1 MRIPPNLIA
10 DGDEHITPA
19 QLTLVA
25 LSQESIDALVTK
37 VEGGAA
43 NVQDI
48 YPLAPLQEGIL
59 FHHLMSGESD
69 PYVLSGVL
77 AFRGREVMERFVSA
91 LQQVIDRHDIL
102 RTGFFWEGL
111 EQPVQVVQRRAT
123 LPVSVVELD
132 AGEGDIVRQLEA
144 RFDSRGYRMDVSR
157 APLMHVHA
165 ACDGEHERWVA
176 RVLFHHL
183 SIDHTTLERVIEEAR
198 AIGQG
203 RVEDLPRPAPFR
215 NFVAQARLGV
225 SEADHEAYF
234 RAKLGDIDEPTA
246 PFGLL
251 SVQGDGRE
259 IAEAA
264 RTLKPELSGALRGH
278 ARRLGVSAAS
288 MMHVAWGLVLSRT
301 TGRQDVV
308 FGTVLFGRMQGGAQ
322 SDRALGL
329 FINTLPV
336 RMRVAQTGVEAS
348 VKGTHAQLA
357 ELMRHEHAPLVLA
370 QRCSGVPAQTPLFTS
385 LLNYRYSKPKV
396 AAAHIADGIEL
407 LDGHER
413 TSYPLSVTVDDHE
426 RDFTIVAKVCERI
439 GPQRVC
445 ELMELALEQ
454 LTRALSANP
463 GGELAEL
470 DVLPA
475 AERTQVLHGW
485 NETGRAYARDACLHQ
500 LFEAQVSR
508 TREAAAVICGDETL
522 SYTDLDARANRLA
535 HYLRGQGVG
544 PDTRVGLALG
554 RGVEMMTGLLAI
566 LKAGGAYVPL
576 DPGYASERLRAI
588 LDDSRPAIV
597 LADAAGRTAL
607 DALAG
612 APPIADLHADAS
624 RWSALP
630 STPPRVEGLT
640 PRHLAYVIYTSGST
654 GQPKGVMVEHASVV
668 NLWRAL
674 DEAIY
679 RTHPSARRVSLNA
692 SIAFDSLV
700 KQWVQLLSGRTL
712 VVVPE
717 PVRFD
722 GRRLL
727 DAIGRDRIDVFDC
740 TPSQLALIEGARGP
754 EDEAYPQVTLVG
766 GEAIGEGMWSELA
779 SASSRTYYNVY
790 GPTECTVDATLARIT
805 AEHAPHIGGPL
816 ANVRAYV
823 LNERL
828 SPAPVG
834 VRGELYIGGA
844 GVARGYLNRPE
855 LTRER
860 FIDDPFV
867 AGGRLYKTGDLARWR
882 TDGSLEYLGRNDFQV
897 KIRGFRIELGE
908 IEAQLAKVTGVRE
921 VVVLARD
928 SAAAVH
934 DSATEH
940 ATPNALSPSLETST
954 ATAAATATATATEK
968 RLVAYYTGDADVA
981 ALRAQA
987 AQHLPSYM
995 VPSAYVRLDAWPL
1008 TPNGKLDRRAL
1019 PAPADDAYARAEYE
1033 APRGAKEEALAEIWR
1048 ELLHVERVSRHD
1060 NFFELGGHSLLA
1072 VQLVSRLRQALSVEV
1087 ALGTVFDAPVLSAL
1101 AERLEAENT
1110 AVLPPIPLAP
1120 RDGRIALSLAQQ
1132 RLWFLTQLEGVS
1144 EAYHMSGAVRLDGPL
1159 NREVLQRALNRI
1171 VMRHEALR
1179 TCFAREEGEPIQVI
1193 QPHADL
1199 TVSYHDLREAKSIRH
1214 EAENREQRAKDLSQA
1229 HASAPF
1235 DLSRDLPVR
1244 VLLLQLAD
1252 EAHVVQVVMH
1262 HIASDGWS
1270 VGVFL
1275 QELSALYGSFIA
1287 EQGDPLAP
1295 LPLQYA
1301 DYAAWQR
1308 RWLASGQ
1315 LEKQGA
1321 FWQTNLSGAPTLL
1334 ELPTDR
1340 PRPPKQS
1347 HAGASVEVKLG
1358 AALSERVK
1366 RLSQRHG
1373 VTPYMT
1379 LLSSWAAVLSR
1390 LSGQEEVVIGSPV
1403 AGRNRTEV
1411 EALIGFFV
1419 NTLALRLDLSSEPTV
1434 GELLKRTKAQVLS
1447 AQAHQDLPFDQVVER
1462 VKPPRSTAHPP
1473 LFQVM
1478 FVWQNMP
1485 AGELTIPG
1493 LTIRAVETPLQT
1505 AQFELTLS
1513 LREAGDDIVG
1523 HLNYAS
1529 ALFDESTVRRY
1540 VTYWRRLLEGMTA
1553 GAADQTIVG
1562 LPLLDEA
1569 ERKQV
1574 VYAWNATERDYPIE
1588 QCIHQLFEAQ
1598 VDRKPEA
1605 IALTFEGQRLSYAEL
1620 NARANRLAHYLQGRG
1635 VGPDRLV
1642 ALCAER
1648 GIEMVVGLLAILK
1661 AGGAYV
1667 PLDPAYASDRLRGI
1681 VEDSQPAL
1689 VLADAVGRAALGE
1702 LDGALPVIDL
1712 ETDALRW
1719 REMPATNPEVA
1730 SQHVHHL
1737 AYVIYTSG
1745 STGRP
1750 KGVMVEHAQVVRLF
1764 GATQAWFGFDERDVW
1779 TLFHSHGFDF
1789 SVWEMWG
1796 ALLHGGRL
1804 VIVPTEVTRTP
1815 SAFFAL
1821 LCAEGVT
1828 VLNQTPSAFQA
1839 LMSAQEEREEAAGN
1853 IERANVVAHRLRYV
1867 IFGGEA
1873 LEPRTLASWYA
1884 RHGERTQLVNMYGI
1898 TETTVHV
1905 TYCALRAEDAMRL
1918 GASPIGVRIPDLQ
1931 LYVLDARREP
1941 VPMGVTGELYVGG
1954 AGVARGYLNRPE
1966 LTRERFIDD
1975 PFVAGGRL
1983 YKTGDLARWRTD
1995 GSLEYL
2001 GRNDFQVKIRGFR
2014 IELGEIEAQLAKVT
2028 GVREV
2033 VVLARDSAAEMRDNA
2048 TPNAPMPKSSS
2059 ETEKRLVAY
2068 YTGDADVAALRA
2080 QAAQHLP
2087 SYMVPSAY
2095 VRLDAWPLTPNG
2107 KLDRRALPAPAD
2119 DAYARAEYEAP
2130 QGAKE
2135 EALAA
2140 IWRELLHVER
2150 VSRHDNFFELGG
2162 HSLLAIG
2169 VIERMRREGLH
2180 TDVRSIFN
2188 AQTLS
2193 DLAARAQTDDRSIQA
2208 PPNLIPARATRITPD
2223 MLPLVALTQTQIDM
2237 LAVQVEGGAANIQ
2250 DIYPLAPLQEGM
2262 VFHHLLHAESDAY
2275 MEAYFV
2281 GFRTRARL
2289 DRFLDALRM
2298 IVDRHDILRTGFF
2311 WEGLEQP
2318 VQIVQRRV
2326 RLPIEFVDLDPA
2338 DGDVLRQLEARH
2350 DPRAHRLDIRRPA
2363 LLSCHAA
2370 HDPAAGRWLLCVM
2383 AHHLAIDNTSLKLLV
2398 AEEQA
2403 IEQGGFDALPPAPSF
2418 RNFIAQIASGVDRRE
2433 HEAFFSAMLGDI
2445 DSPTHPFGLQDVQ
2458 GDGREIAEFQQ
2469 RLSPELSK
2477 AIRVCTRR
2485 LGVSPASLMHLAWA
2499 MVLSRATGRREA
2511 VFGTVLFGRMQGGE
2525 RGMGMFINTLP
2536 IRIDVDER
2544 YVAECL
2550 AHTHERV
2557 VQLIYHEHAPLA
2569 LALRCSGLPARQA
2582 LFSSLL
2588 NYRHSE
2594 QAARPPRDDD
2604 DIQYLD
2610 GNERT
2615 NYPLTV
2621 SIDDLGEAFSVTV
2634 QARHPASPERIRAF
2648 METALEQL
2656 VRALDGTSGIAAP
2669 GVVMPRIAVRDID
2682 VLPSEERHRLL
2693 VEWNDTAADYPQ
2705 DQCLHRLFEAQAA
2718 RHPDTIALIAD
2729 GEPVGYAE
2737 LNRRANRLAR
2747 HLSARGLQP
2756 DQRVAICIDRGID
2769 MVVAM
2774 LAVLK
2779 AGGAY
2784 VPLDPAYPSERL
2796 DYLLRDCAP
2805 VALLTHA
2812 RLGASM
2818 QTRIVLA
2825 LARLDT
2831 GCALIDLESDADAWR
2846 HERDDD
2852 PPPSGLT
2859 PRHLAYVIYTS
2870 GSTGQ
2875 PKGVMVEHRSVCN
2888 LVAWHAGA
2896 FDVGTGCR
2904 SASVAGVA
2912 FDATTWEVW
2921 AALCNGG
2928 CLSLAPGDAA
2938 SDPQALLRWWRAQE
2952 LDVGFLVTPLAELA
2966 YATGQSNAGMRTLLI
2981 GGDRLSRWP
2990 DSMPPGQMLVN
3001 NYGPTEA
3008 TVVATSGRLQPG
3020 EATPPIGRP
3029 IANTRVYVLDAWL
3042 RPAPIGVAGELYIG
3056 GVQVARGYLNRP
3068 ELTRERFIDDP
3079 FVAGGRLYKTGDLAR
3094 WRTDGSLEYLGR
3106 NDFQVKIR
3114 GFRIELGEIEAQLA
3128 KVAGVRE
3135 VVVLARDSAA
3145 EVHDSATEHATP
3157 NALSPSPETS
3167 TATAAATA
3175 TATATEKRLV
3185 AYYKGDADVAALRA
3199 QAAQHLPSYMVPSAY
3214 VRLDAWPLTPNG
3226 KLDRRALPAPAD
3238 DAYARAEYEA
3248 PQGAKEEALAAIWR
3262 ELLHVERVSRHD
3274 NFFELG
3280 GHSLLAVQL
3289 VSRLRQAL
3297 SVEVALGTVFDAPV
3311 LSALAERLEAENTAV
3326 LPPIPLTPRD
3336 GRIALSLA
3344 QQRLW
3349 FLTQLEGVSEAYHM
3363 SGAVRLDGPLN
3374 REVLQRALNRIVM
3387 RHEALRT
3394 CFAREEG
3401 EPIQV
3406 IQPHADLTVSYH
3418 DLREAKSIRH
3428 EAGNREQRAKDLSQA
3443 HASAPFDLSR
3453 DLPVRVL
3460 LLQLAD
3466 EAHVVQVVMHHIAS
3480 DGWSV
3485 GVFLQELSALYGSFI
3500 AEQGDPLAPLPLQYA
3515 DYAAWQRRWLA
3526 SGQLEKQG
3534 AFWQTNLSGAPTL
3547 LELPTD
3553 RPRPPKQLHA
3563 GASVEVKLGA
3573 ALSERVKRLSQRH
3586 GVTPYMTL
3594 LSSWAAVL
3602 SRLSGQ
3608 EEVVI
3613 GSPVAGRNRTE
3624 VEPLIGF
3631 FVNTLALRLDLSS
3644 EPTVGELLKRTKA
3657 QVLSAQ
3663 AHQDLPFDQVV
3674 ERVKPPRSTAHPPL
3688 FQVMFVWQNAHE
3700 GSLQIPGLRLSTWG
3714 DPLTMA
3720 PFELTLAVRE
3730 HQDDIACTLTYATS
3744 LFDRATVE
3752 RYLGHW
3758 LRQLDAMATDADP
3771 VVTGLPLLGEAE
3783 RAQVLHG
3790 WNETGRAYARDAC
3803 LHQLFEAQVSRTREA
3818 AAVICGDETLSYT
3831 DLDARANRLAHYLRG
3846 QGVGPDTRVGLALGR
3861 GVEMMTGLLAILK
3874 AGGAYVPLDPGYAS
3888 ERLRA
3893 ILDDSR
3899 PAIVLADAAGR
3910 TALDALAGAPPI
3922 ADLHADASRWSALPS
3937 TPPRVEGLTPRHL
3950 AYVIYTSGSTGQP
3963 KGVMVEHASVVNL
3976 WRALDEAIYRTHPSA
3991 RRVSLNASI
4000 AFDSLVKQWVQLLSG
4015 RTLVVVPEPVR
4026 FDGRRLLDA
4035 IGRDRIDVFD
4045 CTPSQLALIE
4055 GARGPE
4061 DEAFP
4066 QVTLV
4071 GGEAIGEGMWSEL
4084 ASASSR
4090 TYYNVY
4096 GPTECTVDAT
4106 LARITAEHAPHIGGP
4121 LANVRAYVLNER
4133 LSPAPVGVRGELYI
4147 GGAGV
4152 ARGYLNRPELTRER
4166 FIDDPFVA
4174 GGRLYRTGDLARWRT
4189 DGSLEYL
4196 GRNDFQVKIRGFR
4209 IELGEIEAQLAKV
4222 TGVREVVVLARDS
4235 ASAVHDSATEHA
4247 APDALSPSLETSTAT
4262 AAATATATATATEK
4276 RLVAYY
4282 TGDADVAALRAQAAQ
4297 HLPSYMVP
4305 SAYVRLDAWP
4315 LTPNGKLDR
4324 RALPA
4329 PADDAYA
4336 RAEYE
4341 APQGAK
4347 EEALAEIWR
4356 DLLQV
4361 DRISRH
4367 DNFFQLGGHSLLAIS
4382 LGDMM
4387 RERGLH
4393 ADVRTLFNAET
4404 LAALAAQSGT
4414 DSIDVDVPPNLIPV
4428 GAARITPDM
4437 LPLVALTQPQI
4448 DAIAQQVDGGA
4459 TNVQDIYPL
4468 APLQEGMLFHHLL
4481 HTQGD
4486 LYLEPH
4492 LLAFRTRE
4500 RLERFLSALQ
4510 CVIDRH
4516 DVLRTGFF
4524 WEGVPQPV
4532 QVVWRRAR
4540 LPVEY
4545 VELPDSHGD
4554 VASQLEARCDPRRHR
4569 IDIGRAPLVHC
4580 HVAHDARND
4589 RWVLGVLTH
4598 HLVSDHTT
4606 LALLAEEAQA
4616 FEQGRGDA
4624 LPPAV
4629 PFRNFV
4635 AHARLGTSE
4644 REHEAFFREML
4655 GDVDEP
4661 TAPFGLLDVQGDGSA
4676 IVEHRRALA
4685 PGLSR
4690 SVRAHA
4696 RRLGVSAASV
4706 MHVAWSL
4713 VLART
4718 ANRRDVVFG
4727 TVLFGRMQGGA
4738 HAHRTMGLFMN
4749 TLPVRIAL
4757 DESDVET
4764 SLIATHDRLARLLRH
4779 EHAPLALAQRCSAV
4793 PAQAPLFTSLL
4804 NYRYSPHEEQGDAT
4818 DDDVQFIAARERN
4831 NYPLTMIVDDTGEGF
4846 ALTAQVDASIDAARV
4861 CAFMHT
4867 ALEQLVRALDDAR
4880 GAVLAELDVLPADE
4894 HRCVVSACN
4903 DTDAELPGVDFV
4915 DRRFEAQAART
4926 PEAIAVACG
4935 AHALSYAALNRRA
4948 NRLAHYL
4955 RAHGAGPERVVAL
4968 ALERSVDMMVGL
4980 LGILKS
4986 GSAYLPLDP
4995 AYPAERLAYIVDD
5008 ARPAL
5013 LLTEAA
5019 LRDDWRD
5026 AGAPVVLLDADGPAI
5041 DACPDHNPDAAAGRD
5056 ARTLSSLAYVIYT
5069 SGSTGRPKGVMIEHR
5084 NLANLLGAM
5093 GEQPGIGAHDVL
5105 LAVTSLSFDIA
5116 ALELFLP
5123 LLHGARAVI
5132 AARDD
5137 AADPARLAHLIES
5150 SGASLMQATP
5160 STWRMLAQHG
5170 WPRSARPLT
5179 LLCGGEALPPAL
5191 AERLLAH
5198 VPAIWNLYGPTET
5211 TVWSTVRRVTTPVVD
5226 IGGPIANT
5234 QVYVLDERLRPA
5246 PIGVAGEL
5254 YIGGAGV
5261 ARGYL
5266 NRPELTRE
5274 RFVDDPFRRGGRL
5287 YRTGDLA
5294 RRRADGNLE
5303 YLGRNDFQVKIRG
5316 FRIEL
5321 GEIEA
5326 QLAKAHGV
5334 QGVALAAR
5342 DTPTADKRLVA
5353 YYVGDASAAA
5363 LREHAAARL
5372 PAYMVPAA
5380 YVRLAA
5386 WPLTP
5391 NGKLDRAALP
5401 APDDEAYARAEY
5413 EAPRGEHECKL
5424 AAIWRA
5430 VLQVERIGRHDD
5442 FFELGGHSLLAVRAV
5457 TAMRDAFGSDTSL
5470 RDLFARP
5477 VLKDLAEHASTA
5489 ARARDAAIPKAARGE
5504 PAPMSFAQQRLWFL
5518 ARMGGLGDAYHMP
5531 IAVRLRGAL
5540 DVDALQRALSRI
5552 VSRHDALRTTFA
5564 LEGEQPVQRVH
5575 ADDGAGLRLR
5585 IDDLRGC
5592 ADAGARR
5599 ARILAGQASEP
5610 FDLARGPLVRG
5621 ALVREAD
5628 DVHTLCVTIHHIVS
5642 DGWSIDVFCRELS
5655 ELYRAFAGGRPDPLP
5670 PLPVQY
5676 ADYAA
5681 WQQRGIGGAALHAQ
5695 AEYWRDALAG
5705 APTLLEL
5712 PTDRPRPPQPDYAG
5726 ATVGLALD
5734 APLTAG
5740 LRALARRHGATL
5752 FMTVFAAWSVLL
5764 SRLSRQTDVVIGT
5777 PSANRGHAQIEG
5789 LIGFFVNTIALRVDL
5804 DGAPTVAELLA
5815 RVKARTLAAQ
5825 QHQDIPFEHVVERV
5839 QPARSLS
5846 HSPVFQ
5852 AMFAWQH
5859 ASRGEMRLE
5868 GLRAEPLDDAART
5881 IAKFDLTLSLRESGD
5896 AIDGGLEYASALF
5909 ERATIE
5915 RFAGY
5920 LRRLLEGMVADDT
5933 QRVDALPMLSRDE
5946 RRDLI
5951 ERRNATARPYPAN
5964 SGVHRL
5970 FEAQAARTPDATAIV
5985 DGATTLDYRALDARA
6000 NRIAHALAHAGVRA
6014 GDRVALHLEPSIGLV
6029 AAQLAVLKLGA
6040 AYVPVDVGNPPA
6052 RKAFVAQDSGAR
6064 LVLGDAALDWPA
6076 AAGVPQRDLA
6086 ALLAGPWPSDAPAR
6100 APQCGGDTPAYVMY
6114 TSGSSGQ
6121 PKGVLVTHRGIARLA
6136 VNSGYA
6142 TFDASDRFAF
6152 ASNPAFDASTF
6163 EVWTALLNGASI
6175 GIVKRDDLLD
6185 LGALAGK
6192 LSSIGVTC
6200 LFLTTALFNRCVS
6213 FDPAMFARLRCVISG
6228 GERADPAVYRK
6239 VMEAG
6244 PPRHLLN
6251 AYGPTETTTFAAVW
6265 EAEPRT
6271 LAAQA
6276 APIGRPIGNTSVYVL
6291 DAYGAPVPV
6300 GVTGEIHIGG
6310 PGVAQGYLNR
6320 PALSAERFVRDPFV
6334 GGDARMYRT
6343 GDLGRWRPDG
6353 MLDCIGRADFQ
6364 VKIRGFRIELGEIEA
6379 CLLEHGALAQA
6390 AVLARDDGGD
6400 GGKTL
6405 VAYYVPRAG
6414 HEDGAPALRA
6424 HLAARLPEYM
6434 VPAAYVRLP
6443 AMPLTPNGKLE
6454 RRALPAPD
6462 ERSYV
6467 RRDYA
6472 APQGEIETTLARIW
6486 AELFGIERVGRH
6498 DGFFELGGHSLL
6510 AVRMVARVHDVLGV
6524 EVPLRALFADP
6535 VLHVFASAVARASTR
6550 QASSNLVA
6558 FRSAGTAAPLFFI
6571 HSGLGEIGFVGDLL
6585 PGIAP
6590 EIPVYGFAA
6599 VGFLAGETPHATI
6612 EEMAAQYVDAM
6623 RRVQPHGP
6631 YRLAGWCAG
6640 GNIAFEMAHQLIAA
6654 DETVEFLCMID
6665 SPTSAPIDRSVTA
6678 CVLARIPDDIPEALR
6693 TRLHAL
6699 GDAFDVR
6706 GMLHACQ
6713 AAGMLP
6719 IDLPTGLMERH
6730 VAVQYAI
6737 KHAKLNYV
6745 PPRLPVD
6752 VIHFVAQD
6760 EPMWRNGWA
6769 MDGWHDVADRVIC
6782 LPASGD
6788 HMTMVAAPHAEQ
6800 LGRRIT
6806 EALAVHGGPRADGA
6820 ERGYAP
6826 RIAIQTAPRDAR
6838 APTLFCIPGAGASVT
6853 TFSTLARHLPA
6864 TFSVDGLQPRGLCG
6878 TMVPYLDVETAARAY
6893 LRSIRKAAPRGPYH
6907 LVGHSFGGWVA
6918 YEIACRLQ
6926 EQGERVATLMLLDT
6940 ERPGATDIV
6949 RGRKT
6954 RVDALAKLVELY
6966 EMHLGR
6972 PLGVSRDDLA
6982 ALAHD
6987 AQIEHLRAAL
6997 VRAKILPP
7005 SVHPNVLLGVV
7016 RVLEMNVNTPY
7027 RPAGLYAGTMHVVLI
7042 ANAKADADLDA
7053 WRDEQAEQWRGLA
7066 DDVRIVR
7073 AGGNHMTML
7082 QPPHAASIAALLERT
7097 AGAPARL
7104 AQVH

>member
-1 MRIPPNLIA
+1 MNVNSLLDLLQRKNIRIHVDRDELVVRAPRGALNAELTQALKKSKAELIDVLRRRGA
-10 DGDEHITPA
+10 QASPDPVRITPA

-77 AFRGREVMERFVSA
+77 AFRSREVMERFVSA

-123 LPVSVVELD
+123 LPVSVVEFD
-132 AGEGDIVRQLEA
+132 AREGDIVRQLEA

-203 RVEDLPRPAPFR
+203 RAEDLPRPEPFR

-413 TSYPLSVTVDDHE
+413 TNYPVSVDIDDHGDDFKIRAQAAASVDPARVCDFLEVALTRLVDALE
-426 RDFTIVAKVCERI
+426 RDPHGALRQLDILPEVEREEVVRRWNA
-439 GPQRVC
+439 GEKARPSRLC
-445 ELMELALEQ
+445 LHELFERQAARAPDAIAVIQDE
-454 LTRALSANP
+454 RALTY
-463 GGELAEL
+463 AEL
-470 DVLPA
+470 N
-475 AERTQVLHGW
+475 R
-485 NETGRAYARDACLHQ
+485 C
-500 LFEAQVSR
+500 
-508 TREAAAVICGDETL
+508 
-522 SYTDLDARANRLA
+522 ANRLA
-535 HYLRGQGVG
+535 HYLR
-544 PDTRVGLALG
+544 A
-554 RGVEMMTGLLAI
+554 RGVRGGDRVALYARRSPELLIGMLAT

-576 DPGYASERLRAI
+576 DPGYPAERLTHI
-588 LDDSRPAIV
+588 LLDSAPVVV
-597 LADAAGRTAL
+597 LRDAAASDDVLVRL
-607 DALAG
+607 NAG
-612 APPIADLHADAS
+612 TLILDLHADDE
-624 RWSALP
+624 RWSAQP
-630 STPPRVEGLT
+630 SGNLKLCGSHEPDVGAR
-640 PRHLAYVIYTSGST
+640 RLAYVIYTSGST
-654 GQPKGVMVEHASVV
+654 GAPKGVMVEHASVV
-668 NLWRAL
+668 NQIGAL
-674 DEAIY
+674 TEYLELDA
-679 RTHPSARRVSLNA
+679 SDRVLQFSN
-692 SIAFDSLV
+692 IAFDASVEEIFATLTCGATLV
-700 KQWVQLLSGRTL
+700 LRTDRWLADAETFWALCGAQRISIVDLPAQFFGQLALSGRRAVPTGVRC
-712 VVVPE
+712 VV
-717 PVRFD
+717 
-722 GRRLL
+722 
-727 DAIGRDRIDVFDC
+727 I
-740 TPSQLALIEGARGP
+740 
-754 EDEAYPQVTLVG
+754 G
-766 GEAIGEGMWSELA
+766 GEAVGA
-779 SASSRTYYNVY
+779 SALDAWFAEEGRRPRLFNTY
-790 GPTECTVDATLARIT
+790 GPTETTVSVTVHEVRGRHDD
-805 AEHAPHIGGPL
+805 
-816 ANVRAYV
+816 ANVIGRPIANTRVYV
-823 LNERL
+823 LDAWLR
-828 SPAPVG
+828 PAPIG
-834 VRGELYIGGA
+834 VAGELYIGGVQ
-844 GVARGYLNRPE
+844 VARGYLNRPE

-867 AGGRLYKTGDLARWR
+867 AGGRLYRTGDLARWR
-882 TDGSLEYLGRNDFQV
+882 TDGRLEYLGRNDFQV

-908 IEAQLAKVTGVRE
+908 IEAQLAKVAGVRE

-928 SAAAVH
+928 SASEVH

-940 ATPNALSPSLETST
+940 ATPDALSPSPETST
-954 ATAAATATATATEK
+954 ATATATATEK
-968 RLVAYYTGDADVA
+968 RLVAYYTGDADVV

-1033 APRGAKEEALAEIWR
+1033 APRGAKEEALAAIWR

-1087 ALGTVFDAPVLSAL
+1087 ALSTVFDAPVLSAL
-1101 AERLEAENT
+1101 AERLEAGNT
-1110 AVLPPIPLAP
+1110 EVLPPIPLAP

-1179 TCFAREEGEPIQVI
+1179 TCFVREEGEPIQVI

-1199 TVSYHDLREAKSIRH
+1199 TVSYHDLREAESIRH
-1214 EAENREQRAKDLSQA
+1214 EAGNREQRAKDLSQA

-1513 LREAGDDIVG
+1513 LQEAGDDIVG

-1540 VTYWRRLLEGMTA
+1540 VTYWCRLLEGMTA

-1635 VGPDRLV
+1635 VGPGRLV

-1779 TLFHSHGFDF
+1779 TLFHSYGFDF

-1905 TYCALRAEDAMRL
+1905 TYYALRAEDAMRL

-2014 IELGEIEAQLAKVT
+2014 IELGEIEAQLAKVA

-2033 VVLARDSAAEMRDNA
+2033 VVLARDSAAEVRDSATEHA
-2048 TPNAPMPKSSS
+2048 TPNALSPSPETSTATAAATATATATA
-2059 ETEKRLVAY
+2059 TEKRLVAY

-2418 RNFIAQIASGVDRRE
+2418 RNFIAQIASGIDRRE

-2569 LALRCSGLPARQA
+2569 LALRCSGLPAQQA

-2656 VRALDGTSGIAAP
+2656 VRALDGTSGVAAP
-2669 GVVMPRIAVRDID
+2669 GVVMPRIAVCDID

-2818 QTRIVLA
+2818 QTRLVLA

-2831 GCALIDLESDADAWR
+2831 GCALIDLESDAGAWR

-3128 KVAGVRE
+3128 KVTGVRE

-3145 EVHDSATEHATP
+3145 DTDQNADLNASATA
-3157 NALSPSPETS
+3157 NSS
-3167 TATAAATA
+3167 
-3175 TATATEKRLV
+3175 EKRLV
-3185 AYYKGDADVAALRA
+3185 AYYTGDADVVALRA

-3363 SGAVRLDGPLN
+3363 SGAVRLDGLLN

-3418 DLREAKSIRH
+3418 DLREAEQS
-3428 EAGNREQRAKDLSQA
+3428 EQRAKDLSQA

-3553 RPRPPKQLHA
+3553 RPRPPKQSHA

-3624 VEPLIGF
+3624 VEALIGF

-3688 FQVMFVWQNAHE
+3688 FQVMFDWHNTPARA
-3700 GSLQIPGLRLSTWG
+3700 LTMPGLTVSVASTETTTSQYDLVLSMQERNG
-3714 DPLTMA
+3714 DIVGHLN
-3720 PFELTLAVRE
+3720 
-3730 HQDDIACTLTYATS
+3730 YATA
-3744 LFDRATVE
+3744 LFDEQTAR
-3752 RYLGHW
+3752 RYARYWRRLLEGMTAGSANVSVA
-3758 LRQLDAMATDADP
+3758 R
-3771 VVTGLPLLGEAE
+3771 LPLLDEAE
-3783 RAQVLHG
+3783 REQVVHE
-3790 WNETGRAYARDAC
+3790 WNATERAYPIRQC
-3803 LHQLFEAQVSRTREA
+3803 IHQLFEAQAARTPNA
-3818 AAVICGDETLSYT
+3818 IAIAIGDERVTYAALNAS
-3831 DLDARANRLAHYLRG
+3831 ANRLARHLRAL
-3846 QGVGPDTRVGLALGR
+3846 GVVADTRVAVCIER
-3861 GVEMMTGLLAILK
+3861 GAPMVIALLAIWK
-3874 AGGAYVPLDPGYAS
+3874 AGGAYVPLDPAYPRERIAYMLRDSAPIAVLTSRAS
-3888 ERLRA
+3888 RDLVASHLPDRA
-3893 ILDDSR
+3893 PLVVI
-3899 PAIVLADAAGR
+3899 DAA
-3910 TALDALAGAPPI
+3910 ACPWDALSGD
-3922 ADLHADASRWSALPS
+3922 DLDPNDIELNA
-3937 TPPRVEGLTPRHL
+3937 THL
-3950 AYVIYTSGSTGQP
+3950 CYVIYTSGSTGQP
-3963 KGVMVEHASVVNL
+3963 KGVMIEHRNLVN
-3976 WRALDEAIYRTHPSA
+3976 YT
-3991 RRVSLNASI
+3991 
-4000 AFDSLVKQWVQLLSG
+4000 
-4015 RTLVVVPEPVR
+4015 
-4026 FDGRRLLDA
+4026 LDA
-4035 IGRDRIDVFD
+4035 IRWFGLGPGETVLQQNSLNFD
-4045 CTPSQLALIE
+4045 LSLEEIVPALSSGATLAPAVELFGAGGSARGHSARPTMIHLTAAHWQQLVGEWHRA
-4055 GARGPE
+4055 GARPAAALEGVRLVN
-4061 DEAFP
+4061 
-4066 QVTLV
+4066 VTGDALSPHKL
-4071 GGEAIGEGMWSEL
+4071 EQWDAIRPAHTRL
-4084 ASASSR
+4084 IN
-4090 TYYNVY
+4090 TY
-4096 GPTECTVDAT
+4096 GPTE
-4106 LARITAEHAPHIGGP
+4106 ITISCSAAYVRHAPGMSRVSIGRP
-4121 LANVRAYVLNER
+4121 FANSRMYLLDARGEPV
-4133 LSPAPVGVRGELYI
+4133 PVGVTGELYI
-4147 GGAGV
+4147 GGDGV
-4152 ARGYLNRPELTRER
+4152 ARGYLNRPELSAER
-4166 FIDDPFVA
+4166 FVDDPFRP
-4174 GGRLYRTGDLARWRT
+4174 GSRMYKTGDLACRRG
-4189 DGSLEYL
+4189 DGEIEFV
-4196 GRNDFQVKIRGFR
+4196 GRNDFQVKVRGFR
-4209 IELGEIEAQLAKV
+4209 VELSEVETRLAAVDGVQEIA
-4222 TGVREVVVLARDS
+4222 VLARED
-4235 ASAVHDSATEHA
+4235 
-4247 APDALSPSLETSTAT
+4247 APG
-4262 AAATATATATATEK
+4262 EK

-4282 TGDADVAALRAQAAQ
+4282 TGAAEMAALRECAARD
-4297 HLPSYMVP
+4297 LPAYMMP
-4305 SAYVRLDAWP
+4305 AAYVCLPALP

-4324 RALPA
+4324 NALPP
-4329 PADDAYA
+4329 PAHDADSN
-4336 RAEYE
+4336 RGYE
-4341 APQGAK
+4341 APQGDI
-4347 EEALAEIWR
+4347 EETLARIWEQ
-4356 DLLQV
+4356 LLERERV
-4361 DRISRH
+4361 GRH
-4367 DNFFQLGGHSLLAIS
+4367 DNFFDLGGHSLLTVS
-4382 LGDMM
+4382 LIERM
-4387 RERGLH
+4387 RQADLH
-4393 ADVRTLFNAET
+4393 ADV
-4404 LAALAAQSGT
+4404 AAL
-4414 DSIDVDVPPNLIPV
+4414 
-4428 GAARITPDM
+4428 
-4437 LPLVALTQPQI
+4437 
-4448 DAIAQQVDGGA
+4448 
-4459 TNVQDIYPL
+4459 
-4468 APLQEGMLFHHLL
+4468 F
-4481 HTQGD
+4481 
-4486 LYLEPH
+4486 
-4492 LLAFRTRE
+4492 
-4500 RLERFLSALQ
+4500 
-4510 CVIDRH
+4510 
-4516 DVLRTGFF
+4516 
-4524 WEGVPQPV
+4524 
-4532 QVVWRRAR
+4532 
-4540 LPVEY
+4540 
-4545 VELPDSHGD
+4545 
-4554 VASQLEARCDPRRHR
+4554 
-4569 IDIGRAPLVHC
+4569 
-4580 HVAHDARND
+4580 
-4589 RWVLGVLTH
+4589 
-4598 HLVSDHTT
+4598 TT
-4606 LALLAEEAQA
+4606 S
-4616 FEQGRGDA
+4616 
-4624 LPPAV
+4624 
-4629 PFRNFV
+4629 
-4635 AHARLGTSE
+4635 T
-4644 REHEAFFREML
+4644 
-4655 GDVDEP
+4655 
-4661 TAPFGLLDVQGDGSA
+4661 
-4676 IVEHRRALA
+4676 
-4685 PGLSR
+4685 
-4690 SVRAHA
+4690 
-4696 RRLGVSAASV
+4696 
-4706 MHVAWSL
+4706 
-4713 VLART
+4713 
-4718 ANRRDVVFG
+4718 
-4727 TVLFGRMQGGA
+4727 
-4738 HAHRTMGLFMN
+4738 
-4749 TLPVRIAL
+4749 
-4757 DESDVET
+4757 
-4764 SLIATHDRLARLLRH
+4764 
-4779 EHAPLALAQRCSAV
+4779 
-4793 PAQAPLFTSLL
+4793 
-4804 NYRYSPHEEQGDAT
+4804 
-4818 DDDVQFIAARERN
+4818 
-4831 NYPLTMIVDDTGEGF
+4831 
-4846 ALTAQVDASIDAARV
+4846 
-4861 CAFMHT
+4861 
-4867 ALEQLVRALDDAR
+4867 
-4880 GAVLAELDVLPADE
+4880 LAELA
-4894 HRCVVSACN
+4894 AC
-4903 DTDAELPGVDFV
+4903 TTKLKE
-4915 DRRFEAQAART
+4915 
-4926 PEAIAVACG
+4926 I
-4935 AHALSYAALNRRA
+4935 
-4948 NRLAHYL
+4948 
-4955 RAHGAGPERVVAL
+4955 
-4968 ALERSVDMMVGL
+4968 L
-4980 LGILKS
+4980 L
-4986 GSAYLPLDP
+4986 
-4995 AYPAERLAYIVDD
+4995 
-5008 ARPAL
+5008 
-5013 LLTEAA
+5013 
-5019 LRDDWRD
+5019 
-5026 AGAPVVLLDADGPAI
+5026 
-5041 DACPDHNPDAAAGRD
+5041 
-5056 ARTLSSLAYVIYT
+5056 
-5069 SGSTGRPKGVMIEHR
+5069 
-5084 NLANLLGAM
+5084 
-5093 GEQPGIGAHDVL
+5093 
-5105 LAVTSLSFDIA
+5105 
-5116 ALELFLP
+5116 
-5123 LLHGARAVI
+5123 
-5132 AARDD
+5132 
-5137 AADPARLAHLIES
+5137 
-5150 SGASLMQATP
+5150 
-5160 STWRMLAQHG
+5160 
-5170 WPRSARPLT
+5170 
-5179 LLCGGEALPPAL
+5179 
-5191 AERLLAH
+5191 
-5198 VPAIWNLYGPTET
+5198 
-5211 TVWSTVRRVTTPVVD
+5211 
-5226 IGGPIANT
+5226 
-5234 QVYVLDERLRPA
+5234 
-5246 PIGVAGEL
+5246 
-5254 YIGGAGV
+5254 
-5261 ARGYL
+5261 
-5266 NRPELTRE
+5266 
-5274 RFVDDPFRRGGRL
+5274 
-5287 YRTGDLA
+5287 
-5294 RRRADGNLE
+5294 
-5303 YLGRNDFQVKIRG
+5303 
-5316 FRIEL
+5316 
-5321 GEIEA
+5321 
-5326 QLAKAHGV
+5326 
-5334 QGVALAAR
+5334 
-5342 DTPTADKRLVA
+5342 
-5353 YYVGDASAAA
+5353 
-5363 LREHAAARL
+5363 
-5372 PAYMVPAA
+5372 
-5380 YVRLAA
+5380 
-5386 WPLTP
+5386 
-5391 NGKLDRAALP
+5391 
-5401 APDDEAYARAEY
+5401 
-5413 EAPRGEHECKL
+5413 
-5424 AAIWRA
+5424 
-5430 VLQVERIGRHDD
+5430 
-5442 FFELGGHSLLAVRAV
+5442 
-5457 TAMRDAFGSDTSL
+5457 
-5470 RDLFARP
+5470 
-5477 VLKDLAEHASTA
+5477 
-5489 ARARDAAIPKAARGE
+5489 
-5504 PAPMSFAQQRLWFL
+5504 
-5518 ARMGGLGDAYHMP
+5518 
-5531 IAVRLRGAL
+5531 
-5540 DVDALQRALSRI
+5540 
-5552 VSRHDALRTTFA
+5552 
-5564 LEGEQPVQRVH
+5564 
-5575 ADDGAGLRLR
+5575 
-5585 IDDLRGC
+5585 
-5592 ADAGARR
+5592 
-5599 ARILAGQASEP
+5599 
-5610 FDLARGPLVRG
+5610 
-5621 ALVREAD
+5621 
-5628 DVHTLCVTIHHIVS
+5628 
-5642 DGWSIDVFCRELS
+5642 
-5655 ELYRAFAGGRPDPLP
+5655 
-5670 PLPVQY
+5670 
-5676 ADYAA
+5676 
-5681 WQQRGIGGAALHAQ
+5681 
-5695 AEYWRDALAG
+5695 
-5705 APTLLEL
+5705 
-5712 PTDRPRPPQPDYAG
+5712 
-5726 ATVGLALD
+5726 
-5734 APLTAG
+5734 
-5740 LRALARRHGATL
+5740 
-5752 FMTVFAAWSVLL
+5752 
-5764 SRLSRQTDVVIGT
+5764 
-5777 PSANRGHAQIEG
+5777 
-5789 LIGFFVNTIALRVDL
+5789 
-5804 DGAPTVAELLA
+5804 
-5815 RVKARTLAAQ
+5815 
-5825 QHQDIPFEHVVERV
+5825 
-5839 QPARSLS
+5839 
-5846 HSPVFQ
+5846 
-5852 AMFAWQH
+5852 
-5859 ASRGEMRLE
+5859 
-5868 GLRAEPLDDAART
+5868 
-5881 IAKFDLTLSLRESGD
+5881 
-5896 AIDGGLEYASALF
+5896 
-5909 ERATIE
+5909 
-5915 RFAGY
+5915 
-5920 LRRLLEGMVADDT
+5920 
-5933 QRVDALPMLSRDE
+5933 
-5946 RRDLI
+5946 
-5951 ERRNATARPYPAN
+5951 
-5964 SGVHRL
+5964 
-5970 FEAQAARTPDATAIV
+5970 
-5985 DGATTLDYRALDARA
+5985 
-6000 NRIAHALAHAGVRA
+6000 
-6014 GDRVALHLEPSIGLV
+6014 
-6029 AAQLAVLKLGA
+6029 
-6040 AYVPVDVGNPPA
+6040 
-6052 RKAFVAQDSGAR
+6052 
-6064 LVLGDAALDWPA
+6064 
-6076 AAGVPQRDLA
+6076 
-6086 ALLAGPWPSDAPAR
+6086 
-6100 APQCGGDTPAYVMY
+6100 
-6114 TSGSSGQ
+6114 
-6121 PKGVLVTHRGIARLA
+6121 
-6136 VNSGYA
+6136 
-6142 TFDASDRFAF
+6142 
-6152 ASNPAFDASTF
+6152 
-6163 EVWTALLNGASI
+6163 
-6175 GIVKRDDLLD
+6175 
-6185 LGALAGK
+6185 
-6192 LSSIGVTC
+6192 
-6200 LFLTTALFNRCVS
+6200 
-6213 FDPAMFARLRCVISG
+6213 
-6228 GERADPAVYRK
+6228 
-6239 VMEAG
+6239 
-6244 PPRHLLN
+6244 
-6251 AYGPTETTTFAAVW
+6251 
-6265 EAEPRT
+6265 
-6271 LAAQA
+6271 
-6276 APIGRPIGNTSVYVL
+6276 
-6291 DAYGAPVPV
+6291 
-6300 GVTGEIHIGG
+6300 
-6310 PGVAQGYLNR
+6310 
-6320 PALSAERFVRDPFV
+6320 
-6334 GGDARMYRT
+6334 
-6343 GDLGRWRPDG
+6343 
-6353 MLDCIGRADFQ
+6353 
-6364 VKIRGFRIELGEIEA
+6364 
-6379 CLLEHGALAQA
+6379 
-6390 AVLARDDGGD
+6390 
-6400 GGKTL
+6400 
-6405 VAYYVPRAG
+6405 
-6414 HEDGAPALRA
+6414 
-6424 HLAARLPEYM
+6424 
-6434 VPAAYVRLP
+6434 
-6443 AMPLTPNGKLE
+6443 
-6454 RRALPAPD
+6454 
-6462 ERSYV
+6462 
-6467 RRDYA
+6467 
-6472 APQGEIETTLARIW
+6472 
-6486 AELFGIERVGRH
+6486 
-6498 DGFFELGGHSLL
+6498 
-6510 AVRMVARVHDVLGV
+6510 
-6524 EVPLRALFADP
+6524 
-6535 VLHVFASAVARASTR
+6535 
-6550 QASSNLVA
+6550 
-6558 FRSAGTAAPLFFI
+6558 
-6571 HSGLGEIGFVGDLL
+6571 
-6585 PGIAP
+6585 
-6590 EIPVYGFAA
+6590 
-6599 VGFLAGETPHATI
+6599 
-6612 EEMAAQYVDAM
+6612 
-6623 RRVQPHGP
+6623 
-6631 YRLAGWCAG
+6631 
-6640 GNIAFEMAHQLIAA
+6640 
-6654 DETVEFLCMID
+6654 
-6665 SPTSAPIDRSVTA
+6665 
-6678 CVLARIPDDIPEALR
+6678 
-6693 TRLHAL
+6693 
-6699 GDAFDVR
+6699 
-6706 GMLHACQ
+6706 
-6713 AAGMLP
+6713 
-6719 IDLPTGLMERH
+6719 
-6730 VAVQYAI
+6730 
-6737 KHAKLNYV
+6737 
-6745 PPRLPVD
+6745 
-6752 VIHFVAQD
+6752 
-6760 EPMWRNGWA
+6760 
-6769 MDGWHDVADRVIC
+6769 
-6782 LPASGD
+6782 
-6788 HMTMVAAPHAEQ
+6788 
-6800 LGRRIT
+6800 
-6806 EALAVHGGPRADGA
+6806 
-6820 ERGYAP
+6820 
-6826 RIAIQTAPRDAR
+6826 
-6838 APTLFCIPGAGASVT
+6838 
-6853 TFSTLARHLPA
+6853 
-6864 TFSVDGLQPRGLCG
+6864 
-6878 TMVPYLDVETAARAY
+6878 
-6893 LRSIRKAAPRGPYH
+6893 
-6907 LVGHSFGGWVA
+6907 
-6918 YEIACRLQ
+6918 
-6926 EQGERVATLMLLDT
+6926 
-6940 ERPGATDIV
+6940 
-6949 RGRKT
+6949 
-6954 RVDALAKLVELY
+6954 
-6966 EMHLGR
+6966 
-6972 PLGVSRDDLA
+6972 
-6982 ALAHD
+6982 
-6987 AQIEHLRAAL
+6987 
-6997 VRAKILPP
+6997 
-7005 SVHPNVLLGVV
+7005 
-7016 RVLEMNVNTPY
+7016 
-7027 RPAGLYAGTMHVVLI
+7027 
-7042 ANAKADADLDA
+7042 
-7053 WRDEQAEQWRGLA
+7053 
-7066 DDVRIVR
+7066 
-7073 AGGNHMTML
+7073 
-7082 QPPHAASIAALLERT
+7082 
-7097 AGAPARL
+7097 
-7104 AQVH
+7104 

>member
-1 MRIPPNLIA
+1 MTANDLLALLNSKGIALSVKGDNLAITGDEKVLEDPGLLALLRANKPALIDLIKDGHGTVGGAVRVPPNRIPADAERIA
-10 DGDEHITPA
+10 PE
-19 QLTLVA
+19 QLTLVR
-25 LSQESIDALVTK
+25 LDQGEIDALVAR
-37 VEGGAA
+37 VDGGAA

-48 YPLAPLQEGIL
+48 YPLVPMQEGML
-59 FHHLMSGESD
+59 FHHLLSQQGDAYLES
-69 PYVLSGVL
+69 YLL
-77 AFRGREVMERFVSA
+77 AFRTRERLDRFLSA

-102 RTGFFWEGL
+102 RTAFFWEGL
-111 EQPVQVVQRRAT
+111 PHSVQVVQRRAT
-123 LPVSVVELD
+123 LPLNVVELD
-132 AGEGDIVRQLEA
+132 PRDGDVGQQLEA
-144 RFDSRGYRMDVSR
+144 RYDPRSHRIDVGR
-157 APLMHVHA
+157 APLMQVHA
-165 ACDGEHERWVA
+165 AHDAAGGRWLV
-176 RVLFHHL
+176 RLLSHHL
-183 SIDHTTLERVIEEAR
+183 AVDHTTLERVIEEAR
-198 AIGQG
+198 AIEQG
-203 RVEDLPRPAPFR
+203 RAEDLPRPEPFR

-278 ARRLGVSAAS
+278 ARWLGVSAAS

-336 RMRVAQTGVEAS
+336 RMKVAQTGVEAS
-348 VKGTHAQLA
+348 VKETHAQLA

-385 LLNYRYSKPKV
+385 LLNYRYGLRHRAD
-396 AAAHIADGIEL
+396 AATPGGDDIEL
-407 LDGHER
+407 LSARER
-413 TSYPLSVTVDDHE
+413 TNYPLTLSVDDLGQ
-426 RDFTIVAKVCERI
+426 DFSLTVQVS
-439 GPQRVC
+439 GHVDPQRVC
-445 ELMELALEQ
+445 AFMETALEQ
-454 LTRALSANP
+454 LAQALGEQP
-463 GGELAEL
+463 QCDIGGL
-470 DVLPA
+470 DVLPRS
-475 AERTQVLHGW
+475 EREQMVYAW
-485 NETGRAYARDACLHQ
+485 NATERDYPIEQCIHQ
-500 LFEAQVSR
+500 LFEAQVDR
-508 TREAAAVICGDETL
+508 KPEAIALTFEGQRL
-522 SYTDLDARANRLA
+522 SYAELNARANRLA
-535 HYLRGQGVG
+535 HYLQARGVG
-544 PDTRVGLALG
+544 PDRLVALCAE
-554 RGVEMMTGLLAI
+554 RGIEMVVGLLAI

-576 DPGYASERLRAI
+576 DPAYASDRLRGI
-588 LDDSRPAIV
+588 VQDSQPALV
-597 LADAAGRTAL
+597 LADAVGRAAL
-607 DALAG
+607 GELDGALPVIDPETDALRWREMPATN
-612 APPIADLHADAS
+612 PEVAS
-624 RWSALP
+624 QH
-630 STPPRVEGLT
+630 VH
-640 PRHLAYVIYTSGST
+640 HLAYVIYTSGST
-654 GQPKGVMVEHASVV
+654 GRPKGVMVEHAQVVRLFGATQAWFGFDERDVWTLFHSYGFDFSVWE
-668 NLWRAL
+668 LWGAL
-674 DEAIY
+674 LHGGRLVIVPTEVT
-679 RTHPSARRVSLNA
+679 RTPSAFFALLCAEGVTVLN
-692 SIAFDSLV
+692 
-700 KQWVQLLSGRTL
+700 Q
-712 VVVPE
+712 
-717 PVRFD
+717 
-722 GRRLL
+722 
-727 DAIGRDRIDVFDC
+727 
-740 TPSQLALIEGARGP
+740 TPSAFQALMSAQEEREEAALKADVDAEAEAAGNIERANVVAHRLR
-754 EDEAYPQVTLVG
+754 YVIFG
-766 GEAIGEGMWSELA
+766 GEALEPRTLA
-779 SASSRTYYNVY
+779 SWYARHGERTQLVNMYGITETTVHVTYCALRAEDAMRLGASPIGV
-790 GPTECTVDATLARIT
+790 RI
-805 AEHAPHIGGPL
+805 PDL
-816 ANVRAYV
+816 QLYV
-823 LNERL
+823 LDDRRE
-828 SPAPVG
+828 PVPMG
-834 VRGELYIGGA
+834 VTGELYVGGA

-928 SAAAVH
+928 SASEVH

-940 ATPNALSPSLETST
+940 ATPNALSPSPETST
-954 ATAAATATATATEK
+954 ATAAATATATAPEK
-968 RLVAYYTGDADVA
+968 RLVAYYTGDADVV

-1033 APRGAKEEALAEIWR
+1033 APRGAKEEALAAIWR

-1087 ALGTVFDAPVLSAL
+1087 ALSTVFDAPVLSAL

-1199 TVSYHDLREAKSIRH
+1199 TVSYHDLREAESIRH
-1214 EAENREQRAKDLSQA
+1214 EAGNREQRAKDLSQA

-1553 GAADQTIVG
+1553 GPANVSVAR

-1574 VYAWNATERDYPIE
+1574 VYEWNATERDYPIE

-1605 IALTFEGQRLSYAEL
+1605 IALTFDGRRLSYAEL

-1702 LDGALPVIDL
+1702 LDGALPVIDP

-1779 TLFHSHGFDF
+1779 TLFHSYGFDF

-1853 IERANVVAHRLRYV
+1853 IERANVIAHRLRYV

-2028 GVREV
+2028 EVREV
-2033 VVLARDSAAEMRDNA
+2033 VVLARDSAADTDQNA
-2048 TPNAPMPKSSS
+2048 DLNASATANSS
-2059 ETEKRLVAY
+2059 EKRLVAY
-2068 YTGDADVAALRA
+2068 YT
-2080 QAAQHLP
+2080 
-2087 SYMVPSAY
+2087 
-2095 VRLDAWPLTPNG
+2095 
-2107 KLDRRALPAPAD
+2107 
-2119 DAYARAEYEAP
+2119 
-2130 QGAKE
+2130 
-2135 EALAA
+2135 
-2140 IWRELLHVER
+2140 
-2150 VSRHDNFFELGG
+2150 
-2162 HSLLAIG
+2162 
-2169 VIERMRREGLH
+2169 
-2180 TDVRSIFN
+2180 
-2188 AQTLS
+2188 
-2193 DLAARAQTDDRSIQA
+2193 
-2208 PPNLIPARATRITPD
+2208 
-2223 MLPLVALTQTQIDM
+2223 
-2237 LAVQVEGGAANIQ
+2237 
-2250 DIYPLAPLQEGM
+2250 
-2262 VFHHLLHAESDAY
+2262 
-2275 MEAYFV
+2275 
-2281 GFRTRARL
+2281 
-2289 DRFLDALRM
+2289 
-2298 IVDRHDILRTGFF
+2298 
-2311 WEGLEQP
+2311 
-2318 VQIVQRRV
+2318 
-2326 RLPIEFVDLDPA
+2326 
-2338 DGDVLRQLEARH
+2338 
-2350 DPRAHRLDIRRPA
+2350 
-2363 LLSCHAA
+2363 
-2370 HDPAAGRWLLCVM
+2370 
-2383 AHHLAIDNTSLKLLV
+2383 
-2398 AEEQA
+2398 
-2403 IEQGGFDALPPAPSF
+2403 
-2418 RNFIAQIASGVDRRE
+2418 
-2433 HEAFFSAMLGDI
+2433 
-2445 DSPTHPFGLQDVQ
+2445 
-2458 GDGREIAEFQQ
+2458 
-2469 RLSPELSK
+2469 
-2477 AIRVCTRR
+2477 
-2485 LGVSPASLMHLAWA
+2485 
-2499 MVLSRATGRREA
+2499 
-2511 VFGTVLFGRMQGGE
+2511 
-2525 RGMGMFINTLP
+2525 
-2536 IRIDVDER
+2536 
-2544 YVAECL
+2544 
-2550 AHTHERV
+2550 
-2557 VQLIYHEHAPLA
+2557 
-2569 LALRCSGLPARQA
+2569 
-2582 LFSSLL
+2582 
-2588 NYRHSE
+2588 
-2594 QAARPPRDDD
+2594 
-2604 DIQYLD
+2604 
-2610 GNERT
+2610 
-2615 NYPLTV
+2615 
-2621 SIDDLGEAFSVTV
+2621 
-2634 QARHPASPERIRAF
+2634 
-2648 METALEQL
+2648 
-2656 VRALDGTSGIAAP
+2656 
-2669 GVVMPRIAVRDID
+2669 
-2682 VLPSEERHRLL
+2682 
-2693 VEWNDTAADYPQ
+2693 
-2705 DQCLHRLFEAQAA
+2705 
-2718 RHPDTIALIAD
+2718 
-2729 GEPVGYAE
+2729 
-2737 LNRRANRLAR
+2737 
-2747 HLSARGLQP
+2747 
-2756 DQRVAICIDRGID
+2756 
-2769 MVVAM
+2769 
-2774 LAVLK
+2774 
-2779 AGGAY
+2779 
-2784 VPLDPAYPSERL
+2784 
-2796 DYLLRDCAP
+2796 
-2805 VALLTHA
+2805 
-2812 RLGASM
+2812 
-2818 QTRIVLA
+2818 
-2825 LARLDT
+2825 
-2831 GCALIDLESDADAWR
+2831 
-2846 HERDDD
+2846 
-2852 PPPSGLT
+2852 
-2859 PRHLAYVIYTS
+2859 
-2870 GSTGQ
+2870 
-2875 PKGVMVEHRSVCN
+2875 
-2888 LVAWHAGA
+2888 
-2896 FDVGTGCR
+2896 
-2904 SASVAGVA
+2904 
-2912 FDATTWEVW
+2912 
-2921 AALCNGG
+2921 
-2928 CLSLAPGDAA
+2928 
-2938 SDPQALLRWWRAQE
+2938 
-2952 LDVGFLVTPLAELA
+2952 
-2966 YATGQSNAGMRTLLI
+2966 
-2981 GGDRLSRWP
+2981 
-2990 DSMPPGQMLVN
+2990 
-3001 NYGPTEA
+3001 
-3008 TVVATSGRLQPG
+3008 
-3020 EATPPIGRP
+3020 
-3029 IANTRVYVLDAWL
+3029 
-3042 RPAPIGVAGELYIG
+3042 
-3056 GVQVARGYLNRP
+3056 
-3068 ELTRERFIDDP
+3068 
-3079 FVAGGRLYKTGDLAR
+3079 
-3094 WRTDGSLEYLGR
+3094 
-3106 NDFQVKIR
+3106 
-3114 GFRIELGEIEAQLA
+3114 
-3128 KVAGVRE
+3128 
-3135 VVVLARDSAA
+3135 
-3145 EVHDSATEHATP
+3145 
-3157 NALSPSPETS
+3157 
-3167 TATAAATA
+3167 
-3175 TATATEKRLV
+3175 
-3185 AYYKGDADVAALRA
+3185 GDADVAALRA

-3297 SVEVALGTVFDAPV
+3297 SVEVALSTVFDAPV

-3418 DLREAKSIRH
+3418 DLREAESIRH

-3500 AEQGDPLAPLPLQYA
+3500 AEQDDPLAPLPLQYA

-3553 RPRPPKQLHA
+3553 RPRPPKQSHA

-3624 VEPLIGF
+3624 VEALIGF

-3803 LHQLFEAQVSRTREA
+3803 LHQLFEAQVSRTPEA

-3910 TALDALAGAPPI
+3910 AALDALAGAPPI

-4061 DEAFP
+4061 DEAYP

-4174 GGRLYRTGDLARWRT
+4174 GGRLYKTGDLARWRT

-4247 APDALSPSLETSTAT
+4247 APDALSPSPETSTAT

-4545 VELPDSHGD
+4545 VELPDGHGD

-5026 AGAPVVLLDADGPAI
+5026 AGVPVVLLDADGPAI
-5041 DACPDHNPDAAAGRD
+5041 DACPDHNPDDAGRD

-5198 VPAIWNLYGPTET
+5198 VPVIWNLYGPTET

-5442 FFELGGHSLLAVRAV
+5442 FFELGGHSLLAVRAI

-6064 LVLGDAALDWPA
+6064 LVLGDAVLDWPA

-6086 ALLAGPWPSDAPAR
+6086 VLLAGPWPSDAPAR

-6239 VMEAG
+6239 VLEAG

>member
-1 MRIPPNLIA
+1 MAADAERQAGPARIARAGGRRIRPRRIRSAAGRKGRSTGRDLEGPAACGAHQPSRQFLRTRRAFAAGDHSDRTHAPRESACGRHHLVHRADACRPRRARRRKPGRHVCSSESDSRRRRKWDTGKCRSRGVETVNVNSLLDLLQRKNIRIHVDRDELVVRAPRGALNAELTQALKKSKAELIDVLRRRGA
-10 DGDEHITPA
+10 QASPDPVRITPA

-25 LSQESIDALVTK
+25 LSQESIDALVAK

-132 AGEGDIVRQLEA
+132 AREGDIVRQLEA

-203 RVEDLPRPAPFR
+203 RVEDLPQPVPFR

-264 RTLKPELSGALRGH
+264 RRLKPELSGALRGH

-348 VKGTHAQLA
+348 VKETHAQLA

-413 TSYPLSVTVDDHE
+413 TNYPVSVDIDDHGDDFKIRAQAAASVDPARVCDFLEVALTRLVDALE
-426 RDFTIVAKVCERI
+426 RDPHGALRQLDILPEVEREEVVRRWNA
-439 GPQRVC
+439 GEKARPSRLC
-445 ELMELALEQ
+445 LHELFERQAARAPDAIAVIQDE
-454 LTRALSANP
+454 RALTY
-463 GGELAEL
+463 AEL
-470 DVLPA
+470 N
-475 AERTQVLHGW
+475 R
-485 NETGRAYARDACLHQ
+485 C
-500 LFEAQVSR
+500 
-508 TREAAAVICGDETL
+508 
-522 SYTDLDARANRLA
+522 ANRLA
-535 HYLRGQGVG
+535 HYLR
-544 PDTRVGLALG
+544 A
-554 RGVEMMTGLLAI
+554 RGVREDDRVALYARRSPELLIGMLAT

-576 DPGYASERLRAI
+576 DPGYPAERLTHML
-588 LDDSRPAIV
+588 LDSAPVVV
-597 LADAAGRTAL
+597 LRDAAASDDVLVRL
-607 DALAG
+607 NAG
-612 APPIADLHADAS
+612 TLILDLHADDE
-624 RWSALP
+624 RWSAQP
-630 STPPRVEGLT
+630 SGNLKLCGSHEPDVGAR
-640 PRHLAYVIYTSGST
+640 RLAYVIYTSGST
-654 GQPKGVMVEHASVV
+654 GAPKGVMVEHASVV
-668 NLWRAL
+668 NQIGAL
-674 DEAIY
+674 TEYLELDA
-679 RTHPSARRVSLNA
+679 SDRVLQFSN
-692 SIAFDSLV
+692 IAFDASVEEIFATLTCGATLV
-700 KQWVQLLSGRTL
+700 LRTDRWLADAETFWALCGAQRISIVDLPAQFFGQLALSGRRAVPTGVRC
-712 VVVPE
+712 VV
-717 PVRFD
+717 
-722 GRRLL
+722 
-727 DAIGRDRIDVFDC
+727 I
-740 TPSQLALIEGARGP
+740 
-754 EDEAYPQVTLVG
+754 G
-766 GEAIGEGMWSELA
+766 GEAVGA
-779 SASSRTYYNVY
+779 SALDAWFAEEGRRPRLFNTY
-790 GPTECTVDATLARIT
+790 GPTETTVSVTVHEVRGRHDD
-805 AEHAPHIGGPL
+805 
-816 ANVRAYV
+816 ANVIGRPIANTRVYV
-823 LNERL
+823 LDAWLR
-828 SPAPVG
+828 PAPIG
-834 VRGELYIGGA
+834 VAGELYIGGVQ
-844 GVARGYLNRPE
+844 VARGYLNRPE

-867 AGGRLYKTGDLARWR
+867 AGGRLYRTGDLARWR
-882 TDGSLEYLGRNDFQV
+882 TDGRLEYLGRNDFQV

-908 IEAQLAKVTGVRE
+908 IEAQLAKVTGVCE

-928 SAAAVH
+928 SAADTDQNA
-934 DSATEH
+934 DLNASAT
-940 ATPNALSPSLETST
+940 ANSS
-954 ATAAATATATATEK
+954 EK
-968 RLVAYYTGDADVA
+968 GLVAYYTGDADVA

-1033 APRGAKEEALAEIWR
+1033 APQGAKEEALAAIWR

-1101 AERLEAENT
+1101 ASRLDDNT
-1110 AVLPPIPLAP
+1110 AAVLPPIPLAP

-1199 TVSYHDLREAKSIRH
+1199 TVSYHDLREA
-1214 EAENREQRAKDLSQA
+1214 EQTEQRAKDLSQA

-1244 VLLLQLAD
+1244 VLLLQLED
-1252 EAHVVQVVMH
+1252 DAHVVQVVMH

-1275 QELSALYGSFIA
+1275 QELSALYGSLIA
-1287 EQGDPLAP
+1287 EQDDPLAP

-1513 LREAGDDIVG
+1513 LQEAGDDIVG

-1553 GAADQTIVG
+1553 GPANASVAR

-1605 IALTFEGQRLSYAEL
+1605 IALTFDGQRLSYAEL
-1620 NARANRLAHYLQGRG
+1620 NARANRLAHYLQARG

-1681 VEDSQPAL
+1681 VQDSQPAL

-1779 TLFHSHGFDF
+1779 TLFHSYGFDF

-1839 LMSAQEEREEAAGN
+1839 LMSAQEEREEREEAAGN

-1975 PFVAGGRL
+1975 PFVTGGRL
-1983 YKTGDLARWRTD
+1983 YRTGDLARWRTD
-1995 GSLEYL
+1995 GRLEYL

-2014 IELGEIEAQLAKVT
+2014 IELGEIEAQLAKVA

-2033 VVLARDSAAEMRDNA
+2033 VVLARDSAADTDQNA
-2048 TPNAPMPKSSS
+2048 DLNASATANSS
-2059 ETEKRLVAY
+2059 EKRLVAY

-2135 EALAA
+2135 EALAE

-2569 LALRCSGLPARQA
+2569 LALRCSGLPAQQA

-2656 VRALDGTSGIAAP
+2656 VRALDGTSGVATP
-2669 GVVMPRIAVRDID
+2669 GVVTPRIAVRDID

-2718 RHPDTIALIAD
+2718 RYPDAIALIAD

-2825 LARLDT
+2825 LARLNT
-2831 GCALIDLESDADAWR
+2831 GCALIDLESDAGAWR

-3145 EVHDSATEHATP
+3145 AVHDSATEHATP
-3157 NALSPSPETS
+3157 NALSPSLETS
-3167 TATAAATA
+3167 TATAAATATA

-3226 KLDRRALPAPAD
+3226 KLDRRALPEPAD

-3248 PQGAKEEALAAIWR
+3248 PRGAREEALAAIWR
-3262 ELLHVERVSRHD
+3262 DLLHVERVSRHD

-3297 SVEVALGTVFDAPV
+3297 SVEVALSTVFDAPV
-3311 LSALAERLEAENTAV
+3311 LSALASRLDDNTAEV
-3326 LPPIPLTPRD
+3326 LPPIPLAPRD

-3406 IQPHADLTVSYH
+3406 IRPHADLTVSYH
-3418 DLREAKSIRH
+3418 DLREAEQS
-3428 EAGNREQRAKDLSQA
+3428 EQRAKDLSQA

-3500 AEQGDPLAPLPLQYA
+3500 AEQDDPLAPLPLQYA

-3553 RPRPPKQLHA
+3553 RPRPPKQSHA

-3624 VEPLIGF
+3624 VEALIGF

-3688 FQVMFVWQNAHE
+3688 FQVMFDWHNTPARA
-3700 GSLQIPGLRLSTWG
+3700 LTMPGLTVSVASTETTTSQYDLVLSMQERNG
-3714 DPLTMA
+3714 DIVGHLN
-3720 PFELTLAVRE
+3720 
-3730 HQDDIACTLTYATS
+3730 YATA
-3744 LFDRATVE
+3744 LFDEQTAR
-3752 RYLGHW
+3752 RYARYWRRLLEGMTAGSANVSVA
-3758 LRQLDAMATDADP
+3758 R
-3771 VVTGLPLLGEAE
+3771 LPLLDEAE
-3783 RAQVLHG
+3783 REQVVHE
-3790 WNETGRAYARDAC
+3790 WNATERVYPIRQC
-3803 LHQLFEAQVSRTREA
+3803 IHQLFEAQAARTPNA
-3818 AAVICGDETLSYT
+3818 IAIAIGDERLTYAALNAS
-3831 DLDARANRLAHYLRG
+3831 ANRLARHLRAL
-3846 QGVGPDTRVGLALGR
+3846 GVVADTRVAVCIER
-3861 GVEMMTGLLAILK
+3861 GAPMVIALLAIWK
-3874 AGGAYVPLDPGYAS
+3874 AGGAYVPLDPAYPRERIAYMLRDSAPIAVLTSRAS
-3888 ERLRA
+3888 RDLVASHLPDRA
-3893 ILDDSR
+3893 PLVVI
-3899 PAIVLADAAGR
+3899 DAA
-3910 TALDALAGAPPI
+3910 ACPWDALSGD
-3922 ADLHADASRWSALPS
+3922 DLDPNDIELNA
-3937 TPPRVEGLTPRHL
+3937 THL
-3950 AYVIYTSGSTGQP
+3950 CYVIYTSGSTGQP
-3963 KGVMVEHASVVNL
+3963 KGVMIEHRNLVN
-3976 WRALDEAIYRTHPSA
+3976 YT
-3991 RRVSLNASI
+3991 
-4000 AFDSLVKQWVQLLSG
+4000 
-4015 RTLVVVPEPVR
+4015 
-4026 FDGRRLLDA
+4026 LDA
-4035 IGRDRIDVFD
+4035 IRWFGLGPGETVLQQNSLNFD
-4045 CTPSQLALIE
+4045 LSLEEIVPALSSGATLAPAVELFGAGGSARGHSARPTMIHLTAAHWQQLVGEWHRA
-4055 GARGPE
+4055 GARPAAALEGVRLVN
-4061 DEAFP
+4061 
-4066 QVTLV
+4066 VTGDALSPHKL
-4071 GGEAIGEGMWSEL
+4071 EQWDAIRPAHTRL
-4084 ASASSR
+4084 IN
-4090 TYYNVY
+4090 TY
-4096 GPTECTVDAT
+4096 GPTE
-4106 LARITAEHAPHIGGP
+4106 ITISCSAAYVRHAPGMSRVSIGRP
-4121 LANVRAYVLNER
+4121 FANSRMYLLDARGEPV
-4133 LSPAPVGVRGELYI
+4133 PVGVTGELYI
-4147 GGAGV
+4147 GGDGV
-4152 ARGYLNRPELTRER
+4152 ARGYLNRPELSAER
-4166 FIDDPFVA
+4166 FVDDPFRP
-4174 GGRLYRTGDLARWRT
+4174 GSRMYKTGDLACRRG
-4189 DGSLEYL
+4189 DGEIEFV
-4196 GRNDFQVKIRGFR
+4196 GRNDFQVKVRGFR
-4209 IELGEIEAQLAKV
+4209 VELSEVETRLAAVDGVQEIA
-4222 TGVREVVVLARDS
+4222 VLARED
-4235 ASAVHDSATEHA
+4235 
-4247 APDALSPSLETSTAT
+4247 APG
-4262 AAATATATATATEK
+4262 EK

-4282 TGDADVAALRAQAAQ
+4282 TGAAEMAALRECAARD
-4297 HLPSYMVP
+4297 LPAYMMP
-4305 SAYVRLDAWP
+4305 AAYVCLPALP

-4324 RALPA
+4324 NALPP
-4329 PADDAYA
+4329 PAHDADSN
-4336 RAEYE
+4336 RGYE
-4341 APQGAK
+4341 APQGDI
-4347 EEALAEIWR
+4347 EETLARIWEQ
-4356 DLLQV
+4356 LLERERV
-4361 DRISRH
+4361 GRH
-4367 DNFFQLGGHSLLAIS
+4367 DNFFDLGGHSLLTVS
-4382 LGDMM
+4382 LIERM
-4387 RERGLH
+4387 RQADLH
-4393 ADVRTLFNAET
+4393 ADV
-4404 LAALAAQSGT
+4404 AAL
-4414 DSIDVDVPPNLIPV
+4414 
-4428 GAARITPDM
+4428 
-4437 LPLVALTQPQI
+4437 
-4448 DAIAQQVDGGA
+4448 
-4459 TNVQDIYPL
+4459 
-4468 APLQEGMLFHHLL
+4468 F
-4481 HTQGD
+4481 
-4486 LYLEPH
+4486 
-4492 LLAFRTRE
+4492 
-4500 RLERFLSALQ
+4500 
-4510 CVIDRH
+4510 
-4516 DVLRTGFF
+4516 
-4524 WEGVPQPV
+4524 
-4532 QVVWRRAR
+4532 
-4540 LPVEY
+4540 
-4545 VELPDSHGD
+4545 
-4554 VASQLEARCDPRRHR
+4554 
-4569 IDIGRAPLVHC
+4569 
-4580 HVAHDARND
+4580 
-4589 RWVLGVLTH
+4589 
-4598 HLVSDHTT
+4598 TT
-4606 LALLAEEAQA
+4606 S
-4616 FEQGRGDA
+4616 
-4624 LPPAV
+4624 
-4629 PFRNFV
+4629 
-4635 AHARLGTSE
+4635 T
-4644 REHEAFFREML
+4644 
-4655 GDVDEP
+4655 
-4661 TAPFGLLDVQGDGSA
+4661 
-4676 IVEHRRALA
+4676 
-4685 PGLSR
+4685 
-4690 SVRAHA
+4690 
-4696 RRLGVSAASV
+4696 
-4706 MHVAWSL
+4706 
-4713 VLART
+4713 
-4718 ANRRDVVFG
+4718 
-4727 TVLFGRMQGGA
+4727 
-4738 HAHRTMGLFMN
+4738 
-4749 TLPVRIAL
+4749 
-4757 DESDVET
+4757 
-4764 SLIATHDRLARLLRH
+4764 
-4779 EHAPLALAQRCSAV
+4779 
-4793 PAQAPLFTSLL
+4793 
-4804 NYRYSPHEEQGDAT
+4804 
-4818 DDDVQFIAARERN
+4818 
-4831 NYPLTMIVDDTGEGF
+4831 
-4846 ALTAQVDASIDAARV
+4846 
-4861 CAFMHT
+4861 
-4867 ALEQLVRALDDAR
+4867 
-4880 GAVLAELDVLPADE
+4880 LAELA
-4894 HRCVVSACN
+4894 AC
-4903 DTDAELPGVDFV
+4903 TTKLKE
-4915 DRRFEAQAART
+4915 
-4926 PEAIAVACG
+4926 I
-4935 AHALSYAALNRRA
+4935 
-4948 NRLAHYL
+4948 
-4955 RAHGAGPERVVAL
+4955 
-4968 ALERSVDMMVGL
+4968 L
-4980 LGILKS
+4980 L
-4986 GSAYLPLDP
+4986 
-4995 AYPAERLAYIVDD
+4995 
-5008 ARPAL
+5008 
-5013 LLTEAA
+5013 
-5019 LRDDWRD
+5019 
-5026 AGAPVVLLDADGPAI
+5026 
-5041 DACPDHNPDAAAGRD
+5041 
-5056 ARTLSSLAYVIYT
+5056 
-5069 SGSTGRPKGVMIEHR
+5069 
-5084 NLANLLGAM
+5084 
-5093 GEQPGIGAHDVL
+5093 
-5105 LAVTSLSFDIA
+5105 
-5116 ALELFLP
+5116 
-5123 LLHGARAVI
+5123 
-5132 AARDD
+5132 
-5137 AADPARLAHLIES
+5137 
-5150 SGASLMQATP
+5150 
-5160 STWRMLAQHG
+5160 
-5170 WPRSARPLT
+5170 
-5179 LLCGGEALPPAL
+5179 
-5191 AERLLAH
+5191 
-5198 VPAIWNLYGPTET
+5198 
-5211 TVWSTVRRVTTPVVD
+5211 
-5226 IGGPIANT
+5226 
-5234 QVYVLDERLRPA
+5234 
-5246 PIGVAGEL
+5246 
-5254 YIGGAGV
+5254 
-5261 ARGYL
+5261 
-5266 NRPELTRE
+5266 
-5274 RFVDDPFRRGGRL
+5274 
-5287 YRTGDLA
+5287 
-5294 RRRADGNLE
+5294 
-5303 YLGRNDFQVKIRG
+5303 
-5316 FRIEL
+5316 
-5321 GEIEA
+5321 
-5326 QLAKAHGV
+5326 
-5334 QGVALAAR
+5334 
-5342 DTPTADKRLVA
+5342 
-5353 YYVGDASAAA
+5353 
-5363 LREHAAARL
+5363 
-5372 PAYMVPAA
+5372 
-5380 YVRLAA
+5380 
-5386 WPLTP
+5386 
-5391 NGKLDRAALP
+5391 
-5401 APDDEAYARAEY
+5401 
-5413 EAPRGEHECKL
+5413 
-5424 AAIWRA
+5424 
-5430 VLQVERIGRHDD
+5430 
-5442 FFELGGHSLLAVRAV
+5442 
-5457 TAMRDAFGSDTSL
+5457 
-5470 RDLFARP
+5470 
-5477 VLKDLAEHASTA
+5477 
-5489 ARARDAAIPKAARGE
+5489 
-5504 PAPMSFAQQRLWFL
+5504 
-5518 ARMGGLGDAYHMP
+5518 
-5531 IAVRLRGAL
+5531 
-5540 DVDALQRALSRI
+5540 
-5552 VSRHDALRTTFA
+5552 
-5564 LEGEQPVQRVH
+5564 
-5575 ADDGAGLRLR
+5575 
-5585 IDDLRGC
+5585 
-5592 ADAGARR
+5592 
-5599 ARILAGQASEP
+5599 
-5610 FDLARGPLVRG
+5610 
-5621 ALVREAD
+5621 
-5628 DVHTLCVTIHHIVS
+5628 
-5642 DGWSIDVFCRELS
+5642 
-5655 ELYRAFAGGRPDPLP
+5655 
-5670 PLPVQY
+5670 
-5676 ADYAA
+5676 
-5681 WQQRGIGGAALHAQ
+5681 
-5695 AEYWRDALAG
+5695 
-5705 APTLLEL
+5705 
-5712 PTDRPRPPQPDYAG
+5712 
-5726 ATVGLALD
+5726 
-5734 APLTAG
+5734 
-5740 LRALARRHGATL
+5740 
-5752 FMTVFAAWSVLL
+5752 
-5764 SRLSRQTDVVIGT
+5764 
-5777 PSANRGHAQIEG
+5777 
-5789 LIGFFVNTIALRVDL
+5789 
-5804 DGAPTVAELLA
+5804 
-5815 RVKARTLAAQ
+5815 
-5825 QHQDIPFEHVVERV
+5825 
-5839 QPARSLS
+5839 
-5846 HSPVFQ
+5846 
-5852 AMFAWQH
+5852 
-5859 ASRGEMRLE
+5859 
-5868 GLRAEPLDDAART
+5868 
-5881 IAKFDLTLSLRESGD
+5881 
-5896 AIDGGLEYASALF
+5896 
-5909 ERATIE
+5909 
-5915 RFAGY
+5915 
-5920 LRRLLEGMVADDT
+5920 
-5933 QRVDALPMLSRDE
+5933 
-5946 RRDLI
+5946 
-5951 ERRNATARPYPAN
+5951 
-5964 SGVHRL
+5964 
-5970 FEAQAARTPDATAIV
+5970 
-5985 DGATTLDYRALDARA
+5985 
-6000 NRIAHALAHAGVRA
+6000 
-6014 GDRVALHLEPSIGLV
+6014 
-6029 AAQLAVLKLGA
+6029 
-6040 AYVPVDVGNPPA
+6040 
-6052 RKAFVAQDSGAR
+6052 
-6064 LVLGDAALDWPA
+6064 
-6076 AAGVPQRDLA
+6076 
-6086 ALLAGPWPSDAPAR
+6086 
-6100 APQCGGDTPAYVMY
+6100 
-6114 TSGSSGQ
+6114 
-6121 PKGVLVTHRGIARLA
+6121 
-6136 VNSGYA
+6136 
-6142 TFDASDRFAF
+6142 
-6152 ASNPAFDASTF
+6152 
-6163 EVWTALLNGASI
+6163 
-6175 GIVKRDDLLD
+6175 
-6185 LGALAGK
+6185 
-6192 LSSIGVTC
+6192 
-6200 LFLTTALFNRCVS
+6200 
-6213 FDPAMFARLRCVISG
+6213 
-6228 GERADPAVYRK
+6228 
-6239 VMEAG
+6239 
-6244 PPRHLLN
+6244 
-6251 AYGPTETTTFAAVW
+6251 
-6265 EAEPRT
+6265 
-6271 LAAQA
+6271 
-6276 APIGRPIGNTSVYVL
+6276 
-6291 DAYGAPVPV
+6291 
-6300 GVTGEIHIGG
+6300 
-6310 PGVAQGYLNR
+6310 
-6320 PALSAERFVRDPFV
+6320 
-6334 GGDARMYRT
+6334 
-6343 GDLGRWRPDG
+6343 
-6353 MLDCIGRADFQ
+6353 
-6364 VKIRGFRIELGEIEA
+6364 
-6379 CLLEHGALAQA
+6379 
-6390 AVLARDDGGD
+6390 
-6400 GGKTL
+6400 
-6405 VAYYVPRAG
+6405 
-6414 HEDGAPALRA
+6414 
-6424 HLAARLPEYM
+6424 
-6434 VPAAYVRLP
+6434 
-6443 AMPLTPNGKLE
+6443 
-6454 RRALPAPD
+6454 
-6462 ERSYV
+6462 
-6467 RRDYA
+6467 
-6472 APQGEIETTLARIW
+6472 
-6486 AELFGIERVGRH
+6486 
-6498 DGFFELGGHSLL
+6498 
-6510 AVRMVARVHDVLGV
+6510 
-6524 EVPLRALFADP
+6524 
-6535 VLHVFASAVARASTR
+6535 
-6550 QASSNLVA
+6550 
-6558 FRSAGTAAPLFFI
+6558 
-6571 HSGLGEIGFVGDLL
+6571 
-6585 PGIAP
+6585 
-6590 EIPVYGFAA
+6590 
-6599 VGFLAGETPHATI
+6599 
-6612 EEMAAQYVDAM
+6612 
-6623 RRVQPHGP
+6623 
-6631 YRLAGWCAG
+6631 
-6640 GNIAFEMAHQLIAA
+6640 
-6654 DETVEFLCMID
+6654 
-6665 SPTSAPIDRSVTA
+6665 
-6678 CVLARIPDDIPEALR
+6678 
-6693 TRLHAL
+6693 
-6699 GDAFDVR
+6699 
-6706 GMLHACQ
+6706 
-6713 AAGMLP
+6713 
-6719 IDLPTGLMERH
+6719 
-6730 VAVQYAI
+6730 
-6737 KHAKLNYV
+6737 
-6745 PPRLPVD
+6745 
-6752 VIHFVAQD
+6752 
-6760 EPMWRNGWA
+6760 
-6769 MDGWHDVADRVIC
+6769 
-6782 LPASGD
+6782 
-6788 HMTMVAAPHAEQ
+6788 
-6800 LGRRIT
+6800 
-6806 EALAVHGGPRADGA
+6806 
-6820 ERGYAP
+6820 
-6826 RIAIQTAPRDAR
+6826 
-6838 APTLFCIPGAGASVT
+6838 
-6853 TFSTLARHLPA
+6853 
-6864 TFSVDGLQPRGLCG
+6864 
-6878 TMVPYLDVETAARAY
+6878 
-6893 LRSIRKAAPRGPYH
+6893 
-6907 LVGHSFGGWVA
+6907 
-6918 YEIACRLQ
+6918 
-6926 EQGERVATLMLLDT
+6926 
-6940 ERPGATDIV
+6940 
-6949 RGRKT
+6949 
-6954 RVDALAKLVELY
+6954 
-6966 EMHLGR
+6966 
-6972 PLGVSRDDLA
+6972 
-6982 ALAHD
+6982 
-6987 AQIEHLRAAL
+6987 
-6997 VRAKILPP
+6997 
-7005 SVHPNVLLGVV
+7005 
-7016 RVLEMNVNTPY
+7016 
-7027 RPAGLYAGTMHVVLI
+7027 
-7042 ANAKADADLDA
+7042 
-7053 WRDEQAEQWRGLA
+7053 
-7066 DDVRIVR
+7066 
-7073 AGGNHMTML
+7073 
-7082 QPPHAASIAALLERT
+7082 
-7097 AGAPARL
+7097 
-7104 AQVH
+7104 

>member
-1 MRIPPNLIA
+1 MNVNSLLDLLQRKNIRIHVDRDELVVRAPRGALNAELTQALKKSKAELIDVLRRRGA
-10 DGDEHITPA
+10 QASPDPVRITPA

-77 AFRGREVMERFVSA
+77 AFRSREVMERFVSA

-123 LPVSVVELD
+123 LPVSVVEFD
-132 AGEGDIVRQLEA
+132 AREGDIVRQLEA

-203 RVEDLPRPAPFR
+203 RAEDLPRPEPFR

-264 RTLKPELSGALRGH
+264 RRLKPELSGALRGH

-336 RMRVAQTGVEAS
+336 RMRVAQTGVETS
-348 VKGTHAQLA
+348 VKETHAQLA

-413 TSYPLSVTVDDHE
+413 TNYPVSVDIDDHGDDFKMRAQAAASVDPARVCDFLEVALTRLVDALE
-426 RDFTIVAKVCERI
+426 RDPHGALRQLDILPEVEREEVVRRWNA
-439 GPQRVC
+439 GEKARPSRLC
-445 ELMELALEQ
+445 LHELFERQAARAPDAIAVIQDE
-454 LTRALSANP
+454 RALTY
-463 GGELAEL
+463 AEL
-470 DVLPA
+470 N
-475 AERTQVLHGW
+475 R
-485 NETGRAYARDACLHQ
+485 C
-500 LFEAQVSR
+500 
-508 TREAAAVICGDETL
+508 
-522 SYTDLDARANRLA
+522 ANRLA
-535 HYLRGQGVG
+535 HYLR
-544 PDTRVGLALG
+544 A
-554 RGVEMMTGLLAI
+554 RGVRGGDRVALYARRSPELLIGMLAT

-576 DPGYASERLRAI
+576 DPGYPAERLTHML
-588 LDDSRPAIV
+588 LDSAPVVV
-597 LADAAGRTAL
+597 LRDAAASDDVLVRL
-607 DALAG
+607 NAG
-612 APPIADLHADAS
+612 TLILDLHADDE
-624 RWSALP
+624 RWSAQP
-630 STPPRVEGLT
+630 SGNLKLCGSHEPDVGAR
-640 PRHLAYVIYTSGST
+640 RLAYVIYTSGST
-654 GQPKGVMVEHASVV
+654 GAPKGVMVEHASVV
-668 NLWRAL
+668 NQIGAL
-674 DEAIY
+674 TEYLELDA
-679 RTHPSARRVSLNA
+679 SDRVLQFSN
-692 SIAFDSLV
+692 IAFDASVEEIFATLSCGATLV
-700 KQWVQLLSGRTL
+700 LRTDRWLADAETFWALCGAQRISIVDLPAQFFGQLALSGRRAVPTGVRC
-712 VVVPE
+712 VV
-717 PVRFD
+717 
-722 GRRLL
+722 
-727 DAIGRDRIDVFDC
+727 I
-740 TPSQLALIEGARGP
+740 
-754 EDEAYPQVTLVG
+754 G
-766 GEAIGEGMWSELA
+766 GEAVGA
-779 SASSRTYYNVY
+779 SALDAWFAEEGRRPRLFNTY
-790 GPTECTVDATLARIT
+790 GPTETTVSVTVHEVRGRHDD
-805 AEHAPHIGGPL
+805 
-816 ANVRAYV
+816 ANVIGRPIANTRVYV
-823 LNERL
+823 LDAWLR
-828 SPAPVG
+828 PAPIG
-834 VRGELYIGGA
+834 VAGELYIGGVQ
-844 GVARGYLNRPE
+844 VARGYLNRPE

-882 TDGSLEYLGRNDFQV
+882 TDGRLEYLGRNDFQV

-908 IEAQLAKVTGVRE
+908 IEAQLAKVAGVRE

-928 SAAAVH
+928 SAAEVR

-940 ATPNALSPSLETST
+940 ATPNALSPSPETST
-954 ATAAATATATATEK
+954 ATAAATATATAPEK
-968 RLVAYYTGDADVA
+968 RLVAYYTGDADVV

-1033 APRGAKEEALAEIWR
+1033 APRGAKEEALAAIWR

-1110 AVLPPIPLAP
+1110 EVLPPIPLAP

-1179 TCFAREEGEPIQVI
+1179 TCFVREEGEPIQVI

-1199 TVSYHDLREAKSIRH
+1199 TVSYHDLREAESIRH
-1214 EAENREQRAKDLSQA
+1214 EAGNREQRAKNLSQA

-1513 LREAGDDIVG
+1513 LQEAGDDIVG

-1540 VTYWRRLLEGMTA
+1540 VTYWCRLLEGMTA
-1553 GAADQTIVG
+1553 GPANVSVAR

-1605 IALTFEGQRLSYAEL
+1605 IALTFDGRRLSYAEL
-1620 NARANRLAHYLQGRG
+1620 NARANRLAHYLQARG

-1681 VEDSQPAL
+1681 VQDSQPAL

-1719 REMPATNPEVA
+1719 REMPPTNPEVA

-1839 LMSAQEEREEAAGN
+1839 LMSAQEEREEAALKADVDAEAEAAGN

-1931 LYVLDARREP
+1931 LYVLDDRREP

-2033 VVLARDSAAEMRDNA
+2033 VVLARDSAAEVCDNA
-2048 TPNAPMPKSSS
+2048 TPNVPMPKSSS
-2059 ETEKRLVAY
+2059 ATEKRLVAY

-2130 QGAKE
+2130 RGAKE

-2208 PPNLIPARATRITPD
+2208 PPNLIPARATRITPG

-2569 LALRCSGLPARQA
+2569 LALRCSGLPAQQA

-2656 VRALDGTSGIAAP
+2656 VRALDGTSGVAAP
-2669 GVVMPRIAVRDID
+2669 GVVTPRIAVRDID

-2825 LARLDT
+2825 LARLNT

-3042 RPAPIGVAGELYIG
+3042 RPAPIGVVGELYIG
-3056 GVQVARGYLNRP
+3056 GVQ
-3068 ELTRERFIDDP
+3068 
-3079 FVAGGRLYKTGDLAR
+3079 
-3094 WRTDGSLEYLGR
+3094 
-3106 NDFQVKIR
+3106 
-3114 GFRIELGEIEAQLA
+3114 
-3128 KVAGVRE
+3128 
-3135 VVVLARDSAA
+3135 
-3145 EVHDSATEHATP
+3145 
-3157 NALSPSPETS
+3157 
-3167 TATAAATA
+3167 
-3175 TATATEKRLV
+3175 
-3185 AYYKGDADVAALRA
+3185 
-3199 QAAQHLPSYMVPSAY
+3199 
-3214 VRLDAWPLTPNG
+3214 
-3226 KLDRRALPAPAD
+3226 
-3238 DAYARAEYEA
+3238 
-3248 PQGAKEEALAAIWR
+3248 
-3262 ELLHVERVSRHD
+3262 
-3274 NFFELG
+3274 
-3280 GHSLLAVQL
+3280 
-3289 VSRLRQAL
+3289 
-3297 SVEVALGTVFDAPV
+3297 
-3311 LSALAERLEAENTAV
+3311 
-3326 LPPIPLTPRD
+3326 
-3336 GRIALSLA
+3336 
-3344 QQRLW
+3344 
-3349 FLTQLEGVSEAYHM
+3349 
-3363 SGAVRLDGPLN
+3363 
-3374 REVLQRALNRIVM
+3374 
-3387 RHEALRT
+3387 
-3394 CFAREEG
+3394 
-3401 EPIQV
+3401 
-3406 IQPHADLTVSYH
+3406 
-3418 DLREAKSIRH
+3418 
-3428 EAGNREQRAKDLSQA
+3428 
-3443 HASAPFDLSR
+3443 
-3453 DLPVRVL
+3453 
-3460 LLQLAD
+3460 
-3466 EAHVVQVVMHHIAS
+3466 
-3480 DGWSV
+3480 
-3485 GVFLQELSALYGSFI
+3485 
-3500 AEQGDPLAPLPLQYA
+3500 
-3515 DYAAWQRRWLA
+3515 
-3526 SGQLEKQG
+3526 
-3534 AFWQTNLSGAPTL
+3534 
-3547 LELPTD
+3547 
-3553 RPRPPKQLHA
+3553 
-3563 GASVEVKLGA
+3563 
-3573 ALSERVKRLSQRH
+3573 
-3586 GVTPYMTL
+3586 
-3594 LSSWAAVL
+3594 
-3602 SRLSGQ
+3602 
-3608 EEVVI
+3608 
-3613 GSPVAGRNRTE
+3613 
-3624 VEPLIGF
+3624 
-3631 FVNTLALRLDLSS
+3631 
-3644 EPTVGELLKRTKA
+3644 
-3657 QVLSAQ
+3657 
-3663 AHQDLPFDQVV
+3663 
-3674 ERVKPPRSTAHPPL
+3674 
-3688 FQVMFVWQNAHE
+3688 
-3700 GSLQIPGLRLSTWG
+3700 
-3714 DPLTMA
+3714 
-3720 PFELTLAVRE
+3720 
-3730 HQDDIACTLTYATS
+3730 
-3744 LFDRATVE
+3744 
-3752 RYLGHW
+3752 
-3758 LRQLDAMATDADP
+3758 
-3771 VVTGLPLLGEAE
+3771 
-3783 RAQVLHG
+3783 
-3790 WNETGRAYARDAC
+3790 
-3803 LHQLFEAQVSRTREA
+3803 
-3818 AAVICGDETLSYT
+3818 
-3831 DLDARANRLAHYLRG
+3831 
-3846 QGVGPDTRVGLALGR
+3846 
-3861 GVEMMTGLLAILK
+3861 
-3874 AGGAYVPLDPGYAS
+3874 
-3888 ERLRA
+3888 
-3893 ILDDSR
+3893 
-3899 PAIVLADAAGR
+3899 
-3910 TALDALAGAPPI
+3910 
-3922 ADLHADASRWSALPS
+3922 
-3937 TPPRVEGLTPRHL
+3937 
-3950 AYVIYTSGSTGQP
+3950 
-3963 KGVMVEHASVVNL
+3963 
-3976 WRALDEAIYRTHPSA
+3976 
-3991 RRVSLNASI
+3991 
-4000 AFDSLVKQWVQLLSG
+4000 
-4015 RTLVVVPEPVR
+4015 
-4026 FDGRRLLDA
+4026 
-4035 IGRDRIDVFD
+4035 
-4045 CTPSQLALIE
+4045 
-4055 GARGPE
+4055 
-4061 DEAFP
+4061 
-4066 QVTLV
+4066 
-4071 GGEAIGEGMWSEL
+4071 
-4084 ASASSR
+4084 
-4090 TYYNVY
+4090 
-4096 GPTECTVDAT
+4096 
-4106 LARITAEHAPHIGGP
+4106 
-4121 LANVRAYVLNER
+4121 
-4133 LSPAPVGVRGELYI
+4133 
-4147 GGAGV
+4147 V

-4247 APDALSPSLETSTAT
+4247 TPNALSPSPETS
-4262 AAATATATATATEK
+4262 TATATATATEK

-4341 APQGAK
+4341 APRGAK
-4347 EEALAEIWR
+4347 EEALAVIWR
-4356 DLLQV
+4356 ELLHV
-4361 DRISRH
+4361 ERVSRH
-4367 DNFFQLGGHSLLAIS
+4367 DN
-4382 LGDMM
+4382 
-4387 RERGLH
+4387 
-4393 ADVRTLFNAET
+4393 
-4404 LAALAAQSGT
+4404 
-4414 DSIDVDVPPNLIPV
+4414 
-4428 GAARITPDM
+4428 
-4437 LPLVALTQPQI
+4437 
-4448 DAIAQQVDGGA
+4448 
-4459 TNVQDIYPL
+4459 
-4468 APLQEGMLFHHLL
+4468 
-4481 HTQGD
+4481 
-4486 LYLEPH
+4486 
-4492 LLAFRTRE
+4492 
-4500 RLERFLSALQ
+4500 
-4510 CVIDRH
+4510 
-4516 DVLRTGFF
+4516 
-4524 WEGVPQPV
+4524 
-4532 QVVWRRAR
+4532 
-4540 LPVEY
+4540 
-4545 VELPDSHGD
+4545 
-4554 VASQLEARCDPRRHR
+4554 
-4569 IDIGRAPLVHC
+4569 
-4580 HVAHDARND
+4580 
-4589 RWVLGVLTH
+4589 
-4598 HLVSDHTT
+4598 
-4606 LALLAEEAQA
+4606 
-4616 FEQGRGDA
+4616 
-4624 LPPAV
+4624 
-4629 PFRNFV
+4629 
-4635 AHARLGTSE
+4635 
-4644 REHEAFFREML
+4644 
-4655 GDVDEP
+4655 
-4661 TAPFGLLDVQGDGSA
+4661 
-4676 IVEHRRALA
+4676 
-4685 PGLSR
+4685 
-4690 SVRAHA
+4690 
-4696 RRLGVSAASV
+4696 
-4706 MHVAWSL
+4706 
-4713 VLART
+4713 
-4718 ANRRDVVFG
+4718 
-4727 TVLFGRMQGGA
+4727 
-4738 HAHRTMGLFMN
+4738 
-4749 TLPVRIAL
+4749 
-4757 DESDVET
+4757 
-4764 SLIATHDRLARLLRH
+4764 
-4779 EHAPLALAQRCSAV
+4779 
-4793 PAQAPLFTSLL
+4793 
-4804 NYRYSPHEEQGDAT
+4804 
-4818 DDDVQFIAARERN
+4818 
-4831 NYPLTMIVDDTGEGF
+4831 
-4846 ALTAQVDASIDAARV
+4846 
-4861 CAFMHT
+4861 
-4867 ALEQLVRALDDAR
+4867 
-4880 GAVLAELDVLPADE
+4880 
-4894 HRCVVSACN
+4894 
-4903 DTDAELPGVDFV
+4903 
-4915 DRRFEAQAART
+4915 
-4926 PEAIAVACG
+4926 
-4935 AHALSYAALNRRA
+4935 
-4948 NRLAHYL
+4948 
-4955 RAHGAGPERVVAL
+4955 
-4968 ALERSVDMMVGL
+4968 
-4980 LGILKS
+4980 
-4986 GSAYLPLDP
+4986 
-4995 AYPAERLAYIVDD
+4995 
-5008 ARPAL
+5008 
-5013 LLTEAA
+5013 
-5019 LRDDWRD
+5019 
-5026 AGAPVVLLDADGPAI
+5026 
-5041 DACPDHNPDAAAGRD
+5041 
-5056 ARTLSSLAYVIYT
+5056 
-5069 SGSTGRPKGVMIEHR
+5069 
-5084 NLANLLGAM
+5084 
-5093 GEQPGIGAHDVL
+5093 
-5105 LAVTSLSFDIA
+5105 
-5116 ALELFLP
+5116 
-5123 LLHGARAVI
+5123 
-5132 AARDD
+5132 
-5137 AADPARLAHLIES
+5137 
-5150 SGASLMQATP
+5150 
-5160 STWRMLAQHG
+5160 
-5170 WPRSARPLT
+5170 
-5179 LLCGGEALPPAL
+5179 
-5191 AERLLAH
+5191 
-5198 VPAIWNLYGPTET
+5198 
-5211 TVWSTVRRVTTPVVD
+5211 
-5226 IGGPIANT
+5226 
-5234 QVYVLDERLRPA
+5234 
-5246 PIGVAGEL
+5246 
-5254 YIGGAGV
+5254 
-5261 ARGYL
+5261 
-5266 NRPELTRE
+5266 
-5274 RFVDDPFRRGGRL
+5274 
-5287 YRTGDLA
+5287 
-5294 RRRADGNLE
+5294 
-5303 YLGRNDFQVKIRG
+5303 
-5316 FRIEL
+5316 
-5321 GEIEA
+5321 
-5326 QLAKAHGV
+5326 
-5334 QGVALAAR
+5334 
-5342 DTPTADKRLVA
+5342 
-5353 YYVGDASAAA
+5353 
-5363 LREHAAARL
+5363 
-5372 PAYMVPAA
+5372 
-5380 YVRLAA
+5380 
-5386 WPLTP
+5386 
-5391 NGKLDRAALP
+5391 
-5401 APDDEAYARAEY
+5401 
-5413 EAPRGEHECKL
+5413 
-5424 AAIWRA
+5424 
-5430 VLQVERIGRHDD
+5430 
-5442 FFELGGHSLLAVRAV
+5442 FFELGGHSLLAVQLVSRLRQALSV
-5457 TAMRDAFGSDTSL
+5457 EVALGTVFDA
-5470 RDLFARP
+5470 P
-5477 VLKDLAEHASTA
+5477 VLSALASRLDDNTA
-5489 ARARDAAIPKAARGE
+5489 AVLPPIPLAPRDGRIAL
-5504 PAPMSFAQQRLWFL
+5504 SLAQQRLWFL
-5518 ARMGGLGDAYHMP
+5518 TQLEGVSEAYHMSG
-5531 IAVRLRGAL
+5531 AVRLDGPLNRE
-5540 DVDALQRALSRI
+5540 VLQRALNRI
-5552 VSRHDALRTTFA
+5552 VMRHEALRTCFA
-5564 LEGEQPVQRVH
+5564 REEGEPIQVIRPH
-5575 ADDGAGLRLR
+5575 ADLTVSYH
-5585 IDDLRGC
+5585 DLRE
-5592 ADAGARR
+5592 AEQSEQR
-5599 ARILAGQASEP
+5599 AKDLSQAHASAP
-5610 FDLARGPLVRG
+5610 FDLSRDLPVRVLLLQL
-5621 ALVREAD
+5621 ADEAH
-5628 DVHTLCVTIHHIVS
+5628 VVQVVMHHIAS
-5642 DGWSIDVFCRELS
+5642 DGWSVGVFLQELS
-5655 ELYRAFAGGRPDPLP
+5655 ALYGSFIAKQDDPLA
-5670 PLPVQY
+5670 PLPLQY

-5681 WQQRGIGGAALHAQ
+5681 WQRRWLASGQLEKQGAFWQTNLS
-5695 AEYWRDALAG
+5695 G

-5712 PTDRPRPPQPDYAG
+5712 PTDRPRPPKQSHAG
-5726 ATVGLALD
+5726 ASVEVKLGAALSERVKR
-5734 APLTAG
+5734 LSQ
-5740 LRALARRHGATL
+5740 RHGVTPYMTL
-5752 FMTVFAAWSVLL
+5752 LSSWAAVL
-5764 SRLSRQTDVVIGT
+5764 SRLSGQEEVVIGS
-5777 PSANRGHAQIEG
+5777 PVAGRNRTEVEA
-5789 LIGFFVNTIALRVDL
+5789 LIGFFVNTLALRLDL
-5804 DGAPTVAELLA
+5804 SSEPTVGELLK
-5815 RVKARTLAAQ
+5815 RTKAQVLSAQ
-5825 QHQDIPFEHVVERV
+5825 AHQDLPFDQVVERV
-5839 QPARSLS
+5839 KPPRSTAHPPLFQVMFDWHNTPARALTM
-5846 HSPVFQ
+5846 P
-5852 AMFAWQH
+5852 
-5859 ASRGEMRLE
+5859 
-5868 GLRAEPLDDAART
+5868 GLTVSVART
-5881 IAKFDLTLSLRESGD
+5881 ETTTSQYDLVLSMQERNGD
-5896 AIDGGLEYASALF
+5896 IVGHLNYATALF
-5909 ERATIE
+5909 DEQTARRYA
-5915 RFAGY
+5915 RY
-5920 LRRLLEGMVADDT
+5920 WRRLLEGMTAGSANVSVA
-5933 QRVDALPMLSRDE
+5933 RLPLLDE
-5946 RRDLI
+5946 A
-5951 ERRNATARPYPAN
+5951 EREQVVHEWNATERAYPIRQCI
-5964 SGVHRL
+5964 HQL
-5970 FEAQAARTPDATAIV
+5970 FEAQAARTPNAIAIAIGDERV
-5985 DGATTLDYRALDARA
+5985 TYAALNASANRLARHLRAL
-6000 NRIAHALAHAGVRA
+6000 GVVA
-6014 GDRVALHLEPSIGLV
+6014 DTRVAVCIERGAPMVIAL
-6029 AAQLAVLKLGA
+6029 LAIWKAGG
-6040 AYVPVDVGNPPA
+6040 AYVPLDPA
-6052 RKAFVAQDSGAR
+6052 YPRERIAYMLRDSAPIAVLTSRASRDLVASHLPDRAP
-6064 LVLGDAALDWPA
+6064 LVVIDAAACPWDALSGDDLDPNDIELNA
-6076 AAGVPQRDLA
+6076 THL
-6086 ALLAGPWPSDAPAR
+6086 
-6100 APQCGGDTPAYVMY
+6100 CYVIY
-6114 TSGSSGQ
+6114 TSGSTGQ
-6121 PKGVLVTHRGIARLA
+6121 PKGVMIEHRNLVNYTLDAIRWFGLGPGET
-6136 VNSGYA
+6136 VLQQNSLN
-6142 TFDASDRFAF
+6142 FDLSLEEIV
-6152 ASNPAFDASTF
+6152 PALSS
-6163 EVWTALLNGASI
+6163 GA
-6175 GIVKRDDLLD
+6175 
-6185 LGALAGK
+6185 ALA
-6192 LSSIGVTC
+6192 
-6200 LFLTTALFNRCVS
+6200 
-6213 FDPAMFARLRCVISG
+6213 
-6228 GERADPAVYRK
+6228 PAV
-6239 VMEAG
+6239 ELFGAG
-6244 PPRHLLN
+6244 GSARGHSARPTMIHLTAAHWQQLVGEWHRAGARPAAALEGVRLVN
-6251 AYGPTETTTFAAVW
+6251 VTGDALSPHKLEQWDAIRPAHTRLINTYGPTEITISCSAAYV
-6265 EAEPRT
+6265 RH
-6271 LAAQA
+6271 
-6276 APIGRPIGNTSVYVL
+6276 APGMSRVSIGRPFANSRMYLL
-6291 DAYGAPVPV
+6291 DARGEPVPV
-6300 GVTGEIHIGG
+6300 GVTGELYIGG
-6310 PGVAQGYLNR
+6310 DGVARGYLNR
-6320 PALSAERFVRDPFV
+6320 PELSAERFVDDPFRP
-6334 GGDARMYRT
+6334 GSRMYKT
-6343 GDLGRWRPDG
+6343 GDLACRRGDGEIEFVGRN
-6353 MLDCIGRADFQ
+6353 DFQ
-6364 VKIRGFRIELGEIEA
+6364 VKVRGFRVELSEVETRLAAVDGVQEI
-6379 CLLEHGALAQA
+6379 
-6390 AVLARDDGGD
+6390 AVLAREDAPGE
-6400 GGKTL
+6400 KRL
-6405 VAYYVPRAG
+6405 VAYYT
-6414 HEDGAPALRA
+6414 GAAEMAALREC
-6424 HLAARLPEYM
+6424 AARDLPAYM
-6434 VPAAYVRLP
+6434 MPAAYVCLP
-6443 AMPLTPNGKLE
+6443 ALPLTPNGKLD
-6454 RRALPAPD
+6454 RNALPPPAHD
-6462 ERSYV
+6462 ADSNRGYE
-6467 RRDYA
+6467 
-6472 APQGEIETTLARIW
+6472 APQGDIEETLARIW
-6486 AELFGIERVGRH
+6486 EQLLERERVGRH
-6498 DGFFELGGHSLL
+6498 DNFFDLGGHSLL
-6510 AVRMVARVHDVLGV
+6510 TVSLIERMRQADLHADVA
-6524 EVPLRALFADP
+6524 ALF
-6535 VLHVFASAVARASTR
+6535 
-6550 QASSNLVA
+6550 
-6558 FRSAGTAAPLFFI
+6558 
-6571 HSGLGEIGFVGDLL
+6571 
-6585 PGIAP
+6585 
-6590 EIPVYGFAA
+6590 
-6599 VGFLAGETPHATI
+6599 
-6612 EEMAAQYVDAM
+6612 
-6623 RRVQPHGP
+6623 
-6631 YRLAGWCAG
+6631 
-6640 GNIAFEMAHQLIAA
+6640 
-6654 DETVEFLCMID
+6654 
-6665 SPTSAPIDRSVTA
+6665 
-6678 CVLARIPDDIPEALR
+6678 
-6693 TRLHAL
+6693 
-6699 GDAFDVR
+6699 
-6706 GMLHACQ
+6706 
-6713 AAGMLP
+6713 
-6719 IDLPTGLMERH
+6719 
-6730 VAVQYAI
+6730 
-6737 KHAKLNYV
+6737 
-6745 PPRLPVD
+6745 
-6752 VIHFVAQD
+6752 
-6760 EPMWRNGWA
+6760 
-6769 MDGWHDVADRVIC
+6769 
-6782 LPASGD
+6782 
-6788 HMTMVAAPHAEQ
+6788 
-6800 LGRRIT
+6800 
-6806 EALAVHGGPRADGA
+6806 
-6820 ERGYAP
+6820 
-6826 RIAIQTAPRDAR
+6826 
-6838 APTLFCIPGAGASVT
+6838 T
-6853 TFSTLARHLPA
+6853 TSTLA
-6864 TFSVDGLQPRGLCG
+6864 
-6878 TMVPYLDVETAARAY
+6878 E
-6893 LRSIRKAAPRGPYH
+6893 
-6907 LVGHSFGGWVA
+6907 
-6918 YEIACRLQ
+6918 
-6926 EQGERVATLMLLDT
+6926 
-6940 ERPGATDIV
+6940 
-6949 RGRKT
+6949 
-6954 RVDALAKLVELY
+6954 
-6966 EMHLGR
+6966 
-6972 PLGVSRDDLA
+6972 LA
-6982 ALAHD
+6982 ACTTKLK
-6987 AQIEHLRAAL
+6987 E
-6997 VRAKILPP
+6997 IL
-7005 SVHPNVLLGVV
+7005 L
-7016 RVLEMNVNTPY
+7016 
-7027 RPAGLYAGTMHVVLI
+7027 
-7042 ANAKADADLDA
+7042 
-7053 WRDEQAEQWRGLA
+7053 
-7066 DDVRIVR
+7066 
-7073 AGGNHMTML
+7073 
-7082 QPPHAASIAALLERT
+7082 
-7097 AGAPARL
+7097 
-7104 AQVH
+7104 

>member
-1 MRIPPNLIA
+1 MTDMLDSSEISVRDDIDPVPGAAPERVLALTAGQYGIWLDQMLNPDLPCYILGAILRIDGTFDEALLTSVVNEVVNANDSLRAMLVSEGGSVRQRVLSDVELEIAHIDFSGSAHPHDSAWRYMRTAFDTAFALDGLLCDFRIVRESPSRTYWMYRCHHLVADGQSVSMICRMIVDLYNRRASADMARIEPTPSYFDSLDDDRKYAESSRYERDAQFWQDKFSSLPPPLLSSRSSEAAARPASFPDGQVNLTIERTKYDRLGRIAEASGCTIVHVMFGVLALYFSRAYQVDEVVIGMPVHNRSTAQQKRAIGMFASVVPIRIPVDGNERFVSLLNGVSAELRHCYRHQRFPIAELNRRLGLVRTGRRQLFDLTLSFEKFPLDFYIGDVKLGLTSMRHRFEQTPITVNVQDYHEDQDLVMQFNYDVNAFSHAEVDNIGTRIGGLLDALIEHHDDMPVGMLPLLDEAERKQVVYAWNATERDYPIEQCIHQLFEAQVDRKPEAIALTFDGQRLSYAELNARANRLAHYLQARGVGPDRLVALCAERGIEMVVGLLAILKAGGAYVPLDPSHPPERLRRMLDDTNPVAVLVDDIGADALASFESHVAARSPRVHLSRDIAQWRACSPANPPTPRERAARRLAYVIYTSGSSGEPKGVMNEHRGVVNRLWWMQQTYALDERDAVLQKTPFSFDVSVWEFFWPLMSGARLVIAKPEGHKDPAYLSELIDRERVTTLHFVPSMLQAFLEDEGAARGCGSVKRVMCSGEALPPSLVKRFYRCLPDARLHNLYGPTEAAVDVTAWACDAEEGGASVPIGRPIANTRIYILGGYGQPVPRGVAGELYIGGVQVARGYLNRPELTRERFVDDPFVAGGRLYKTGDLARWRTDGSLEYLGRNDFQVKIRGFRIELGEIEAQLAKVAGVRETVVLARDSGSPAGEKRLVAYYTGNADVAALREQATRHLPAYMVPSAYVRLDAWPLTPNGKLDRRALPAPADDAYARAEYEAPQGAKEEALAAIWKDLLPVERISRHDNFFELGGHSLLVIGLSEKLRAAGLHADVRVVYRASTLADLAAHLGTDNQDIRIPPNLIA

-102 RTGFFWEGL
+102 RTGFFWKGL

-508 TREAAAVICGDETL
+508 TPEAAAVICGDETL

-779 SASSRTYYNVY
+779 SVSSRTYYNVY

-928 SAAAVH
+928 SA
-934 DSATEH
+934 
-940 ATPNALSPSLETST
+940 
-954 ATAAATATATATEK
+954 
-968 RLVAYYTGDADVA
+968 
-981 ALRAQA
+981 
-987 AQHLPSYM
+987 
-995 VPSAYVRLDAWPL
+995 
-1008 TPNGKLDRRAL
+1008 
-1019 PAPADDAYARAEYE
+1019 
-1033 APRGAKEEALAEIWR
+1033 
-1048 ELLHVERVSRHD
+1048 
-1060 NFFELGGHSLLA
+1060 
-1072 VQLVSRLRQALSVEV
+1072 
-1087 ALGTVFDAPVLSAL
+1087 
-1101 AERLEAENT
+1101 
-1110 AVLPPIPLAP
+1110 
-1120 RDGRIALSLAQQ
+1120 
-1132 RLWFLTQLEGVS
+1132 
-1144 EAYHMSGAVRLDGPL
+1144 
-1159 NREVLQRALNRI
+1159 
-1171 VMRHEALR
+1171 
-1179 TCFAREEGEPIQVI
+1179 
-1193 QPHADL
+1193 
-1199 TVSYHDLREAKSIRH
+1199 
-1214 EAENREQRAKDLSQA
+1214 
-1229 HASAPF
+1229 
-1235 DLSRDLPVR
+1235 
-1244 VLLLQLAD
+1244 
-1252 EAHVVQVVMH
+1252 
-1262 HIASDGWS
+1262 
-1270 VGVFL
+1270 
-1275 QELSALYGSFIA
+1275 
-1287 EQGDPLAP
+1287 
-1295 LPLQYA
+1295 
-1301 DYAAWQR
+1301 
-1308 RWLASGQ
+1308 
-1315 LEKQGA
+1315 
-1321 FWQTNLSGAPTLL
+1321 
-1334 ELPTDR
+1334 
-1340 PRPPKQS
+1340 
-1347 HAGASVEVKLG
+1347 
-1358 AALSERVK
+1358 
-1366 RLSQRHG
+1366 
-1373 VTPYMT
+1373 
-1379 LLSSWAAVLSR
+1379 
-1390 LSGQEEVVIGSPV
+1390 
-1403 AGRNRTEV
+1403 
-1411 EALIGFFV
+1411 
-1419 NTLALRLDLSSEPTV
+1419 
-1434 GELLKRTKAQVLS
+1434 
-1447 AQAHQDLPFDQVVER
+1447 
-1462 VKPPRSTAHPP
+1462 
-1473 LFQVM
+1473 
-1478 FVWQNMP
+1478 
-1485 AGELTIPG
+1485 
-1493 LTIRAVETPLQT
+1493 
-1505 AQFELTLS
+1505 
-1513 LREAGDDIVG
+1513 
-1523 HLNYAS
+1523 
-1529 ALFDESTVRRY
+1529 
-1540 VTYWRRLLEGMTA
+1540 
-1553 GAADQTIVG
+1553 
-1562 LPLLDEA
+1562 
-1569 ERKQV
+1569 
-1574 VYAWNATERDYPIE
+1574 
-1588 QCIHQLFEAQ
+1588 
-1598 VDRKPEA
+1598 
-1605 IALTFEGQRLSYAEL
+1605 
-1620 NARANRLAHYLQGRG
+1620 
-1635 VGPDRLV
+1635 
-1642 ALCAER
+1642 
-1648 GIEMVVGLLAILK
+1648 
-1661 AGGAYV
+1661 
-1667 PLDPAYASDRLRGI
+1667 
-1681 VEDSQPAL
+1681 
-1689 VLADAVGRAALGE
+1689 
-1702 LDGALPVIDL
+1702 
-1712 ETDALRW
+1712 
-1719 REMPATNPEVA
+1719 
-1730 SQHVHHL
+1730 
-1737 AYVIYTSG
+1737 
-1745 STGRP
+1745 
-1750 KGVMVEHAQVVRLF
+1750 
-1764 GATQAWFGFDERDVW
+1764 
-1779 TLFHSHGFDF
+1779 
-1789 SVWEMWG
+1789 
-1796 ALLHGGRL
+1796 
-1804 VIVPTEVTRTP
+1804 
-1815 SAFFAL
+1815 
-1821 LCAEGVT
+1821 
-1828 VLNQTPSAFQA
+1828 
-1839 LMSAQEEREEAAGN
+1839 
-1853 IERANVVAHRLRYV
+1853 
-1867 IFGGEA
+1867 
-1873 LEPRTLASWYA
+1873 
-1884 RHGERTQLVNMYGI
+1884 
-1898 TETTVHV
+1898 
-1905 TYCALRAEDAMRL
+1905 
-1918 GASPIGVRIPDLQ
+1918 
-1931 LYVLDARREP
+1931 
-1941 VPMGVTGELYVGG
+1941 
-1954 AGVARGYLNRPE
+1954 
-1966 LTRERFIDD
+1966 
-1975 PFVAGGRL
+1975 
-1983 YKTGDLARWRTD
+1983 
-1995 GSLEYL
+1995 
-2001 GRNDFQVKIRGFR
+2001 
-2014 IELGEIEAQLAKVT
+2014 
-2028 GVREV
+2028 
-2033 VVLARDSAAEMRDNA
+2033 
-2048 TPNAPMPKSSS
+2048 
-2059 ETEKRLVAY
+2059 
-2068 YTGDADVAALRA
+2068 
-2080 QAAQHLP
+2080 
-2087 SYMVPSAY
+2087 
-2095 VRLDAWPLTPNG
+2095 
-2107 KLDRRALPAPAD
+2107 
-2119 DAYARAEYEAP
+2119 
-2130 QGAKE
+2130 
-2135 EALAA
+2135 
-2140 IWRELLHVER
+2140 
-2150 VSRHDNFFELGG
+2150 
-2162 HSLLAIG
+2162 
-2169 VIERMRREGLH
+2169 
-2180 TDVRSIFN
+2180 
-2188 AQTLS
+2188 
-2193 DLAARAQTDDRSIQA
+2193 
-2208 PPNLIPARATRITPD
+2208 
-2223 MLPLVALTQTQIDM
+2223 
-2237 LAVQVEGGAANIQ
+2237 
-2250 DIYPLAPLQEGM
+2250 
-2262 VFHHLLHAESDAY
+2262 
-2275 MEAYFV
+2275 
-2281 GFRTRARL
+2281 
-2289 DRFLDALRM
+2289 
-2298 IVDRHDILRTGFF
+2298 
-2311 WEGLEQP
+2311 
-2318 VQIVQRRV
+2318 
-2326 RLPIEFVDLDPA
+2326 
-2338 DGDVLRQLEARH
+2338 
-2350 DPRAHRLDIRRPA
+2350 
-2363 LLSCHAA
+2363 
-2370 HDPAAGRWLLCVM
+2370 
-2383 AHHLAIDNTSLKLLV
+2383 
-2398 AEEQA
+2398 
-2403 IEQGGFDALPPAPSF
+2403 
-2418 RNFIAQIASGVDRRE
+2418 
-2433 HEAFFSAMLGDI
+2433 
-2445 DSPTHPFGLQDVQ
+2445 
-2458 GDGREIAEFQQ
+2458 
-2469 RLSPELSK
+2469 
-2477 AIRVCTRR
+2477 
-2485 LGVSPASLMHLAWA
+2485 
-2499 MVLSRATGRREA
+2499 
-2511 VFGTVLFGRMQGGE
+2511 
-2525 RGMGMFINTLP
+2525 
-2536 IRIDVDER
+2536 
-2544 YVAECL
+2544 
-2550 AHTHERV
+2550 
-2557 VQLIYHEHAPLA
+2557 
-2569 LALRCSGLPARQA
+2569 
-2582 LFSSLL
+2582 
-2588 NYRHSE
+2588 
-2594 QAARPPRDDD
+2594 
-2604 DIQYLD
+2604 
-2610 GNERT
+2610 
-2615 NYPLTV
+2615 
-2621 SIDDLGEAFSVTV
+2621 
-2634 QARHPASPERIRAF
+2634 
-2648 METALEQL
+2648 
-2656 VRALDGTSGIAAP
+2656 
-2669 GVVMPRIAVRDID
+2669 
-2682 VLPSEERHRLL
+2682 
-2693 VEWNDTAADYPQ
+2693 
-2705 DQCLHRLFEAQAA
+2705 
-2718 RHPDTIALIAD
+2718 
-2729 GEPVGYAE
+2729 
-2737 LNRRANRLAR
+2737 
-2747 HLSARGLQP
+2747 
-2756 DQRVAICIDRGID
+2756 
-2769 MVVAM
+2769 
-2774 LAVLK
+2774 
-2779 AGGAY
+2779 
-2784 VPLDPAYPSERL
+2784 
-2796 DYLLRDCAP
+2796 
-2805 VALLTHA
+2805 
-2812 RLGASM
+2812 
-2818 QTRIVLA
+2818 
-2825 LARLDT
+2825 
-2831 GCALIDLESDADAWR
+2831 
-2846 HERDDD
+2846 
-2852 PPPSGLT
+2852 
-2859 PRHLAYVIYTS
+2859 
-2870 GSTGQ
+2870 
-2875 PKGVMVEHRSVCN
+2875 
-2888 LVAWHAGA
+2888 
-2896 FDVGTGCR
+2896 
-2904 SASVAGVA
+2904 
-2912 FDATTWEVW
+2912 
-2921 AALCNGG
+2921 
-2928 CLSLAPGDAA
+2928 
-2938 SDPQALLRWWRAQE
+2938 
-2952 LDVGFLVTPLAELA
+2952 
-2966 YATGQSNAGMRTLLI
+2966 
-2981 GGDRLSRWP
+2981 
-2990 DSMPPGQMLVN
+2990 
-3001 NYGPTEA
+3001 
-3008 TVVATSGRLQPG
+3008 
-3020 EATPPIGRP
+3020 
-3029 IANTRVYVLDAWL
+3029 
-3042 RPAPIGVAGELYIG
+3042 
-3056 GVQVARGYLNRP
+3056 
-3068 ELTRERFIDDP
+3068 
-3079 FVAGGRLYKTGDLAR
+3079 
-3094 WRTDGSLEYLGR
+3094 
-3106 NDFQVKIR
+3106 
-3114 GFRIELGEIEAQLA
+3114 
-3128 KVAGVRE
+3128 
-3135 VVVLARDSAA
+3135 
-3145 EVHDSATEHATP
+3145 
-3157 NALSPSPETS
+3157 
-3167 TATAAATA
+3167 
-3175 TATATEKRLV
+3175 
-3185 AYYKGDADVAALRA
+3185 
-3199 QAAQHLPSYMVPSAY
+3199 
-3214 VRLDAWPLTPNG
+3214 
-3226 KLDRRALPAPAD
+3226 
-3238 DAYARAEYEA
+3238 
-3248 PQGAKEEALAAIWR
+3248 
-3262 ELLHVERVSRHD
+3262 
-3274 NFFELG
+3274 
-3280 GHSLLAVQL
+3280 
-3289 VSRLRQAL
+3289 
-3297 SVEVALGTVFDAPV
+3297 
-3311 LSALAERLEAENTAV
+3311 
-3326 LPPIPLTPRD
+3326 
-3336 GRIALSLA
+3336 
-3344 QQRLW
+3344 
-3349 FLTQLEGVSEAYHM
+3349 
-3363 SGAVRLDGPLN
+3363 
-3374 REVLQRALNRIVM
+3374 
-3387 RHEALRT
+3387 
-3394 CFAREEG
+3394 
-3401 EPIQV
+3401 
-3406 IQPHADLTVSYH
+3406 
-3418 DLREAKSIRH
+3418 
-3428 EAGNREQRAKDLSQA
+3428 
-3443 HASAPFDLSR
+3443 
-3453 DLPVRVL
+3453 
-3460 LLQLAD
+3460 
-3466 EAHVVQVVMHHIAS
+3466 
-3480 DGWSV
+3480 
-3485 GVFLQELSALYGSFI
+3485 
-3500 AEQGDPLAPLPLQYA
+3500 
-3515 DYAAWQRRWLA
+3515 
-3526 SGQLEKQG
+3526 
-3534 AFWQTNLSGAPTL
+3534 
-3547 LELPTD
+3547 
-3553 RPRPPKQLHA
+3553 
-3563 GASVEVKLGA
+3563 
-3573 ALSERVKRLSQRH
+3573 
-3586 GVTPYMTL
+3586 
-3594 LSSWAAVL
+3594 
-3602 SRLSGQ
+3602 
-3608 EEVVI
+3608 
-3613 GSPVAGRNRTE
+3613 
-3624 VEPLIGF
+3624 
-3631 FVNTLALRLDLSS
+3631 
-3644 EPTVGELLKRTKA
+3644 
-3657 QVLSAQ
+3657 
-3663 AHQDLPFDQVV
+3663 
-3674 ERVKPPRSTAHPPL
+3674 
-3688 FQVMFVWQNAHE
+3688 
-3700 GSLQIPGLRLSTWG
+3700 
-3714 DPLTMA
+3714 
-3720 PFELTLAVRE
+3720 
-3730 HQDDIACTLTYATS
+3730 
-3744 LFDRATVE
+3744 
-3752 RYLGHW
+3752 
-3758 LRQLDAMATDADP
+3758 
-3771 VVTGLPLLGEAE
+3771 
-3783 RAQVLHG
+3783 
-3790 WNETGRAYARDAC
+3790 
-3803 LHQLFEAQVSRTREA
+3803 
-3818 AAVICGDETLSYT
+3818 
-3831 DLDARANRLAHYLRG
+3831 
-3846 QGVGPDTRVGLALGR
+3846 
-3861 GVEMMTGLLAILK
+3861 
-3874 AGGAYVPLDPGYAS
+3874 
-3888 ERLRA
+3888 
-3893 ILDDSR
+3893 
-3899 PAIVLADAAGR
+3899 
-3910 TALDALAGAPPI
+3910 
-3922 ADLHADASRWSALPS
+3922 
-3937 TPPRVEGLTPRHL
+3937 
-3950 AYVIYTSGSTGQP
+3950 
-3963 KGVMVEHASVVNL
+3963 
-3976 WRALDEAIYRTHPSA
+3976 
-3991 RRVSLNASI
+3991 
-4000 AFDSLVKQWVQLLSG
+4000 
-4015 RTLVVVPEPVR
+4015 
-4026 FDGRRLLDA
+4026 
-4035 IGRDRIDVFD
+4035 
-4045 CTPSQLALIE
+4045 
-4055 GARGPE
+4055 
-4061 DEAFP
+4061 
-4066 QVTLV
+4066 
-4071 GGEAIGEGMWSEL
+4071 
-4084 ASASSR
+4084 
-4090 TYYNVY
+4090 
-4096 GPTECTVDAT
+4096 
-4106 LARITAEHAPHIGGP
+4106 
-4121 LANVRAYVLNER
+4121 
-4133 LSPAPVGVRGELYI
+4133 
-4147 GGAGV
+4147 
-4152 ARGYLNRPELTRER
+4152 
-4166 FIDDPFVA
+4166 
-4174 GGRLYRTGDLARWRT
+4174 
-4189 DGSLEYL
+4189 
-4196 GRNDFQVKIRGFR
+4196 
-4209 IELGEIEAQLAKV
+4209 
-4222 TGVREVVVLARDS
+4222 
-4235 ASAVHDSATEHA
+4235 SAVHDSATEHA
-4247 APDALSPSLETSTAT
+4247 APDALSPSPETSTAT

-4545 VELPDSHGD
+4545 VELPDGHGD

-5540 DVDALQRALSRI
+5540 DVDALQCALSRI

-5655 ELYRAFAGGRPDPLP
+5655 ELYRAFAGGQPDPLP

-6239 VMEAG
+6239 VLEAG

>member
-1 MRIPPNLIA
+1 MNVNSLLDLLQRKNIRIHVDRDELVVRAPRGALNAELTQALKKSKAELIDVLRRRGA
-10 DGDEHITPA
+10 QASPDPVRITPA

-264 RTLKPELSGALRGH
+264 RRLKPELSGALRGH

-348 VKGTHAQLA
+348 VKETHAQLA

-396 AAAHIADGIEL
+396 AAAHIADGVEL

-413 TSYPLSVTVDDHE
+413 TNYPVSVDIDDHGDDFKIRAQAAASVDPARVCDFLEVALTRLVDALE
-426 RDFTIVAKVCERI
+426 RDPHGALRQLDILPEVEREEVVRRWNA
-439 GPQRVC
+439 GEKARPSRLC
-445 ELMELALEQ
+445 LHELFERQAARAPDAIAVIQDE
-454 LTRALSANP
+454 RALTY
-463 GGELAEL
+463 AEL
-470 DVLPA
+470 N
-475 AERTQVLHGW
+475 R
-485 NETGRAYARDACLHQ
+485 C
-500 LFEAQVSR
+500 
-508 TREAAAVICGDETL
+508 
-522 SYTDLDARANRLA
+522 ANRLA
-535 HYLRGQGVG
+535 HYLR
-544 PDTRVGLALG
+544 A
-554 RGVEMMTGLLAI
+554 RGVRGGDRVALYARRSPELLIGMLAT

-576 DPGYASERLRAI
+576 DPGYPAERLTHML
-588 LDDSRPAIV
+588 LDSAPVVV
-597 LADAAGRTAL
+597 LRDAAASNDVLVRL
-607 DALAG
+607 NAG
-612 APPIADLHADAS
+612 TPILDLHADDE
-624 RWSALP
+624 RWSAQP
-630 STPPRVEGLT
+630 SGNLKLCGSHEPDVGAR
-640 PRHLAYVIYTSGST
+640 RLAYVIYTSGST
-654 GQPKGVMVEHASVV
+654 GAPKGVMVEHASVV
-668 NLWRAL
+668 NQIGAL
-674 DEAIY
+674 TEYLELDA
-679 RTHPSARRVSLNA
+679 SDRVLQFSN
-692 SIAFDSLV
+692 IAFDASVEEIFATLSCGATLV
-700 KQWVQLLSGRTL
+700 LRTDRWLADAETFWALCGAQRISIVDLPAQFFGQLALSGRRAVPTGVRC
-712 VVVPE
+712 VV
-717 PVRFD
+717 
-722 GRRLL
+722 
-727 DAIGRDRIDVFDC
+727 I
-740 TPSQLALIEGARGP
+740 
-754 EDEAYPQVTLVG
+754 G
-766 GEAIGEGMWSELA
+766 GEAVGA
-779 SASSRTYYNVY
+779 SALDAWFAEEGRRPRLFNTY
-790 GPTECTVDATLARIT
+790 GPTETTVSVTVHEVRGRHDD
-805 AEHAPHIGGPL
+805 
-816 ANVRAYV
+816 ANVIGRPIANTRVYV
-823 LNERL
+823 LDAWLR
-828 SPAPVG
+828 PAPIG
-834 VRGELYIGGA
+834 VAGELYIGGVQ
-844 GVARGYLNRPE
+844 VARGYLNRPE

-867 AGGRLYKTGDLARWR
+867 AGGRLYRTGDLARWR
-882 TDGSLEYLGRNDFQV
+882 TDGRLEYLGRNDFQV

-908 IEAQLAKVTGVRE
+908 IEAQLAKVAGVRE

-928 SAAAVH
+928 SASAVH
-934 DSATEH
+934 DSATE
-940 ATPNALSPSLETST
+940 NAAPDAPSPE
-954 ATAAATATATATEK
+954 TATATEK

-1033 APRGAKEEALAEIWR
+1033 APQGAKEEALAAIWR

-1379 LLSSWAAVLSR
+1379 LLSSWAAVLGR

-1513 LREAGDDIVG
+1513 LQEAGDDIVG

-1540 VTYWRRLLEGMTA
+1540 VTYWCRLLEGMTA

-1605 IALTFEGQRLSYAEL
+1605 IALTFDGRRLSYAEL
-1620 NARANRLAHYLQGRG
+1620 NARANRLAHYLQARG

-1779 TLFHSHGFDF
+1779 TLFHSYGFDF

-1839 LMSAQEEREEAAGN
+1839 LMSAQEEREEAALKADVDAEAEAAGN

-2014 IELGEIEAQLAKVT
+2014 IELGEIEAQLAKVA

-2033 VVLARDSAAEMRDNA
+2033 VVLARDSAAEVRDNA
-2048 TPNAPMPKSSS
+2048 TPNVPTPKSSS

-2208 PPNLIPARATRITPD
+2208 PPNLIPARATRITPG

-2237 LAVQVEGGAANIQ
+2237 LAAQVEGGAANIQ

-2656 VRALDGTSGIAAP
+2656 VRALDGTSGVAAP
-2669 GVVMPRIAVRDID
+2669 GVVTPRIAVRDID

-2718 RHPDTIALIAD
+2718 RYPDTIALIAD

-2818 QTRIVLA
+2818 QTRLVLA

-2831 GCALIDLESDADAWR
+2831 GCALIDLESDAGAWR

-3094 WRTDGSLEYLGR
+3094 WRTDGRLEYLGR

-3157 NALSPSPETS
+3157 NAPSPSPETT

-3175 TATATEKRLV
+3175 TATAIEKRLV
-3185 AYYKGDADVAALRA
+3185 AYYTGDADVVALRA

-3297 SVEVALGTVFDAPV
+3297 SVEVALSTVFDAPV
-3311 LSALAERLEAENTAV
+3311 LSALAERLEAENTEV
-3326 LPPIPLTPRD
+3326 LPPIPLAPRD

-3363 SGAVRLDGPLN
+3363 SGAVRLDGLLN

-3418 DLREAKSIRH
+3418 DLREAEQS
-3428 EAGNREQRAKDLSQA
+3428 EQRAKDLSQA

-3553 RPRPPKQLHA
+3553 RPRPPKQSHA

-3624 VEPLIGF
+3624 VEALIGF

-3688 FQVMFVWQNAHE
+3688 FQVMFDWHNTPARA
-3700 GSLQIPGLRLSTWG
+3700 LTMPGLTVSVARTETTTSQYDLVLSMQERNG
-3714 DPLTMA
+3714 DIVGHLN
-3720 PFELTLAVRE
+3720 
-3730 HQDDIACTLTYATS
+3730 YATA
-3744 LFDRATVE
+3744 LFDEQTAR
-3752 RYLGHW
+3752 RYARYWRRLLEGMTAGSANVSVA
-3758 LRQLDAMATDADP
+3758 R
-3771 VVTGLPLLGEAE
+3771 LPLLDEAE
-3783 RAQVLHG
+3783 REQVVHE
-3790 WNETGRAYARDAC
+3790 WNATERAYPIRQC
-3803 LHQLFEAQVSRTREA
+3803 IHQLFEAQAARTPNA
-3818 AAVICGDETLSYT
+3818 IAIGDERVTYAALNAS
-3831 DLDARANRLAHYLRG
+3831 ANRLARHLRAL
-3846 QGVGPDTRVGLALGR
+3846 GVVADTRVAVCIER
-3861 GVEMMTGLLAILK
+3861 GAPMVIALLAIWK
-3874 AGGAYVPLDPGYAS
+3874 AGGAYVPLDPAYPRERIAYMLRDSAPIAVLTSRAS
-3888 ERLRA
+3888 RDLVASHLPDRA
-3893 ILDDSR
+3893 PLVVI
-3899 PAIVLADAAGR
+3899 DAA
-3910 TALDALAGAPPI
+3910 ACPWDALSGD
-3922 ADLHADASRWSALPS
+3922 DLDPNDIELNA
-3937 TPPRVEGLTPRHL
+3937 THL
-3950 AYVIYTSGSTGQP
+3950 CYVIYTSGSTGQP
-3963 KGVMVEHASVVNL
+3963 KGVMIEHRNLVN
-3976 WRALDEAIYRTHPSA
+3976 YT
-3991 RRVSLNASI
+3991 
-4000 AFDSLVKQWVQLLSG
+4000 
-4015 RTLVVVPEPVR
+4015 
-4026 FDGRRLLDA
+4026 LDA
-4035 IGRDRIDVFD
+4035 IRWFGLGPGETVLQQNSLNFD
-4045 CTPSQLALIE
+4045 LSLEEIVPALSSGAALAPAVELFGAGGSARGHSARPTMIHLTAAHWQQLVGEWHRA
-4055 GARGPE
+4055 GARPAAALEGVRLVN
-4061 DEAFP
+4061 
-4066 QVTLV
+4066 VTGDALSPHKL
-4071 GGEAIGEGMWSEL
+4071 EQWDAIRPAHTRL
-4084 ASASSR
+4084 IN
-4090 TYYNVY
+4090 TY
-4096 GPTECTVDAT
+4096 GPTE
-4106 LARITAEHAPHIGGP
+4106 ITISCSAAYVRHAPGMSRVSIGRP
-4121 LANVRAYVLNER
+4121 FANSRMYLLDARGEPV
-4133 LSPAPVGVRGELYI
+4133 PVGVTGELYI
-4147 GGAGV
+4147 GGDGV
-4152 ARGYLNRPELTRER
+4152 ARGYLNRPELSAER
-4166 FIDDPFVA
+4166 FVDDPFRP
-4174 GGRLYRTGDLARWRT
+4174 GSRMYKTGDLACRRG
-4189 DGSLEYL
+4189 DGEIEFV
-4196 GRNDFQVKIRGFR
+4196 GRNDFQVKVRGFR
-4209 IELGEIEAQLAKV
+4209 VELSEVETRLAAVDGVQEIA
-4222 TGVREVVVLARDS
+4222 VLARED
-4235 ASAVHDSATEHA
+4235 
-4247 APDALSPSLETSTAT
+4247 APG
-4262 AAATATATATATEK
+4262 EK

-4282 TGDADVAALRAQAAQ
+4282 TGAAEMAALRECAARD
-4297 HLPSYMVP
+4297 LPAYMMP
-4305 SAYVRLDAWP
+4305 AAYVCLPALP

-4324 RALPA
+4324 NALPP
-4329 PADDAYA
+4329 PAHDADSN
-4336 RAEYE
+4336 RGYE
-4341 APQGAK
+4341 APQGDI
-4347 EEALAEIWR
+4347 EETLARIWEQ
-4356 DLLQV
+4356 LLERERV
-4361 DRISRH
+4361 GRH
-4367 DNFFQLGGHSLLAIS
+4367 DNFFDLGGHSLLTVS
-4382 LGDMM
+4382 LIERM
-4387 RERGLH
+4387 RQADLH
-4393 ADVRTLFNAET
+4393 ADV
-4404 LAALAAQSGT
+4404 AAL
-4414 DSIDVDVPPNLIPV
+4414 
-4428 GAARITPDM
+4428 
-4437 LPLVALTQPQI
+4437 
-4448 DAIAQQVDGGA
+4448 
-4459 TNVQDIYPL
+4459 
-4468 APLQEGMLFHHLL
+4468 F
-4481 HTQGD
+4481 
-4486 LYLEPH
+4486 
-4492 LLAFRTRE
+4492 
-4500 RLERFLSALQ
+4500 
-4510 CVIDRH
+4510 
-4516 DVLRTGFF
+4516 
-4524 WEGVPQPV
+4524 
-4532 QVVWRRAR
+4532 
-4540 LPVEY
+4540 
-4545 VELPDSHGD
+4545 
-4554 VASQLEARCDPRRHR
+4554 
-4569 IDIGRAPLVHC
+4569 
-4580 HVAHDARND
+4580 
-4589 RWVLGVLTH
+4589 
-4598 HLVSDHTT
+4598 TT
-4606 LALLAEEAQA
+4606 S
-4616 FEQGRGDA
+4616 
-4624 LPPAV
+4624 
-4629 PFRNFV
+4629 
-4635 AHARLGTSE
+4635 T
-4644 REHEAFFREML
+4644 
-4655 GDVDEP
+4655 
-4661 TAPFGLLDVQGDGSA
+4661 
-4676 IVEHRRALA
+4676 
-4685 PGLSR
+4685 
-4690 SVRAHA
+4690 
-4696 RRLGVSAASV
+4696 
-4706 MHVAWSL
+4706 
-4713 VLART
+4713 
-4718 ANRRDVVFG
+4718 
-4727 TVLFGRMQGGA
+4727 
-4738 HAHRTMGLFMN
+4738 
-4749 TLPVRIAL
+4749 
-4757 DESDVET
+4757 
-4764 SLIATHDRLARLLRH
+4764 
-4779 EHAPLALAQRCSAV
+4779 
-4793 PAQAPLFTSLL
+4793 
-4804 NYRYSPHEEQGDAT
+4804 
-4818 DDDVQFIAARERN
+4818 
-4831 NYPLTMIVDDTGEGF
+4831 
-4846 ALTAQVDASIDAARV
+4846 
-4861 CAFMHT
+4861 
-4867 ALEQLVRALDDAR
+4867 
-4880 GAVLAELDVLPADE
+4880 LAELA
-4894 HRCVVSACN
+4894 AC
-4903 DTDAELPGVDFV
+4903 TTKLKE
-4915 DRRFEAQAART
+4915 
-4926 PEAIAVACG
+4926 I
-4935 AHALSYAALNRRA
+4935 
-4948 NRLAHYL
+4948 
-4955 RAHGAGPERVVAL
+4955 
-4968 ALERSVDMMVGL
+4968 L
-4980 LGILKS
+4980 L
-4986 GSAYLPLDP
+4986 
-4995 AYPAERLAYIVDD
+4995 
-5008 ARPAL
+5008 
-5013 LLTEAA
+5013 
-5019 LRDDWRD
+5019 
-5026 AGAPVVLLDADGPAI
+5026 
-5041 DACPDHNPDAAAGRD
+5041 
-5056 ARTLSSLAYVIYT
+5056 
-5069 SGSTGRPKGVMIEHR
+5069 
-5084 NLANLLGAM
+5084 
-5093 GEQPGIGAHDVL
+5093 
-5105 LAVTSLSFDIA
+5105 
-5116 ALELFLP
+5116 
-5123 LLHGARAVI
+5123 
-5132 AARDD
+5132 
-5137 AADPARLAHLIES
+5137 
-5150 SGASLMQATP
+5150 
-5160 STWRMLAQHG
+5160 
-5170 WPRSARPLT
+5170 
-5179 LLCGGEALPPAL
+5179 
-5191 AERLLAH
+5191 
-5198 VPAIWNLYGPTET
+5198 
-5211 TVWSTVRRVTTPVVD
+5211 
-5226 IGGPIANT
+5226 
-5234 QVYVLDERLRPA
+5234 
-5246 PIGVAGEL
+5246 
-5254 YIGGAGV
+5254 
-5261 ARGYL
+5261 
-5266 NRPELTRE
+5266 
-5274 RFVDDPFRRGGRL
+5274 
-5287 YRTGDLA
+5287 
-5294 RRRADGNLE
+5294 
-5303 YLGRNDFQVKIRG
+5303 
-5316 FRIEL
+5316 
-5321 GEIEA
+5321 
-5326 QLAKAHGV
+5326 
-5334 QGVALAAR
+5334 
-5342 DTPTADKRLVA
+5342 
-5353 YYVGDASAAA
+5353 
-5363 LREHAAARL
+5363 
-5372 PAYMVPAA
+5372 
-5380 YVRLAA
+5380 
-5386 WPLTP
+5386 
-5391 NGKLDRAALP
+5391 
-5401 APDDEAYARAEY
+5401 
-5413 EAPRGEHECKL
+5413 
-5424 AAIWRA
+5424 
-5430 VLQVERIGRHDD
+5430 
-5442 FFELGGHSLLAVRAV
+5442 
-5457 TAMRDAFGSDTSL
+5457 
-5470 RDLFARP
+5470 
-5477 VLKDLAEHASTA
+5477 
-5489 ARARDAAIPKAARGE
+5489 
-5504 PAPMSFAQQRLWFL
+5504 
-5518 ARMGGLGDAYHMP
+5518 
-5531 IAVRLRGAL
+5531 
-5540 DVDALQRALSRI
+5540 
-5552 VSRHDALRTTFA
+5552 
-5564 LEGEQPVQRVH
+5564 
-5575 ADDGAGLRLR
+5575 
-5585 IDDLRGC
+5585 
-5592 ADAGARR
+5592 
-5599 ARILAGQASEP
+5599 
-5610 FDLARGPLVRG
+5610 
-5621 ALVREAD
+5621 
-5628 DVHTLCVTIHHIVS
+5628 
-5642 DGWSIDVFCRELS
+5642 
-5655 ELYRAFAGGRPDPLP
+5655 
-5670 PLPVQY
+5670 
-5676 ADYAA
+5676 
-5681 WQQRGIGGAALHAQ
+5681 
-5695 AEYWRDALAG
+5695 
-5705 APTLLEL
+5705 
-5712 PTDRPRPPQPDYAG
+5712 
-5726 ATVGLALD
+5726 
-5734 APLTAG
+5734 
-5740 LRALARRHGATL
+5740 
-5752 FMTVFAAWSVLL
+5752 
-5764 SRLSRQTDVVIGT
+5764 
-5777 PSANRGHAQIEG
+5777 
-5789 LIGFFVNTIALRVDL
+5789 
-5804 DGAPTVAELLA
+5804 
-5815 RVKARTLAAQ
+5815 
-5825 QHQDIPFEHVVERV
+5825 
-5839 QPARSLS
+5839 
-5846 HSPVFQ
+5846 
-5852 AMFAWQH
+5852 
-5859 ASRGEMRLE
+5859 
-5868 GLRAEPLDDAART
+5868 
-5881 IAKFDLTLSLRESGD
+5881 
-5896 AIDGGLEYASALF
+5896 
-5909 ERATIE
+5909 
-5915 RFAGY
+5915 
-5920 LRRLLEGMVADDT
+5920 
-5933 QRVDALPMLSRDE
+5933 
-5946 RRDLI
+5946 
-5951 ERRNATARPYPAN
+5951 
-5964 SGVHRL
+5964 
-5970 FEAQAARTPDATAIV
+5970 
-5985 DGATTLDYRALDARA
+5985 
-6000 NRIAHALAHAGVRA
+6000 
-6014 GDRVALHLEPSIGLV
+6014 
-6029 AAQLAVLKLGA
+6029 
-6040 AYVPVDVGNPPA
+6040 
-6052 RKAFVAQDSGAR
+6052 
-6064 LVLGDAALDWPA
+6064 
-6076 AAGVPQRDLA
+6076 
-6086 ALLAGPWPSDAPAR
+6086 
-6100 APQCGGDTPAYVMY
+6100 
-6114 TSGSSGQ
+6114 
-6121 PKGVLVTHRGIARLA
+6121 
-6136 VNSGYA
+6136 
-6142 TFDASDRFAF
+6142 
-6152 ASNPAFDASTF
+6152 
-6163 EVWTALLNGASI
+6163 
-6175 GIVKRDDLLD
+6175 
-6185 LGALAGK
+6185 
-6192 LSSIGVTC
+6192 
-6200 LFLTTALFNRCVS
+6200 
-6213 FDPAMFARLRCVISG
+6213 
-6228 GERADPAVYRK
+6228 
-6239 VMEAG
+6239 
-6244 PPRHLLN
+6244 
-6251 AYGPTETTTFAAVW
+6251 
-6265 EAEPRT
+6265 
-6271 LAAQA
+6271 
-6276 APIGRPIGNTSVYVL
+6276 
-6291 DAYGAPVPV
+6291 
-6300 GVTGEIHIGG
+6300 
-6310 PGVAQGYLNR
+6310 
-6320 PALSAERFVRDPFV
+6320 
-6334 GGDARMYRT
+6334 
-6343 GDLGRWRPDG
+6343 
-6353 MLDCIGRADFQ
+6353 
-6364 VKIRGFRIELGEIEA
+6364 
-6379 CLLEHGALAQA
+6379 
-6390 AVLARDDGGD
+6390 
-6400 GGKTL
+6400 
-6405 VAYYVPRAG
+6405 
-6414 HEDGAPALRA
+6414 
-6424 HLAARLPEYM
+6424 
-6434 VPAAYVRLP
+6434 
-6443 AMPLTPNGKLE
+6443 
-6454 RRALPAPD
+6454 
-6462 ERSYV
+6462 
-6467 RRDYA
+6467 
-6472 APQGEIETTLARIW
+6472 
-6486 AELFGIERVGRH
+6486 
-6498 DGFFELGGHSLL
+6498 
-6510 AVRMVARVHDVLGV
+6510 
-6524 EVPLRALFADP
+6524 
-6535 VLHVFASAVARASTR
+6535 
-6550 QASSNLVA
+6550 
-6558 FRSAGTAAPLFFI
+6558 
-6571 HSGLGEIGFVGDLL
+6571 
-6585 PGIAP
+6585 
-6590 EIPVYGFAA
+6590 
-6599 VGFLAGETPHATI
+6599 
-6612 EEMAAQYVDAM
+6612 
-6623 RRVQPHGP
+6623 
-6631 YRLAGWCAG
+6631 
-6640 GNIAFEMAHQLIAA
+6640 
-6654 DETVEFLCMID
+6654 
-6665 SPTSAPIDRSVTA
+6665 
-6678 CVLARIPDDIPEALR
+6678 
-6693 TRLHAL
+6693 
-6699 GDAFDVR
+6699 
-6706 GMLHACQ
+6706 
-6713 AAGMLP
+6713 
-6719 IDLPTGLMERH
+6719 
-6730 VAVQYAI
+6730 
-6737 KHAKLNYV
+6737 
-6745 PPRLPVD
+6745 
-6752 VIHFVAQD
+6752 
-6760 EPMWRNGWA
+6760 
-6769 MDGWHDVADRVIC
+6769 
-6782 LPASGD
+6782 
-6788 HMTMVAAPHAEQ
+6788 
-6800 LGRRIT
+6800 
-6806 EALAVHGGPRADGA
+6806 
-6820 ERGYAP
+6820 
-6826 RIAIQTAPRDAR
+6826 
-6838 APTLFCIPGAGASVT
+6838 
-6853 TFSTLARHLPA
+6853 
-6864 TFSVDGLQPRGLCG
+6864 
-6878 TMVPYLDVETAARAY
+6878 
-6893 LRSIRKAAPRGPYH
+6893 
-6907 LVGHSFGGWVA
+6907 
-6918 YEIACRLQ
+6918 
-6926 EQGERVATLMLLDT
+6926 
-6940 ERPGATDIV
+6940 
-6949 RGRKT
+6949 
-6954 RVDALAKLVELY
+6954 
-6966 EMHLGR
+6966 
-6972 PLGVSRDDLA
+6972 
-6982 ALAHD
+6982 
-6987 AQIEHLRAAL
+6987 
-6997 VRAKILPP
+6997 
-7005 SVHPNVLLGVV
+7005 
-7016 RVLEMNVNTPY
+7016 
-7027 RPAGLYAGTMHVVLI
+7027 
-7042 ANAKADADLDA
+7042 
-7053 WRDEQAEQWRGLA
+7053 
-7066 DDVRIVR
+7066 
-7073 AGGNHMTML
+7073 
-7082 QPPHAASIAALLERT
+7082 
-7097 AGAPARL
+7097 
-7104 AQVH
+7104 

>member
-1 MRIPPNLIA
+1 MTDMLDSSEISVRDDIDPVPGAAPERVLALTAGQYGIWLDQMLNPDLPCYILGAILRIDGTFDEALLTSVVNEVVNANDSLRAVLVSEGGSVRQRVLSDVELEIAHIDFSGSAHPHDSAWRYMRTAFDTAFALDGLLCDFRIVRESPSRTYWMYRCHHLVADGQSVSMICRMIVDLYNRRASADMARIEPTPSYFDSLDDDRKYAESSRYERDAQFWQDKFSSLPPPLLSSRSSEAAARPASFPDGQVNLTIERAKYDRLGRIAEASGCTIVHVMFGVLALYFSRAFQVDEVVIGMPVHNRSTAQQKRAIGMFASVVPIRIPVDGNERFVSLLNGVSAELRHCYRHQRFPIAELNRRLGLVRTGRRQLFDLTLSFEKFPLDFYIGDVKLGLTSMRHRFEQTPITVNVQDYHEDQDLVMQFNYDVNAFSHAEVDNIGTRIGGLLDALIEHHDDMPVGMLPLLDEAERKQVVYAWNATERDYPIEQCIHQLFEAQVDRKPEAIALTFDGRRLSYAELNARANRLAHYLQARGVGPDRLVALCAERGIEMVVGLLAILKAGGAYVPLDPSHPPERLRRMLDDTNPVAVLVDDIGADALASFESHVAARSPRVHLSRDIAQWRACSPANPPTPRERAARRLAYVIYTSGSSGEPKGVMNEHRGVVNRLWWMQQTYALDERDAVLQKTPFSFDVSVWEFFWPLMSGARLVIAKPEGHKDPAYLSELIDRERVTTLHFVPSMLQAFLEDEGAARGCGSVKRVMCSGEALPPSLVKRFYRCLPDARLHNLYGPTEAAVDVTAWACDAEEGGASVPIGRPIANTRIYVLDGYGQPVPRGVAGELYIGGVQVARGYLNRPELTRERFVDDPFVAGGRLYKTGDLARWRTDGSLEYLGRNDFQVKIRGFRIELGEIEAQLAKVAGVRETVVLARDSGSPAGEKRLVAYYTGNADVAALREQATRHLPAYMVPSAYVRLDAWPLTPNGKLDRRALPAPADDAYARAEYEAPQGAKEEALAAIWKDLLPVERISRHDNFFELGGHSLLVIGLSEKLRAAGLHADVRVVYRASTLADLAAHLGTDNQDIRIPLNLIA

-132 AGEGDIVRQLEA
+132 AREGDIVRQLEA

-225 SEADHEAYF
+225 SEADPEAYF

-264 RTLKPELSGALRGH
+264 RRLKPELSGALRGH

-322 SDRALGL
+322 SARALGL

-348 VKGTHAQLA
+348 VKETHAQLA

-396 AAAHIADGIEL
+396 AAAHIADGVEL

-413 TSYPLSVTVDDHE
+413 TSYPLSMTVDDHE

-508 TREAAAVICGDETL
+508 TPEAAAVICGDETL

-544 PDTRVGLALG
+544 PDTRVGVALG

-867 AGGRLYKTGDLARWR
+867 AGGRLYRTGDLARWR
-882 TDGSLEYLGRNDFQV
+882 TDGRLEYLGRNDFQV

-928 SAAAVH
+928 SAAAV
-934 DSATEH
+934 
-940 ATPNALSPSLETST
+940 
-954 ATAAATATATATEK
+954 
-968 RLVAYYTGDADVA
+968 R
-981 ALRAQA
+981 
-987 AQHLPSYM
+987 
-995 VPSAYVRLDAWPL
+995 
-1008 TPNGKLDRRAL
+1008 
-1019 PAPADDAYARAEYE
+1019 
-1033 APRGAKEEALAEIWR
+1033 
-1048 ELLHVERVSRHD
+1048 
-1060 NFFELGGHSLLA
+1060 
-1072 VQLVSRLRQALSVEV
+1072 
-1087 ALGTVFDAPVLSAL
+1087 
-1101 AERLEAENT
+1101 
-1110 AVLPPIPLAP
+1110 
-1120 RDGRIALSLAQQ
+1120 
-1132 RLWFLTQLEGVS
+1132 
-1144 EAYHMSGAVRLDGPL
+1144 
-1159 NREVLQRALNRI
+1159 
-1171 VMRHEALR
+1171 
-1179 TCFAREEGEPIQVI
+1179 
-1193 QPHADL
+1193 
-1199 TVSYHDLREAKSIRH
+1199 
-1214 EAENREQRAKDLSQA
+1214 
-1229 HASAPF
+1229 
-1235 DLSRDLPVR
+1235 
-1244 VLLLQLAD
+1244 
-1252 EAHVVQVVMH
+1252 
-1262 HIASDGWS
+1262 
-1270 VGVFL
+1270 
-1275 QELSALYGSFIA
+1275 
-1287 EQGDPLAP
+1287 
-1295 LPLQYA
+1295 
-1301 DYAAWQR
+1301 
-1308 RWLASGQ
+1308 
-1315 LEKQGA
+1315 
-1321 FWQTNLSGAPTLL
+1321 
-1334 ELPTDR
+1334 
-1340 PRPPKQS
+1340 
-1347 HAGASVEVKLG
+1347 
-1358 AALSERVK
+1358 
-1366 RLSQRHG
+1366 
-1373 VTPYMT
+1373 
-1379 LLSSWAAVLSR
+1379 
-1390 LSGQEEVVIGSPV
+1390 
-1403 AGRNRTEV
+1403 
-1411 EALIGFFV
+1411 
-1419 NTLALRLDLSSEPTV
+1419 
-1434 GELLKRTKAQVLS
+1434 
-1447 AQAHQDLPFDQVVER
+1447 
-1462 VKPPRSTAHPP
+1462 
-1473 LFQVM
+1473 
-1478 FVWQNMP
+1478 
-1485 AGELTIPG
+1485 
-1493 LTIRAVETPLQT
+1493 
-1505 AQFELTLS
+1505 
-1513 LREAGDDIVG
+1513 
-1523 HLNYAS
+1523 
-1529 ALFDESTVRRY
+1529 
-1540 VTYWRRLLEGMTA
+1540 
-1553 GAADQTIVG
+1553 
-1562 LPLLDEA
+1562 
-1569 ERKQV
+1569 
-1574 VYAWNATERDYPIE
+1574 
-1588 QCIHQLFEAQ
+1588 
-1598 VDRKPEA
+1598 
-1605 IALTFEGQRLSYAEL
+1605 
-1620 NARANRLAHYLQGRG
+1620 
-1635 VGPDRLV
+1635 
-1642 ALCAER
+1642 
-1648 GIEMVVGLLAILK
+1648 
-1661 AGGAYV
+1661 
-1667 PLDPAYASDRLRGI
+1667 
-1681 VEDSQPAL
+1681 
-1689 VLADAVGRAALGE
+1689 
-1702 LDGALPVIDL
+1702 
-1712 ETDALRW
+1712 
-1719 REMPATNPEVA
+1719 
-1730 SQHVHHL
+1730 
-1737 AYVIYTSG
+1737 
-1745 STGRP
+1745 
-1750 KGVMVEHAQVVRLF
+1750 
-1764 GATQAWFGFDERDVW
+1764 
-1779 TLFHSHGFDF
+1779 
-1789 SVWEMWG
+1789 
-1796 ALLHGGRL
+1796 
-1804 VIVPTEVTRTP
+1804 
-1815 SAFFAL
+1815 
-1821 LCAEGVT
+1821 
-1828 VLNQTPSAFQA
+1828 
-1839 LMSAQEEREEAAGN
+1839 
-1853 IERANVVAHRLRYV
+1853 
-1867 IFGGEA
+1867 
-1873 LEPRTLASWYA
+1873 
-1884 RHGERTQLVNMYGI
+1884 
-1898 TETTVHV
+1898 
-1905 TYCALRAEDAMRL
+1905 
-1918 GASPIGVRIPDLQ
+1918 
-1931 LYVLDARREP
+1931 
-1941 VPMGVTGELYVGG
+1941 
-1954 AGVARGYLNRPE
+1954 
-1966 LTRERFIDD
+1966 
-1975 PFVAGGRL
+1975 
-1983 YKTGDLARWRTD
+1983 
-1995 GSLEYL
+1995 
-2001 GRNDFQVKIRGFR
+2001 
-2014 IELGEIEAQLAKVT
+2014 
-2028 GVREV
+2028 
-2033 VVLARDSAAEMRDNA
+2033 
-2048 TPNAPMPKSSS
+2048 
-2059 ETEKRLVAY
+2059 
-2068 YTGDADVAALRA
+2068 
-2080 QAAQHLP
+2080 
-2087 SYMVPSAY
+2087 
-2095 VRLDAWPLTPNG
+2095 
-2107 KLDRRALPAPAD
+2107 
-2119 DAYARAEYEAP
+2119 
-2130 QGAKE
+2130 
-2135 EALAA
+2135 
-2140 IWRELLHVER
+2140 
-2150 VSRHDNFFELGG
+2150 
-2162 HSLLAIG
+2162 
-2169 VIERMRREGLH
+2169 
-2180 TDVRSIFN
+2180 
-2188 AQTLS
+2188 
-2193 DLAARAQTDDRSIQA
+2193 
-2208 PPNLIPARATRITPD
+2208 
-2223 MLPLVALTQTQIDM
+2223 
-2237 LAVQVEGGAANIQ
+2237 
-2250 DIYPLAPLQEGM
+2250 
-2262 VFHHLLHAESDAY
+2262 
-2275 MEAYFV
+2275 
-2281 GFRTRARL
+2281 
-2289 DRFLDALRM
+2289 
-2298 IVDRHDILRTGFF
+2298 
-2311 WEGLEQP
+2311 
-2318 VQIVQRRV
+2318 
-2326 RLPIEFVDLDPA
+2326 
-2338 DGDVLRQLEARH
+2338 
-2350 DPRAHRLDIRRPA
+2350 
-2363 LLSCHAA
+2363 
-2370 HDPAAGRWLLCVM
+2370 
-2383 AHHLAIDNTSLKLLV
+2383 
-2398 AEEQA
+2398 
-2403 IEQGGFDALPPAPSF
+2403 
-2418 RNFIAQIASGVDRRE
+2418 
-2433 HEAFFSAMLGDI
+2433 
-2445 DSPTHPFGLQDVQ
+2445 
-2458 GDGREIAEFQQ
+2458 
-2469 RLSPELSK
+2469 
-2477 AIRVCTRR
+2477 
-2485 LGVSPASLMHLAWA
+2485 
-2499 MVLSRATGRREA
+2499 
-2511 VFGTVLFGRMQGGE
+2511 
-2525 RGMGMFINTLP
+2525 
-2536 IRIDVDER
+2536 
-2544 YVAECL
+2544 
-2550 AHTHERV
+2550 
-2557 VQLIYHEHAPLA
+2557 
-2569 LALRCSGLPARQA
+2569 
-2582 LFSSLL
+2582 
-2588 NYRHSE
+2588 
-2594 QAARPPRDDD
+2594 
-2604 DIQYLD
+2604 
-2610 GNERT
+2610 
-2615 NYPLTV
+2615 
-2621 SIDDLGEAFSVTV
+2621 
-2634 QARHPASPERIRAF
+2634 
-2648 METALEQL
+2648 
-2656 VRALDGTSGIAAP
+2656 
-2669 GVVMPRIAVRDID
+2669 
-2682 VLPSEERHRLL
+2682 
-2693 VEWNDTAADYPQ
+2693 
-2705 DQCLHRLFEAQAA
+2705 
-2718 RHPDTIALIAD
+2718 
-2729 GEPVGYAE
+2729 
-2737 LNRRANRLAR
+2737 
-2747 HLSARGLQP
+2747 
-2756 DQRVAICIDRGID
+2756 
-2769 MVVAM
+2769 
-2774 LAVLK
+2774 
-2779 AGGAY
+2779 
-2784 VPLDPAYPSERL
+2784 
-2796 DYLLRDCAP
+2796 
-2805 VALLTHA
+2805 
-2812 RLGASM
+2812 
-2818 QTRIVLA
+2818 
-2825 LARLDT
+2825 
-2831 GCALIDLESDADAWR
+2831 
-2846 HERDDD
+2846 
-2852 PPPSGLT
+2852 
-2859 PRHLAYVIYTS
+2859 
-2870 GSTGQ
+2870 
-2875 PKGVMVEHRSVCN
+2875 
-2888 LVAWHAGA
+2888 
-2896 FDVGTGCR
+2896 
-2904 SASVAGVA
+2904 
-2912 FDATTWEVW
+2912 
-2921 AALCNGG
+2921 
-2928 CLSLAPGDAA
+2928 
-2938 SDPQALLRWWRAQE
+2938 
-2952 LDVGFLVTPLAELA
+2952 
-2966 YATGQSNAGMRTLLI
+2966 
-2981 GGDRLSRWP
+2981 
-2990 DSMPPGQMLVN
+2990 
-3001 NYGPTEA
+3001 
-3008 TVVATSGRLQPG
+3008 
-3020 EATPPIGRP
+3020 
-3029 IANTRVYVLDAWL
+3029 
-3042 RPAPIGVAGELYIG
+3042 
-3056 GVQVARGYLNRP
+3056 
-3068 ELTRERFIDDP
+3068 
-3079 FVAGGRLYKTGDLAR
+3079 
-3094 WRTDGSLEYLGR
+3094 
-3106 NDFQVKIR
+3106 
-3114 GFRIELGEIEAQLA
+3114 
-3128 KVAGVRE
+3128 
-3135 VVVLARDSAA
+3135 
-3145 EVHDSATEHATP
+3145 DSATEHATP

-3175 TATATEKRLV
+3175 TATAT
-3185 AYYKGDADVAALRA
+3185 
-3199 QAAQHLPSYMVPSAY
+3199 
-3214 VRLDAWPLTPNG
+3214 
-3226 KLDRRALPAPAD
+3226 AP
-3238 DAYARAEYEA
+3238 
-3248 PQGAKEEALAAIWR
+3248 
-3262 ELLHVERVSRHD
+3262 
-3274 NFFELG
+3274 
-3280 GHSLLAVQL
+3280 
-3289 VSRLRQAL
+3289 
-3297 SVEVALGTVFDAPV
+3297 
-3311 LSALAERLEAENTAV
+3311 
-3326 LPPIPLTPRD
+3326 
-3336 GRIALSLA
+3336 
-3344 QQRLW
+3344 
-3349 FLTQLEGVSEAYHM
+3349 
-3363 SGAVRLDGPLN
+3363 
-3374 REVLQRALNRIVM
+3374 
-3387 RHEALRT
+3387 
-3394 CFAREEG
+3394 
-3401 EPIQV
+3401 
-3406 IQPHADLTVSYH
+3406 
-3418 DLREAKSIRH
+3418 
-3428 EAGNREQRAKDLSQA
+3428 
-3443 HASAPFDLSR
+3443 
-3453 DLPVRVL
+3453 
-3460 LLQLAD
+3460 
-3466 EAHVVQVVMHHIAS
+3466 
-3480 DGWSV
+3480 
-3485 GVFLQELSALYGSFI
+3485 
-3500 AEQGDPLAPLPLQYA
+3500 
-3515 DYAAWQRRWLA
+3515 
-3526 SGQLEKQG
+3526 
-3534 AFWQTNLSGAPTL
+3534 
-3547 LELPTD
+3547 
-3553 RPRPPKQLHA
+3553 
-3563 GASVEVKLGA
+3563 
-3573 ALSERVKRLSQRH
+3573 
-3586 GVTPYMTL
+3586 
-3594 LSSWAAVL
+3594 
-3602 SRLSGQ
+3602 
-3608 EEVVI
+3608 
-3613 GSPVAGRNRTE
+3613 
-3624 VEPLIGF
+3624 
-3631 FVNTLALRLDLSS
+3631 
-3644 EPTVGELLKRTKA
+3644 
-3657 QVLSAQ
+3657 
-3663 AHQDLPFDQVV
+3663 
-3674 ERVKPPRSTAHPPL
+3674 
-3688 FQVMFVWQNAHE
+3688 
-3700 GSLQIPGLRLSTWG
+3700 
-3714 DPLTMA
+3714 
-3720 PFELTLAVRE
+3720 
-3730 HQDDIACTLTYATS
+3730 
-3744 LFDRATVE
+3744 
-3752 RYLGHW
+3752 
-3758 LRQLDAMATDADP
+3758 
-3771 VVTGLPLLGEAE
+3771 
-3783 RAQVLHG
+3783 
-3790 WNETGRAYARDAC
+3790 
-3803 LHQLFEAQVSRTREA
+3803 
-3818 AAVICGDETLSYT
+3818 
-3831 DLDARANRLAHYLRG
+3831 
-3846 QGVGPDTRVGLALGR
+3846 
-3861 GVEMMTGLLAILK
+3861 
-3874 AGGAYVPLDPGYAS
+3874 
-3888 ERLRA
+3888 
-3893 ILDDSR
+3893 
-3899 PAIVLADAAGR
+3899 
-3910 TALDALAGAPPI
+3910 
-3922 ADLHADASRWSALPS
+3922 
-3937 TPPRVEGLTPRHL
+3937 
-3950 AYVIYTSGSTGQP
+3950 
-3963 KGVMVEHASVVNL
+3963 
-3976 WRALDEAIYRTHPSA
+3976 
-3991 RRVSLNASI
+3991 
-4000 AFDSLVKQWVQLLSG
+4000 
-4015 RTLVVVPEPVR
+4015 
-4026 FDGRRLLDA
+4026 
-4035 IGRDRIDVFD
+4035 
-4045 CTPSQLALIE
+4045 
-4055 GARGPE
+4055 
-4061 DEAFP
+4061 
-4066 QVTLV
+4066 
-4071 GGEAIGEGMWSEL
+4071 
-4084 ASASSR
+4084 
-4090 TYYNVY
+4090 
-4096 GPTECTVDAT
+4096 
-4106 LARITAEHAPHIGGP
+4106 
-4121 LANVRAYVLNER
+4121 
-4133 LSPAPVGVRGELYI
+4133 
-4147 GGAGV
+4147 
-4152 ARGYLNRPELTRER
+4152 
-4166 FIDDPFVA
+4166 
-4174 GGRLYRTGDLARWRT
+4174 
-4189 DGSLEYL
+4189 
-4196 GRNDFQVKIRGFR
+4196 
-4209 IELGEIEAQLAKV
+4209 
-4222 TGVREVVVLARDS
+4222 
-4235 ASAVHDSATEHA
+4235 
-4247 APDALSPSLETSTAT
+4247 
-4262 AAATATATATATEK
+4262 EK

-4361 DRISRH
+4361 DQISRH

-4616 FEQGRGDA
+4616 FEQGCGDA

-5019 LRDDWRD
+5019 RRDDWRD
-5026 AGAPVVLLDADGPAI
+5026 AGVPVVLLDADGPAI
-5041 DACPDHNPDAAAGRD
+5041 DACPDHNPDDAGRD

-5489 ARARDAAIPKAARGE
+5489 ARARDAAIPKVARGE

-5655 ELYRAFAGGRPDPLP
+5655 ELYRAFAGGQPDPLP

-5752 FMTVFAAWSVLL
+5752 FMTVLAAWSVLL

-6239 VMEAG
+6239 VLEAG

>member
-1 MRIPPNLIA
+1 MTANDLLALLNSKGIALSVKGDNLAITGDEKVLEDPGLLALLRANKPALIDLIKDGHGTVGGAVRVPPNRIPADAERIA
-10 DGDEHITPA
+10 PE
-19 QLTLVA
+19 QLTLVR
-25 LSQESIDALVTK
+25 LDQGEIDALVAR
-37 VEGGAA
+37 VDGGAA

-48 YPLAPLQEGIL
+48 YPLVPMQEGML
-59 FHHLMSGESD
+59 FHHLLSQQGDAYLES
-69 PYVLSGVL
+69 YLL
-77 AFRGREVMERFVSA
+77 AFRTRERLDRFLSA

-102 RTGFFWEGL
+102 RTAFFWEGL
-111 EQPVQVVQRRAT
+111 PHSVQVVQRRAT
-123 LPVSVVELD
+123 LPLNVVELD
-132 AGEGDIVRQLEA
+132 PRDGDVGQQLEA
-144 RFDSRGYRMDVSR
+144 RYDPRSHRIDVGR
-157 APLMHVHA
+157 APLMQVHA
-165 ACDGEHERWVA
+165 AHDAAGGRWLV
-176 RVLFHHL
+176 RLLSHHL
-183 SIDHTTLERVIEEAR
+183 AVDHTTLERVIEEAR
-198 AIGQG
+198 AIEQG
-203 RVEDLPRPAPFR
+203 RVEDLPRPVPFR

-264 RTLKPELSGALRGH
+264 RRLKPELSGALRGH

-348 VKGTHAQLA
+348 VKETHAQLA

-385 LLNYRYSKPKV
+385 LLNYRYGLRHRAD
-396 AAAHIADGIEL
+396 AATPGGDDIEL
-407 LDGHER
+407 LSARER
-413 TSYPLSVTVDDHE
+413 TNYPLTLSVDDLGQ
-426 RDFTIVAKVCERI
+426 DFSLTVQVS
-439 GPQRVC
+439 GHVDPQRVC
-445 ELMELALEQ
+445 AFMETALEQ
-454 LTRALSANP
+454 LAQALGEQP
-463 GGELAEL
+463 QCDIGGL
-470 DVLPA
+470 DVLPRSEREQMVYAWNATERDYPIEQCIHQLFEAQVDRKPEAIALTFEGQRLSYAELNARANRLAHYLQARGVGPDRLVALCAERGIEMVVGLLAILKAGGAYVPLDPAYASDRLRGIVQDSQPALVLADAVGRAALGELDGALPVIDLETDALRWREMPATNPEVASQHVHHLAYVIYTSGSTGRPKGVMVEHAQVVRLFGATQAWFGFDERDVWTLFHSYGFDFSVWELWGALLHGGRLVIVPTEVTRTPSAFFALLCAEGVTVLNQTPSAFQALMSAQEEREEAALKADVDAEAEAAGNIERANVVAHRLRYVIFGGEALEPRTLASWYARHGERTQLVNMYGITETTVHVTYCALRAEDAMRLGASPIGVRIPDLQLYVLDDRREPVPMGVTGELYVGGAGVARGYLNRPELTRERFIDDPFVAGGRLYKTGDLARWRTDGSLEYLGRNDFQVKIRGFRIELGEIEAQLAKVTGVREVVVLARDSASEVHDSATEHATPNALSPSPETSTATAAATATATAPEKRLVAYYTGDADVVALRAQAAQHLPSYMVPSAYVRLDAWPLTPNGKLDRRALPAPADDAYARAEYEAPRGAKEEALAAIWRELLHVERVSRHDNFFELGGHSLLAVQLVSRLRQALSVEVALSTVFDAPVLSALASRLDDNTAEVLPPIPLAPRDGRIALSLAQQRLWFLTQLEGVSEAYHMSGAVRLDGPLNREVLQRALNRIVMRHEALRTCFAREEGEPIQVIQPHADLTMSYHDLREAESIRHEAGNREQRAKDLSQAYASAPFDLSRDLPVRVLLLQLADEAHVVQVVMHHIASDGWSVGVFLQELSALYGSFIAEQDDPLAPLPLQYADYAAWQRRWLASGQLEKQGAFWQTNLSGAPTLLELPTDRPRPPKQSHAGASVEVKLGAALSERVKRLSQRHGVTPYMTLLSSWAAVLSRLSGQEEVVIGSPVAGRNRTEVEALIGFFVNTLALRLDLSSEPTVGELLKRTKAQVLSAQAHQDLPFDQVVERVKPPRSTAHPPLFQVMFVWQNMPAGELTIPGLTIRAVETPLQTAQFELTLSLQEAGDDIVGHLNYASALFDESTVRRYVTYWCRLLEGMTAGAADQTIVGLPLLDEAERKQVVYAWNATERDYPIEQCIHQLFEAQVDRKPEAIALTFEGQRLSYAELNARANRLAHYLQGRGVGPDRLVALCAERGIEMVVGLLAILKAGGAYVPLDPAYASDRLRGIVEDSQPALVLADAVGRAALGELDGALPVIDPETDALRWREMPATNPEVASQHVHHLAYVIYTSGSTGRPKGVMVEHAQVVRLFGATQAWFGFDERDVWTLFHSYGFDFSVWEMWGALLHGGRLVIVPTEVTRTPSAFFALLCAEGVTVLNQTPSAFQALMSAQEEREEAAGNIERANVVAHRLRYVIFGGEALEPRTLASWYARHGERTQLVNMYGITETTVHVTYCALRAEDAMRLGASPIGVRIPDLQLYVLDDRREPVPMGVTGELYVGGAGVARGYLNRPELTRERFIDDPFVAGGRLYKTGDLARWRTDGSLEYLGRNDFQVKIRGFRIELGEIEAQLAKVTGVREVVVLARDSA
-475 AERTQVLHGW
+475 AEMRDNATPNAPMPKSSSETEKRLVAYYTGDADVAALRAQAAQHLPSYMVPSAYVRLDAWPLTPNGKLDRRALPAPADDAYARAEYEAPQGAKEEALAAIWRELLHVERVSRHDNFFELGGHSLLAVQLVSRLRQALSVEVALGTVFDAPVLSALAERLEAENTEVLPPIPLAPRDGRIALSLAQQRLWFLTQLEGVSEAYHMSGAVRLDGLLNREVLQRALNRIVMRHEALRTCFAREEGEPIQVIRPHADLTVSYHDLREAEQSEQRAKDLSQAHASAPFDLSRDLPVRVLLLQLEDDAHVVQVVMHHIASDGWSVGVFLQELSALYGSFIAEQGDPLAPLPLQYADYAAWQRRWLASGQLEKQGAFWQTNLSGAPTLLELPTDRPRPPKQSHAGASVEVKLGAALSERVKRLSQRHGVTPYMTLLSSWAAVLSRLSGQEEVVIGSPVAGRNRTEVEALIGFFVNTLALRLDLSSEPTVGELLKRTKAQVLSAQAHQDLPFDQVVERVKPPRSTAHPPLFQVMFVWQNAHEGSLQIPGLRLSTWGDPLTMAPFELTLAVREHQDDIACTLTYATSLFDRATVERYLGHWLRQLDAMATDADPVVTGLPLLGEAERAQVLHGW

-508 TREAAAVICGDETL
+508 TPEAAAVICGDETL

-597 LADAAGRTAL
+597 LADAAGRAAL

-928 SAAAVH
+928 SA
-934 DSATEH
+934 
-940 ATPNALSPSLETST
+940 
-954 ATAAATATATATEK
+954 
-968 RLVAYYTGDADVA
+968 
-981 ALRAQA
+981 
-987 AQHLPSYM
+987 
-995 VPSAYVRLDAWPL
+995 
-1008 TPNGKLDRRAL
+1008 
-1019 PAPADDAYARAEYE
+1019 
-1033 APRGAKEEALAEIWR
+1033 
-1048 ELLHVERVSRHD
+1048 
-1060 NFFELGGHSLLA
+1060 
-1072 VQLVSRLRQALSVEV
+1072 
-1087 ALGTVFDAPVLSAL
+1087 
-1101 AERLEAENT
+1101 
-1110 AVLPPIPLAP
+1110 
-1120 RDGRIALSLAQQ
+1120 
-1132 RLWFLTQLEGVS
+1132 
-1144 EAYHMSGAVRLDGPL
+1144 
-1159 NREVLQRALNRI
+1159 
-1171 VMRHEALR
+1171 
-1179 TCFAREEGEPIQVI
+1179 
-1193 QPHADL
+1193 
-1199 TVSYHDLREAKSIRH
+1199 
-1214 EAENREQRAKDLSQA
+1214 
-1229 HASAPF
+1229 
-1235 DLSRDLPVR
+1235 
-1244 VLLLQLAD
+1244 
-1252 EAHVVQVVMH
+1252 
-1262 HIASDGWS
+1262 
-1270 VGVFL
+1270 
-1275 QELSALYGSFIA
+1275 
-1287 EQGDPLAP
+1287 
-1295 LPLQYA
+1295 
-1301 DYAAWQR
+1301 
-1308 RWLASGQ
+1308 
-1315 LEKQGA
+1315 
-1321 FWQTNLSGAPTLL
+1321 
-1334 ELPTDR
+1334 
-1340 PRPPKQS
+1340 
-1347 HAGASVEVKLG
+1347 
-1358 AALSERVK
+1358 
-1366 RLSQRHG
+1366 
-1373 VTPYMT
+1373 
-1379 LLSSWAAVLSR
+1379 
-1390 LSGQEEVVIGSPV
+1390 
-1403 AGRNRTEV
+1403 
-1411 EALIGFFV
+1411 
-1419 NTLALRLDLSSEPTV
+1419 
-1434 GELLKRTKAQVLS
+1434 
-1447 AQAHQDLPFDQVVER
+1447 
-1462 VKPPRSTAHPP
+1462 
-1473 LFQVM
+1473 
-1478 FVWQNMP
+1478 
-1485 AGELTIPG
+1485 
-1493 LTIRAVETPLQT
+1493 
-1505 AQFELTLS
+1505 
-1513 LREAGDDIVG
+1513 
-1523 HLNYAS
+1523 
-1529 ALFDESTVRRY
+1529 
-1540 VTYWRRLLEGMTA
+1540 
-1553 GAADQTIVG
+1553 
-1562 LPLLDEA
+1562 
-1569 ERKQV
+1569 
-1574 VYAWNATERDYPIE
+1574 
-1588 QCIHQLFEAQ
+1588 
-1598 VDRKPEA
+1598 
-1605 IALTFEGQRLSYAEL
+1605 
-1620 NARANRLAHYLQGRG
+1620 
-1635 VGPDRLV
+1635 
-1642 ALCAER
+1642 
-1648 GIEMVVGLLAILK
+1648 
-1661 AGGAYV
+1661 
-1667 PLDPAYASDRLRGI
+1667 
-1681 VEDSQPAL
+1681 
-1689 VLADAVGRAALGE
+1689 
-1702 LDGALPVIDL
+1702 
-1712 ETDALRW
+1712 
-1719 REMPATNPEVA
+1719 
-1730 SQHVHHL
+1730 
-1737 AYVIYTSG
+1737 
-1745 STGRP
+1745 
-1750 KGVMVEHAQVVRLF
+1750 
-1764 GATQAWFGFDERDVW
+1764 
-1779 TLFHSHGFDF
+1779 
-1789 SVWEMWG
+1789 
-1796 ALLHGGRL
+1796 
-1804 VIVPTEVTRTP
+1804 
-1815 SAFFAL
+1815 
-1821 LCAEGVT
+1821 
-1828 VLNQTPSAFQA
+1828 
-1839 LMSAQEEREEAAGN
+1839 
-1853 IERANVVAHRLRYV
+1853 
-1867 IFGGEA
+1867 
-1873 LEPRTLASWYA
+1873 
-1884 RHGERTQLVNMYGI
+1884 
-1898 TETTVHV
+1898 
-1905 TYCALRAEDAMRL
+1905 
-1918 GASPIGVRIPDLQ
+1918 
-1931 LYVLDARREP
+1931 
-1941 VPMGVTGELYVGG
+1941 
-1954 AGVARGYLNRPE
+1954 
-1966 LTRERFIDD
+1966 
-1975 PFVAGGRL
+1975 
-1983 YKTGDLARWRTD
+1983 
-1995 GSLEYL
+1995 
-2001 GRNDFQVKIRGFR
+2001 
-2014 IELGEIEAQLAKVT
+2014 
-2028 GVREV
+2028 
-2033 VVLARDSAAEMRDNA
+2033 
-2048 TPNAPMPKSSS
+2048 
-2059 ETEKRLVAY
+2059 
-2068 YTGDADVAALRA
+2068 
-2080 QAAQHLP
+2080 
-2087 SYMVPSAY
+2087 
-2095 VRLDAWPLTPNG
+2095 
-2107 KLDRRALPAPAD
+2107 
-2119 DAYARAEYEAP
+2119 
-2130 QGAKE
+2130 
-2135 EALAA
+2135 
-2140 IWRELLHVER
+2140 
-2150 VSRHDNFFELGG
+2150 
-2162 HSLLAIG
+2162 
-2169 VIERMRREGLH
+2169 
-2180 TDVRSIFN
+2180 
-2188 AQTLS
+2188 
-2193 DLAARAQTDDRSIQA
+2193 
-2208 PPNLIPARATRITPD
+2208 
-2223 MLPLVALTQTQIDM
+2223 
-2237 LAVQVEGGAANIQ
+2237 
-2250 DIYPLAPLQEGM
+2250 
-2262 VFHHLLHAESDAY
+2262 
-2275 MEAYFV
+2275 
-2281 GFRTRARL
+2281 
-2289 DRFLDALRM
+2289 
-2298 IVDRHDILRTGFF
+2298 
-2311 WEGLEQP
+2311 
-2318 VQIVQRRV
+2318 
-2326 RLPIEFVDLDPA
+2326 
-2338 DGDVLRQLEARH
+2338 
-2350 DPRAHRLDIRRPA
+2350 
-2363 LLSCHAA
+2363 
-2370 HDPAAGRWLLCVM
+2370 
-2383 AHHLAIDNTSLKLLV
+2383 
-2398 AEEQA
+2398 
-2403 IEQGGFDALPPAPSF
+2403 
-2418 RNFIAQIASGVDRRE
+2418 
-2433 HEAFFSAMLGDI
+2433 
-2445 DSPTHPFGLQDVQ
+2445 
-2458 GDGREIAEFQQ
+2458 
-2469 RLSPELSK
+2469 
-2477 AIRVCTRR
+2477 
-2485 LGVSPASLMHLAWA
+2485 
-2499 MVLSRATGRREA
+2499 
-2511 VFGTVLFGRMQGGE
+2511 
-2525 RGMGMFINTLP
+2525 
-2536 IRIDVDER
+2536 
-2544 YVAECL
+2544 
-2550 AHTHERV
+2550 
-2557 VQLIYHEHAPLA
+2557 
-2569 LALRCSGLPARQA
+2569 
-2582 LFSSLL
+2582 
-2588 NYRHSE
+2588 
-2594 QAARPPRDDD
+2594 
-2604 DIQYLD
+2604 
-2610 GNERT
+2610 
-2615 NYPLTV
+2615 
-2621 SIDDLGEAFSVTV
+2621 
-2634 QARHPASPERIRAF
+2634 
-2648 METALEQL
+2648 
-2656 VRALDGTSGIAAP
+2656 
-2669 GVVMPRIAVRDID
+2669 
-2682 VLPSEERHRLL
+2682 
-2693 VEWNDTAADYPQ
+2693 
-2705 DQCLHRLFEAQAA
+2705 
-2718 RHPDTIALIAD
+2718 
-2729 GEPVGYAE
+2729 
-2737 LNRRANRLAR
+2737 
-2747 HLSARGLQP
+2747 
-2756 DQRVAICIDRGID
+2756 
-2769 MVVAM
+2769 
-2774 LAVLK
+2774 
-2779 AGGAY
+2779 
-2784 VPLDPAYPSERL
+2784 
-2796 DYLLRDCAP
+2796 
-2805 VALLTHA
+2805 
-2812 RLGASM
+2812 
-2818 QTRIVLA
+2818 
-2825 LARLDT
+2825 
-2831 GCALIDLESDADAWR
+2831 
-2846 HERDDD
+2846 
-2852 PPPSGLT
+2852 
-2859 PRHLAYVIYTS
+2859 
-2870 GSTGQ
+2870 
-2875 PKGVMVEHRSVCN
+2875 
-2888 LVAWHAGA
+2888 
-2896 FDVGTGCR
+2896 
-2904 SASVAGVA
+2904 
-2912 FDATTWEVW
+2912 
-2921 AALCNGG
+2921 
-2928 CLSLAPGDAA
+2928 
-2938 SDPQALLRWWRAQE
+2938 
-2952 LDVGFLVTPLAELA
+2952 
-2966 YATGQSNAGMRTLLI
+2966 
-2981 GGDRLSRWP
+2981 
-2990 DSMPPGQMLVN
+2990 
-3001 NYGPTEA
+3001 
-3008 TVVATSGRLQPG
+3008 
-3020 EATPPIGRP
+3020 
-3029 IANTRVYVLDAWL
+3029 
-3042 RPAPIGVAGELYIG
+3042 
-3056 GVQVARGYLNRP
+3056 
-3068 ELTRERFIDDP
+3068 
-3079 FVAGGRLYKTGDLAR
+3079 
-3094 WRTDGSLEYLGR
+3094 
-3106 NDFQVKIR
+3106 
-3114 GFRIELGEIEAQLA
+3114 
-3128 KVAGVRE
+3128 
-3135 VVVLARDSAA
+3135 
-3145 EVHDSATEHATP
+3145 
-3157 NALSPSPETS
+3157 
-3167 TATAAATA
+3167 
-3175 TATATEKRLV
+3175 
-3185 AYYKGDADVAALRA
+3185 
-3199 QAAQHLPSYMVPSAY
+3199 
-3214 VRLDAWPLTPNG
+3214 
-3226 KLDRRALPAPAD
+3226 
-3238 DAYARAEYEA
+3238 
-3248 PQGAKEEALAAIWR
+3248 
-3262 ELLHVERVSRHD
+3262 
-3274 NFFELG
+3274 
-3280 GHSLLAVQL
+3280 
-3289 VSRLRQAL
+3289 
-3297 SVEVALGTVFDAPV
+3297 
-3311 LSALAERLEAENTAV
+3311 
-3326 LPPIPLTPRD
+3326 
-3336 GRIALSLA
+3336 
-3344 QQRLW
+3344 
-3349 FLTQLEGVSEAYHM
+3349 
-3363 SGAVRLDGPLN
+3363 
-3374 REVLQRALNRIVM
+3374 
-3387 RHEALRT
+3387 
-3394 CFAREEG
+3394 
-3401 EPIQV
+3401 
-3406 IQPHADLTVSYH
+3406 
-3418 DLREAKSIRH
+3418 
-3428 EAGNREQRAKDLSQA
+3428 
-3443 HASAPFDLSR
+3443 
-3453 DLPVRVL
+3453 
-3460 LLQLAD
+3460 
-3466 EAHVVQVVMHHIAS
+3466 
-3480 DGWSV
+3480 
-3485 GVFLQELSALYGSFI
+3485 
-3500 AEQGDPLAPLPLQYA
+3500 
-3515 DYAAWQRRWLA
+3515 
-3526 SGQLEKQG
+3526 
-3534 AFWQTNLSGAPTL
+3534 
-3547 LELPTD
+3547 
-3553 RPRPPKQLHA
+3553 
-3563 GASVEVKLGA
+3563 
-3573 ALSERVKRLSQRH
+3573 
-3586 GVTPYMTL
+3586 
-3594 LSSWAAVL
+3594 
-3602 SRLSGQ
+3602 
-3608 EEVVI
+3608 
-3613 GSPVAGRNRTE
+3613 
-3624 VEPLIGF
+3624 
-3631 FVNTLALRLDLSS
+3631 
-3644 EPTVGELLKRTKA
+3644 
-3657 QVLSAQ
+3657 
-3663 AHQDLPFDQVV
+3663 
-3674 ERVKPPRSTAHPPL
+3674 
-3688 FQVMFVWQNAHE
+3688 
-3700 GSLQIPGLRLSTWG
+3700 
-3714 DPLTMA
+3714 
-3720 PFELTLAVRE
+3720 
-3730 HQDDIACTLTYATS
+3730 
-3744 LFDRATVE
+3744 
-3752 RYLGHW
+3752 
-3758 LRQLDAMATDADP
+3758 
-3771 VVTGLPLLGEAE
+3771 
-3783 RAQVLHG
+3783 
-3790 WNETGRAYARDAC
+3790 
-3803 LHQLFEAQVSRTREA
+3803 
-3818 AAVICGDETLSYT
+3818 
-3831 DLDARANRLAHYLRG
+3831 
-3846 QGVGPDTRVGLALGR
+3846 
-3861 GVEMMTGLLAILK
+3861 
-3874 AGGAYVPLDPGYAS
+3874 
-3888 ERLRA
+3888 
-3893 ILDDSR
+3893 
-3899 PAIVLADAAGR
+3899 
-3910 TALDALAGAPPI
+3910 
-3922 ADLHADASRWSALPS
+3922 
-3937 TPPRVEGLTPRHL
+3937 
-3950 AYVIYTSGSTGQP
+3950 
-3963 KGVMVEHASVVNL
+3963 
-3976 WRALDEAIYRTHPSA
+3976 
-3991 RRVSLNASI
+3991 
-4000 AFDSLVKQWVQLLSG
+4000 
-4015 RTLVVVPEPVR
+4015 
-4026 FDGRRLLDA
+4026 
-4035 IGRDRIDVFD
+4035 
-4045 CTPSQLALIE
+4045 
-4055 GARGPE
+4055 
-4061 DEAFP
+4061 
-4066 QVTLV
+4066 
-4071 GGEAIGEGMWSEL
+4071 
-4084 ASASSR
+4084 
-4090 TYYNVY
+4090 
-4096 GPTECTVDAT
+4096 
-4106 LARITAEHAPHIGGP
+4106 
-4121 LANVRAYVLNER
+4121 
-4133 LSPAPVGVRGELYI
+4133 
-4147 GGAGV
+4147 
-4152 ARGYLNRPELTRER
+4152 
-4166 FIDDPFVA
+4166 
-4174 GGRLYRTGDLARWRT
+4174 
-4189 DGSLEYL
+4189 
-4196 GRNDFQVKIRGFR
+4196 
-4209 IELGEIEAQLAKV
+4209 
-4222 TGVREVVVLARDS
+4222 
-4235 ASAVHDSATEHA
+4235 SAVHDSATEHA
-4247 APDALSPSLETSTAT
+4247 APDALSPSPETSTAT

-4616 FEQGRGDA
+4616 FEQGCGDA

-5026 AGAPVVLLDADGPAI
+5026 AGVPVVLLDADGPAI
-5041 DACPDHNPDAAAGRD
+5041 DACPDHNPDDAGRD

-5442 FFELGGHSLLAVRAV
+5442 FFELGGHSLLAVRAI

-5489 ARARDAAIPKAARGE
+5489 ARARDAAIPKVARGE

-5655 ELYRAFAGGRPDPLP
+5655 ELYRAFAGGQPDPLP

>member
-1 MRIPPNLIA
+1 MPIDQVVERVKPPRSTAHPPLFQVMFVWQNAHEGSLQIPGLRLSTWGDPLTMAPFELTLAVREHQDDIACTLTYATSLFDRATVERYLGHWLRQLDAMATDADPVVTGLPLLGEAERAQVLHGWNETGRAYARDACLHQLFEAQVSRTPEAAAVICGDETLSYTDLDARANRLAHYLRGQGVGPDTRVGLALGRGVEMMTGLLAILKAGGAYVPLDPGYASERLRAILDDSRPAIVLADAAGRTALDALAGAPPIADLQADASRWSALPSTPPRVEGLTPRHLAYVIYTSGSTGQPKGVMVEHASVVNLWRALDEAIYRTHPSARRVSLNASIAFDSLVKQWVQLLSGRTLVVVPEPVRFDGRRLLDAIGRDRIDVFDCTPSQLALIEGARGPEDEAYPQVTLVGGEAIGEGMWSELASVSSRTYYNVYGPTECTVDATLARITAEHAPHIGGPLANVRAYVLNERLSPAPVGVRGELYIGGAGVARGYLNRPELTRERFIDDPFVAGGRLYRTGDLARWRTDGSLEYLGRNDFQVKIRGFRIELGEIEAQLAKVTGVREVVVLARDSAADTDQNADPNASATANSSEKRLVAYYTGDADVAALRAQAAQHLPSYMVPSAYVRLDAWPLTPNGKLDRRALPAPADDAYARAEYEAPRGAKEEALAAIWRDLLHVERVSRHDNFFELGGHSLLAVQLVSRLRQALSVEVALSTVFDAPVLSALASRLDDNTAEVLPPIPLAPRDGRIALSLAQQRLWFLTQLEGVSEAYHMSGAVRLDGPLNREVLQRALNRIVMRHEALRTCFAREEGEPIQVIRPHADLTVSYHDLREAEQSEQRAKDLSQAHASAPFDLSRDLPVRVLLLQLADEAHVVQVVMHHIASDGWSVGVFLQELSALYGAFIAEQDDPLAPLPLQYADYAAWQRRWLASGQLEKQGAFWQTNLSGAPTLLELPTDRPRPPKQSHAGASVEVKLGAALSERVKRLSQRHGVTPYMTLLSSWAAVLSRLSGQEEVVIGSPVAGRNRTEVEALIGFFVNTLALRLDLSSEPTVGELLKRTKAQVLSAQAHQDLPFDQVVERVKPPRSTAHPPLFQVMFVWQNMPAGELTIPGLTIRAVETPLQTAQFELTLSLQEAGDDIVGHLNYASALFDESTVRRYVTYWRRLLEGMTAGAADQTIVGLPLLDEAERKQVVYAWNATERDYPIEQCIHQLFEAQVDRKPEAIALTFEGQRLSYAELNARANRLAHYLQGRGVGPDRLVALCAERGIEMVVGLLAILKAGGAYVPLDPSHPPERLRRMLDDTNPVAVLVDDIGADALASFESHVAARSPRVHLSRDIAQWRACSPANPSTPRERAARRLAYVIYTSGSSGEPKGVMNEHRGVVNRLWWMQQTYALDERDAVLQKTPFSFDVSVWEFFWPLMSGARLVIAKPEGHKDPAYLSELIDRERVTTLHFVPSMLQAFLEDEGAARGCGSVKRVMCSGEALPPSLVKRFYRCLPDARLHNLYGPTEAAVDVTAWACDAEEGGASVPIGRPIANTRIYVLDGYGQPVPRGVAGELYIGGVQVARGYLNRPELTRERFVDDPFVAGGRLYKTGDLARWRTDGSLEYLGRNDFQVKIRGFRIELGEIEAQLAKVAGVRETVVLARDSGSPAGEKRLVAYYTGNADVAALREQATRHLPAYMVPSAYVRLDAWPLTPNGKLDRRALPAPADDAYARAEYEAPQGAKEEALAAIWKDLLPVERISRHDNFFELGGHSLLVIGLSEKLRAAGLHADVRVVYRASTLADLAAHLGTDNQDIRIPPNLIA

-348 VKGTHAQLA
+348 VKETHAQLA

-463 GGELAEL
+463 GGELAEACRCS
-470 DVLPA
+470 PE
-475 AERTQVLHGW
+475 AERAQVLHGW

-508 TREAAAVICGDETL
+508 TPEAAAVICGDETL

-597 LADAAGRTAL
+597 LADAAGRAAL

-867 AGGRLYKTGDLARWR
+867 AGGRLYRTGDLARWR
-882 TDGSLEYLGRNDFQV
+882 TDGRLEYLGRNDFQV

-908 IEAQLAKVTGVRE
+908 IEAQLAKVAGVRE

-928 SAAAVH
+928 SAAAVR

-940 ATPNALSPSLETST
+940 AAPDAPSPE
-954 ATAAATATATATEK
+954 TATATEK

-1019 PAPADDAYARAEYE
+1019 PEPADDAYARAEYE

-1048 ELLHVERVSRHD
+1048 
-1060 NFFELGGHSLLA
+1060 
-1072 VQLVSRLRQALSVEV
+1072 
-1087 ALGTVFDAPVLSAL
+1087 
-1101 AERLEAENT
+1101 
-1110 AVLPPIPLAP
+1110 
-1120 RDGRIALSLAQQ
+1120 
-1132 RLWFLTQLEGVS
+1132 
-1144 EAYHMSGAVRLDGPL
+1144 
-1159 NREVLQRALNRI
+1159 
-1171 VMRHEALR
+1171 
-1179 TCFAREEGEPIQVI
+1179 
-1193 QPHADL
+1193 
-1199 TVSYHDLREAKSIRH
+1199 
-1214 EAENREQRAKDLSQA
+1214 
-1229 HASAPF
+1229 
-1235 DLSRDLPVR
+1235 
-1244 VLLLQLAD
+1244 
-1252 EAHVVQVVMH
+1252 
-1262 HIASDGWS
+1262 
-1270 VGVFL
+1270 
-1275 QELSALYGSFIA
+1275 
-1287 EQGDPLAP
+1287 
-1295 LPLQYA
+1295 
-1301 DYAAWQR
+1301 
-1308 RWLASGQ
+1308 
-1315 LEKQGA
+1315 
-1321 FWQTNLSGAPTLL
+1321 
-1334 ELPTDR
+1334 
-1340 PRPPKQS
+1340 
-1347 HAGASVEVKLG
+1347 
-1358 AALSERVK
+1358 
-1366 RLSQRHG
+1366 
-1373 VTPYMT
+1373 
-1379 LLSSWAAVLSR
+1379 
-1390 LSGQEEVVIGSPV
+1390 
-1403 AGRNRTEV
+1403 
-1411 EALIGFFV
+1411 
-1419 NTLALRLDLSSEPTV
+1419 
-1434 GELLKRTKAQVLS
+1434 
-1447 AQAHQDLPFDQVVER
+1447 
-1462 VKPPRSTAHPP
+1462 
-1473 LFQVM
+1473 
-1478 FVWQNMP
+1478 
-1485 AGELTIPG
+1485 
-1493 LTIRAVETPLQT
+1493 
-1505 AQFELTLS
+1505 
-1513 LREAGDDIVG
+1513 
-1523 HLNYAS
+1523 
-1529 ALFDESTVRRY
+1529 
-1540 VTYWRRLLEGMTA
+1540 
-1553 GAADQTIVG
+1553 
-1562 LPLLDEA
+1562 
-1569 ERKQV
+1569 
-1574 VYAWNATERDYPIE
+1574 
-1588 QCIHQLFEAQ
+1588 
-1598 VDRKPEA
+1598 
-1605 IALTFEGQRLSYAEL
+1605 
-1620 NARANRLAHYLQGRG
+1620 
-1635 VGPDRLV
+1635 
-1642 ALCAER
+1642 
-1648 GIEMVVGLLAILK
+1648 
-1661 AGGAYV
+1661 
-1667 PLDPAYASDRLRGI
+1667 
-1681 VEDSQPAL
+1681 
-1689 VLADAVGRAALGE
+1689 
-1702 LDGALPVIDL
+1702 
-1712 ETDALRW
+1712 
-1719 REMPATNPEVA
+1719 
-1730 SQHVHHL
+1730 
-1737 AYVIYTSG
+1737 
-1745 STGRP
+1745 
-1750 KGVMVEHAQVVRLF
+1750 
-1764 GATQAWFGFDERDVW
+1764 
-1779 TLFHSHGFDF
+1779 
-1789 SVWEMWG
+1789 
-1796 ALLHGGRL
+1796 
-1804 VIVPTEVTRTP
+1804 
-1815 SAFFAL
+1815 
-1821 LCAEGVT
+1821 
-1828 VLNQTPSAFQA
+1828 
-1839 LMSAQEEREEAAGN
+1839 
-1853 IERANVVAHRLRYV
+1853 
-1867 IFGGEA
+1867 
-1873 LEPRTLASWYA
+1873 
-1884 RHGERTQLVNMYGI
+1884 
-1898 TETTVHV
+1898 
-1905 TYCALRAEDAMRL
+1905 
-1918 GASPIGVRIPDLQ
+1918 
-1931 LYVLDARREP
+1931 
-1941 VPMGVTGELYVGG
+1941 
-1954 AGVARGYLNRPE
+1954 
-1966 LTRERFIDD
+1966 
-1975 PFVAGGRL
+1975 
-1983 YKTGDLARWRTD
+1983 
-1995 GSLEYL
+1995 
-2001 GRNDFQVKIRGFR
+2001 
-2014 IELGEIEAQLAKVT
+2014 
-2028 GVREV
+2028 
-2033 VVLARDSAAEMRDNA
+2033 
-2048 TPNAPMPKSSS
+2048 
-2059 ETEKRLVAY
+2059 
-2068 YTGDADVAALRA
+2068 
-2080 QAAQHLP
+2080 
-2087 SYMVPSAY
+2087 
-2095 VRLDAWPLTPNG
+2095 
-2107 KLDRRALPAPAD
+2107 
-2119 DAYARAEYEAP
+2119 
-2130 QGAKE
+2130 
-2135 EALAA
+2135 
-2140 IWRELLHVER
+2140 
-2150 VSRHDNFFELGG
+2150 
-2162 HSLLAIG
+2162 
-2169 VIERMRREGLH
+2169 
-2180 TDVRSIFN
+2180 
-2188 AQTLS
+2188 
-2193 DLAARAQTDDRSIQA
+2193 
-2208 PPNLIPARATRITPD
+2208 
-2223 MLPLVALTQTQIDM
+2223 
-2237 LAVQVEGGAANIQ
+2237 
-2250 DIYPLAPLQEGM
+2250 
-2262 VFHHLLHAESDAY
+2262 
-2275 MEAYFV
+2275 
-2281 GFRTRARL
+2281 
-2289 DRFLDALRM
+2289 
-2298 IVDRHDILRTGFF
+2298 
-2311 WEGLEQP
+2311 
-2318 VQIVQRRV
+2318 
-2326 RLPIEFVDLDPA
+2326 
-2338 DGDVLRQLEARH
+2338 
-2350 DPRAHRLDIRRPA
+2350 
-2363 LLSCHAA
+2363 
-2370 HDPAAGRWLLCVM
+2370 
-2383 AHHLAIDNTSLKLLV
+2383 
-2398 AEEQA
+2398 
-2403 IEQGGFDALPPAPSF
+2403 
-2418 RNFIAQIASGVDRRE
+2418 
-2433 HEAFFSAMLGDI
+2433 
-2445 DSPTHPFGLQDVQ
+2445 
-2458 GDGREIAEFQQ
+2458 
-2469 RLSPELSK
+2469 
-2477 AIRVCTRR
+2477 
-2485 LGVSPASLMHLAWA
+2485 
-2499 MVLSRATGRREA
+2499 
-2511 VFGTVLFGRMQGGE
+2511 
-2525 RGMGMFINTLP
+2525 
-2536 IRIDVDER
+2536 
-2544 YVAECL
+2544 
-2550 AHTHERV
+2550 
-2557 VQLIYHEHAPLA
+2557 
-2569 LALRCSGLPARQA
+2569 
-2582 LFSSLL
+2582 
-2588 NYRHSE
+2588 
-2594 QAARPPRDDD
+2594 
-2604 DIQYLD
+2604 
-2610 GNERT
+2610 
-2615 NYPLTV
+2615 
-2621 SIDDLGEAFSVTV
+2621 
-2634 QARHPASPERIRAF
+2634 
-2648 METALEQL
+2648 
-2656 VRALDGTSGIAAP
+2656 
-2669 GVVMPRIAVRDID
+2669 
-2682 VLPSEERHRLL
+2682 
-2693 VEWNDTAADYPQ
+2693 
-2705 DQCLHRLFEAQAA
+2705 
-2718 RHPDTIALIAD
+2718 
-2729 GEPVGYAE
+2729 
-2737 LNRRANRLAR
+2737 
-2747 HLSARGLQP
+2747 
-2756 DQRVAICIDRGID
+2756 
-2769 MVVAM
+2769 
-2774 LAVLK
+2774 
-2779 AGGAY
+2779 
-2784 VPLDPAYPSERL
+2784 
-2796 DYLLRDCAP
+2796 
-2805 VALLTHA
+2805 
-2812 RLGASM
+2812 
-2818 QTRIVLA
+2818 
-2825 LARLDT
+2825 
-2831 GCALIDLESDADAWR
+2831 
-2846 HERDDD
+2846 
-2852 PPPSGLT
+2852 
-2859 PRHLAYVIYTS
+2859 
-2870 GSTGQ
+2870 
-2875 PKGVMVEHRSVCN
+2875 
-2888 LVAWHAGA
+2888 
-2896 FDVGTGCR
+2896 
-2904 SASVAGVA
+2904 
-2912 FDATTWEVW
+2912 
-2921 AALCNGG
+2921 
-2928 CLSLAPGDAA
+2928 
-2938 SDPQALLRWWRAQE
+2938 
-2952 LDVGFLVTPLAELA
+2952 
-2966 YATGQSNAGMRTLLI
+2966 
-2981 GGDRLSRWP
+2981 
-2990 DSMPPGQMLVN
+2990 
-3001 NYGPTEA
+3001 
-3008 TVVATSGRLQPG
+3008 
-3020 EATPPIGRP
+3020 
-3029 IANTRVYVLDAWL
+3029 
-3042 RPAPIGVAGELYIG
+3042 
-3056 GVQVARGYLNRP
+3056 
-3068 ELTRERFIDDP
+3068 
-3079 FVAGGRLYKTGDLAR
+3079 
-3094 WRTDGSLEYLGR
+3094 
-3106 NDFQVKIR
+3106 
-3114 GFRIELGEIEAQLA
+3114 
-3128 KVAGVRE
+3128 
-3135 VVVLARDSAA
+3135 
-3145 EVHDSATEHATP
+3145 
-3157 NALSPSPETS
+3157 
-3167 TATAAATA
+3167 
-3175 TATATEKRLV
+3175 
-3185 AYYKGDADVAALRA
+3185 
-3199 QAAQHLPSYMVPSAY
+3199 
-3214 VRLDAWPLTPNG
+3214 
-3226 KLDRRALPAPAD
+3226 
-3238 DAYARAEYEA
+3238 
-3248 PQGAKEEALAAIWR
+3248 
-3262 ELLHVERVSRHD
+3262 
-3274 NFFELG
+3274 
-3280 GHSLLAVQL
+3280 
-3289 VSRLRQAL
+3289 
-3297 SVEVALGTVFDAPV
+3297 
-3311 LSALAERLEAENTAV
+3311 
-3326 LPPIPLTPRD
+3326 
-3336 GRIALSLA
+3336 
-3344 QQRLW
+3344 
-3349 FLTQLEGVSEAYHM
+3349 
-3363 SGAVRLDGPLN
+3363 
-3374 REVLQRALNRIVM
+3374 
-3387 RHEALRT
+3387 
-3394 CFAREEG
+3394 
-3401 EPIQV
+3401 
-3406 IQPHADLTVSYH
+3406 
-3418 DLREAKSIRH
+3418 
-3428 EAGNREQRAKDLSQA
+3428 
-3443 HASAPFDLSR
+3443 
-3453 DLPVRVL
+3453 
-3460 LLQLAD
+3460 
-3466 EAHVVQVVMHHIAS
+3466 
-3480 DGWSV
+3480 
-3485 GVFLQELSALYGSFI
+3485 
-3500 AEQGDPLAPLPLQYA
+3500 
-3515 DYAAWQRRWLA
+3515 
-3526 SGQLEKQG
+3526 
-3534 AFWQTNLSGAPTL
+3534 
-3547 LELPTD
+3547 
-3553 RPRPPKQLHA
+3553 
-3563 GASVEVKLGA
+3563 
-3573 ALSERVKRLSQRH
+3573 
-3586 GVTPYMTL
+3586 
-3594 LSSWAAVL
+3594 
-3602 SRLSGQ
+3602 
-3608 EEVVI
+3608 
-3613 GSPVAGRNRTE
+3613 
-3624 VEPLIGF
+3624 
-3631 FVNTLALRLDLSS
+3631 
-3644 EPTVGELLKRTKA
+3644 
-3657 QVLSAQ
+3657 
-3663 AHQDLPFDQVV
+3663 
-3674 ERVKPPRSTAHPPL
+3674 
-3688 FQVMFVWQNAHE
+3688 
-3700 GSLQIPGLRLSTWG
+3700 
-3714 DPLTMA
+3714 
-3720 PFELTLAVRE
+3720 
-3730 HQDDIACTLTYATS
+3730 
-3744 LFDRATVE
+3744 
-3752 RYLGHW
+3752 
-3758 LRQLDAMATDADP
+3758 
-3771 VVTGLPLLGEAE
+3771 
-3783 RAQVLHG
+3783 
-3790 WNETGRAYARDAC
+3790 
-3803 LHQLFEAQVSRTREA
+3803 
-3818 AAVICGDETLSYT
+3818 
-3831 DLDARANRLAHYLRG
+3831 
-3846 QGVGPDTRVGLALGR
+3846 
-3861 GVEMMTGLLAILK
+3861 
-3874 AGGAYVPLDPGYAS
+3874 
-3888 ERLRA
+3888 
-3893 ILDDSR
+3893 
-3899 PAIVLADAAGR
+3899 
-3910 TALDALAGAPPI
+3910 
-3922 ADLHADASRWSALPS
+3922 
-3937 TPPRVEGLTPRHL
+3937 
-3950 AYVIYTSGSTGQP
+3950 
-3963 KGVMVEHASVVNL
+3963 
-3976 WRALDEAIYRTHPSA
+3976 
-3991 RRVSLNASI
+3991 
-4000 AFDSLVKQWVQLLSG
+4000 
-4015 RTLVVVPEPVR
+4015 
-4026 FDGRRLLDA
+4026 
-4035 IGRDRIDVFD
+4035 
-4045 CTPSQLALIE
+4045 
-4055 GARGPE
+4055 
-4061 DEAFP
+4061 
-4066 QVTLV
+4066 
-4071 GGEAIGEGMWSEL
+4071 
-4084 ASASSR
+4084 
-4090 TYYNVY
+4090 
-4096 GPTECTVDAT
+4096 
-4106 LARITAEHAPHIGGP
+4106 
-4121 LANVRAYVLNER
+4121 
-4133 LSPAPVGVRGELYI
+4133 
-4147 GGAGV
+4147 
-4152 ARGYLNRPELTRER
+4152 
-4166 FIDDPFVA
+4166 
-4174 GGRLYRTGDLARWRT
+4174 
-4189 DGSLEYL
+4189 
-4196 GRNDFQVKIRGFR
+4196 
-4209 IELGEIEAQLAKV
+4209 
-4222 TGVREVVVLARDS
+4222 
-4235 ASAVHDSATEHA
+4235 
-4247 APDALSPSLETSTAT
+4247 
-4262 AAATATATATATEK
+4262 
-4276 RLVAYY
+4276 
-4282 TGDADVAALRAQAAQ
+4282 
-4297 HLPSYMVP
+4297 
-4305 SAYVRLDAWP
+4305 
-4315 LTPNGKLDR
+4315 
-4324 RALPA
+4324 
-4329 PADDAYA
+4329 
-4336 RAEYE
+4336 
-4341 APQGAK
+4341 
-4347 EEALAEIWR
+4347 

-4361 DRISRH
+4361 DQISRH

-5019 LRDDWRD
+5019 RRDDWRD
-5026 AGAPVVLLDADGPAI
+5026 AGVPVVLLDADGPAI
-5041 DACPDHNPDAAAGRD
+5041 DACPDHNPDDAGWD

-5334 QGVALAAR
+5334 QGMALAAR
-5342 DTPTADKRLVA
+5342 DTPTADRRLVA

-5504 PAPMSFAQQRLWFL
+5504 PVPMSFAQQRLWFL

-5552 VSRHDALRTTFA
+5552 VSRHDVLRTTFT

-5655 ELYRAFAGGRPDPLP
+5655 ELYRAFAGGQPDPLP

-6086 ALLAGPWPSDAPAR
+6086 ALLAAPWPSDAPAR

-6239 VMEAG
+6239 VLEAG

-6434 VPAAYVRLP
+6434 VPATYVRLP

-6612 EEMAAQYVDAM
+6612 EEMAAQYVDVM

-6940 ERPGATDIV
+6940 ERPGTTDIV

>member
-1 MRIPPNLIA
+1 M
-10 DGDEHITPA
+10 
-19 QLTLVA
+19 
-25 LSQESIDALVTK
+25 
-37 VEGGAA
+37 
-43 NVQDI
+43 
-48 YPLAPLQEGIL
+48 QEGIL

-77 AFRGREVMERFVSA
+77 AFRSREVMERFVSA

-123 LPVSVVELD
+123 LPVSVVEFD
-132 AGEGDIVRQLEA
+132 AREGDIVRQLEA

-203 RVEDLPRPAPFR
+203 RAEDLPRPEPFR

-413 TSYPLSVTVDDHE
+413 TNYPVSVDIDDHGDDFKIRAQAAASVDPARVCDFLEVALTRLVDALE
-426 RDFTIVAKVCERI
+426 RDPHGALRQLDILPEVEREEVVRRWNA
-439 GPQRVC
+439 GEKARPSRLC
-445 ELMELALEQ
+445 LHELFERQAARAPDAIAVIQDE
-454 LTRALSANP
+454 RALTY
-463 GGELAEL
+463 AEL
-470 DVLPA
+470 N
-475 AERTQVLHGW
+475 R
-485 NETGRAYARDACLHQ
+485 C
-500 LFEAQVSR
+500 
-508 TREAAAVICGDETL
+508 
-522 SYTDLDARANRLA
+522 ANRLA
-535 HYLRGQGVG
+535 HYLR
-544 PDTRVGLALG
+544 A
-554 RGVEMMTGLLAI
+554 RGVRGGDRVALYARRSPELLIGMLAT

-576 DPGYASERLRAI
+576 DPGYPAERLTHI
-588 LDDSRPAIV
+588 LLDSAPVVV
-597 LADAAGRTAL
+597 LRDAAASDDVLVRL
-607 DALAG
+607 NAG
-612 APPIADLHADAS
+612 TLILDLHADDE
-624 RWSALP
+624 RWSAQP
-630 STPPRVEGLT
+630 SGNLKLCGSHEPDVGAR
-640 PRHLAYVIYTSGST
+640 RLAYVIYTSGST
-654 GQPKGVMVEHASVV
+654 GAPKGVMVEHASVV
-668 NLWRAL
+668 NQIGAL
-674 DEAIY
+674 TEYLELDA
-679 RTHPSARRVSLNA
+679 SDRVLQFSN
-692 SIAFDSLV
+692 IAFDASVEEIFATLTCGATLV
-700 KQWVQLLSGRTL
+700 LRTDRWLADAETFWALCGAQRISIVDLPAQFFGQLALSGRRAVPTGVRC
-712 VVVPE
+712 VV
-717 PVRFD
+717 
-722 GRRLL
+722 
-727 DAIGRDRIDVFDC
+727 I
-740 TPSQLALIEGARGP
+740 
-754 EDEAYPQVTLVG
+754 G
-766 GEAIGEGMWSELA
+766 GEAVGA
-779 SASSRTYYNVY
+779 SALDAWFAEEGRRPRLFNTY
-790 GPTECTVDATLARIT
+790 GPTETTVSVTVHEVRGRHDD
-805 AEHAPHIGGPL
+805 
-816 ANVRAYV
+816 ANVIGRPIANTRVYV
-823 LNERL
+823 LDAWLR
-828 SPAPVG
+828 PAPIG
-834 VRGELYIGGA
+834 VAGELYIGGVQ
-844 GVARGYLNRPE
+844 VARGYLNRPE

-867 AGGRLYKTGDLARWR
+867 AGGRLYRTGDLARWR
-882 TDGSLEYLGRNDFQV
+882 TDGRLEYLGRNDFQV

-908 IEAQLAKVTGVRE
+908 IEAQLAKVTGVCE

-928 SAAAVH
+928 SAAEVR
-934 DSATEH
+934 DNATEH
-940 ATPNALSPSLETST
+940 AAPDAPSPE
-954 ATAAATATATATEK
+954 TATATEK
-968 RLVAYYTGDADVA
+968 RLVAYYTGDADVV

-1019 PAPADDAYARAEYE
+1019 PEPADDAYARAEYE
-1033 APRGAKEEALAEIWR
+1033 APRGAKEEALAAIWR

-1110 AVLPPIPLAP
+1110 EVLPPIPLAP

-1179 TCFAREEGEPIQVI
+1179 TCFVREEGEPIQVI

-1199 TVSYHDLREAKSIRH
+1199 TVSYHDLREAEQS
-1214 EAENREQRAKDLSQA
+1214 EQRAKDLSQA

-1347 HAGASVEVKLG
+1347 HAGASIEVKLG

-1513 LREAGDDIVG
+1513 LQEAGDDIVG

-1605 IALTFEGQRLSYAEL
+1605 IALTFDGQRLSYAEL

-1635 VGPDRLV
+1635 VGPGRLV

-1779 TLFHSHGFDF
+1779 TLFHSYGFDF

-1931 LYVLDARREP
+1931 LYVLDDRREP

-1983 YKTGDLARWRTD
+1983 YRTGDLARWRTD
-1995 GSLEYL
+1995 GRLEYL

-2014 IELGEIEAQLAKVT
+2014 IELGEIEAQLAKVA

-2033 VVLARDSAAEMRDNA
+2033 VVLARDSAAEVRDSATEHA
-2048 TPNAPMPKSSS
+2048 TPNALSPSPETSTATAAATATATATA
-2059 ETEKRLVAY
+2059 TEKRLVAY

-2237 LAVQVEGGAANIQ
+2237 LAAQVEGGAANIQ

-2398 AEEQA
+2398 TEEQA

-2569 LALRCSGLPARQA
+2569 LALRCSGLPAQQA

-2656 VRALDGTSGIAAP
+2656 VRALDGTSGVAAP

-2818 QTRIVLA
+2818 QTRLVLA

-2831 GCALIDLESDADAWR
+2831 GCALIDLESDAGAWR

-3094 WRTDGSLEYLGR
+3094 WRTDGRLEYLGR

-3128 KVAGVRE
+3128 KVADVRE

-3175 TATATEKRLV
+3175 TATATATEKRLV
-3185 AYYKGDADVAALRA
+3185 AYYTGDADVAALRA

-3297 SVEVALGTVFDAPV
+3297 SVEVALSTVFDAPV
-3311 LSALAERLEAENTAV
+3311 LSALASRLDDNTAAV
-3326 LPPIPLTPRD
+3326 LPPIPLAPRD

-3394 CFAREEG
+3394 CFVREEG

-3406 IQPHADLTVSYH
+3406 IQPHADLTMSYH
-3418 DLREAKSIRH
+3418 DLREAESIRH
-3428 EAGNREQRAKDLSQA
+3428 EAGNREQRAKNLSQA

-3553 RPRPPKQLHA
+3553 RPRPPKQSHA

-3624 VEPLIGF
+3624 VEALIGF

-3688 FQVMFVWQNAHE
+3688 FQVMFDWHNTPARA
-3700 GSLQIPGLRLSTWG
+3700 LTMPGLTVSVASTETTTSQYDLVLSMQERNG
-3714 DPLTMA
+3714 DIVGHLN
-3720 PFELTLAVRE
+3720 
-3730 HQDDIACTLTYATS
+3730 YATA
-3744 LFDRATVE
+3744 LFDEQTAR
-3752 RYLGHW
+3752 RYARYWRRLLEGMTAGSANVSVA
-3758 LRQLDAMATDADP
+3758 R
-3771 VVTGLPLLGEAE
+3771 LPLLDEAE
-3783 RAQVLHG
+3783 REQVVHE
-3790 WNETGRAYARDAC
+3790 WNATERAYPIRQC
-3803 LHQLFEAQVSRTREA
+3803 IHQLFEAQAARTPNA
-3818 AAVICGDETLSYT
+3818 IAIAIGDERVTYAALNAS
-3831 DLDARANRLAHYLRG
+3831 ANRLARHLRAL
-3846 QGVGPDTRVGLALGR
+3846 GVVADTRVAVCIER
-3861 GVEMMTGLLAILK
+3861 GAPMMIALLAIWK
-3874 AGGAYVPLDPGYAS
+3874 AGGAYVPLDPAYPRERIAYMLRDSAPIAVLTSRAS
-3888 ERLRA
+3888 RDLVASHLPDRA
-3893 ILDDSR
+3893 PLVVI
-3899 PAIVLADAAGR
+3899 DAA
-3910 TALDALAGAPPI
+3910 ACPWDALSGD
-3922 ADLHADASRWSALPS
+3922 DLDPNDIELNA
-3937 TPPRVEGLTPRHL
+3937 THL
-3950 AYVIYTSGSTGQP
+3950 CYVIYTSGSTGQP
-3963 KGVMVEHASVVNL
+3963 KGVMIEHRNLVN
-3976 WRALDEAIYRTHPSA
+3976 YT
-3991 RRVSLNASI
+3991 
-4000 AFDSLVKQWVQLLSG
+4000 
-4015 RTLVVVPEPVR
+4015 
-4026 FDGRRLLDA
+4026 LDA
-4035 IGRDRIDVFD
+4035 IRWFGLGPGETVLQQNSLNFD
-4045 CTPSQLALIE
+4045 LSLEEIVPALSSGAALAPAVELFGAGGSARGHSARPTMIHLTAAHWQQLVGEWHRA
-4055 GARGPE
+4055 GARPAAALEGVRLVN
-4061 DEAFP
+4061 
-4066 QVTLV
+4066 VTGDALSPHKL
-4071 GGEAIGEGMWSEL
+4071 EQWDAIRPAHTRL
-4084 ASASSR
+4084 IN
-4090 TYYNVY
+4090 TY
-4096 GPTECTVDAT
+4096 GPTE
-4106 LARITAEHAPHIGGP
+4106 ITISCSAAYVRHAPGMSRVSIGRP
-4121 LANVRAYVLNER
+4121 FANSRMYLLDARGEPV
-4133 LSPAPVGVRGELYI
+4133 PVGVTGELYI
-4147 GGAGV
+4147 GGDGV
-4152 ARGYLNRPELTRER
+4152 ARGYLNRPELSAER
-4166 FIDDPFVA
+4166 FVDDPFRP
-4174 GGRLYRTGDLARWRT
+4174 GSRMYKTGDLACRRG
-4189 DGSLEYL
+4189 DGEIEFV
-4196 GRNDFQVKIRGFR
+4196 GRNDFQVKVRGFR
-4209 IELGEIEAQLAKV
+4209 VELSEVETRLAAVDGVQEIA
-4222 TGVREVVVLARDS
+4222 VLARED
-4235 ASAVHDSATEHA
+4235 
-4247 APDALSPSLETSTAT
+4247 APG
-4262 AAATATATATATEK
+4262 EK

-4282 TGDADVAALRAQAAQ
+4282 TGAAEMAALRECAARD
-4297 HLPSYMVP
+4297 LPAYMMPV
-4305 SAYVRLDAWP
+4305 AYVCLPALP

-4324 RALPA
+4324 NALPP
-4329 PADDAYA
+4329 PAHDADSN
-4336 RAEYE
+4336 RGYE
-4341 APQGAK
+4341 APQGDI
-4347 EEALAEIWR
+4347 EETLARIWEQ
-4356 DLLQV
+4356 LLERERV
-4361 DRISRH
+4361 GRH
-4367 DNFFQLGGHSLLAIS
+4367 DNFFDLGGHSLLTVS
-4382 LGDMM
+4382 LIERM
-4387 RERGLH
+4387 RQADLH
-4393 ADVRTLFNAET
+4393 ADV
-4404 LAALAAQSGT
+4404 AAL
-4414 DSIDVDVPPNLIPV
+4414 
-4428 GAARITPDM
+4428 
-4437 LPLVALTQPQI
+4437 
-4448 DAIAQQVDGGA
+4448 
-4459 TNVQDIYPL
+4459 
-4468 APLQEGMLFHHLL
+4468 F
-4481 HTQGD
+4481 
-4486 LYLEPH
+4486 
-4492 LLAFRTRE
+4492 
-4500 RLERFLSALQ
+4500 
-4510 CVIDRH
+4510 
-4516 DVLRTGFF
+4516 
-4524 WEGVPQPV
+4524 
-4532 QVVWRRAR
+4532 
-4540 LPVEY
+4540 
-4545 VELPDSHGD
+4545 
-4554 VASQLEARCDPRRHR
+4554 
-4569 IDIGRAPLVHC
+4569 
-4580 HVAHDARND
+4580 
-4589 RWVLGVLTH
+4589 
-4598 HLVSDHTT
+4598 TT
-4606 LALLAEEAQA
+4606 S
-4616 FEQGRGDA
+4616 
-4624 LPPAV
+4624 
-4629 PFRNFV
+4629 
-4635 AHARLGTSE
+4635 T
-4644 REHEAFFREML
+4644 
-4655 GDVDEP
+4655 
-4661 TAPFGLLDVQGDGSA
+4661 
-4676 IVEHRRALA
+4676 
-4685 PGLSR
+4685 
-4690 SVRAHA
+4690 
-4696 RRLGVSAASV
+4696 
-4706 MHVAWSL
+4706 
-4713 VLART
+4713 
-4718 ANRRDVVFG
+4718 
-4727 TVLFGRMQGGA
+4727 
-4738 HAHRTMGLFMN
+4738 
-4749 TLPVRIAL
+4749 
-4757 DESDVET
+4757 
-4764 SLIATHDRLARLLRH
+4764 
-4779 EHAPLALAQRCSAV
+4779 
-4793 PAQAPLFTSLL
+4793 
-4804 NYRYSPHEEQGDAT
+4804 
-4818 DDDVQFIAARERN
+4818 
-4831 NYPLTMIVDDTGEGF
+4831 
-4846 ALTAQVDASIDAARV
+4846 
-4861 CAFMHT
+4861 
-4867 ALEQLVRALDDAR
+4867 
-4880 GAVLAELDVLPADE
+4880 LAELA
-4894 HRCVVSACN
+4894 AC
-4903 DTDAELPGVDFV
+4903 TTKLKE
-4915 DRRFEAQAART
+4915 
-4926 PEAIAVACG
+4926 I
-4935 AHALSYAALNRRA
+4935 
-4948 NRLAHYL
+4948 
-4955 RAHGAGPERVVAL
+4955 
-4968 ALERSVDMMVGL
+4968 L
-4980 LGILKS
+4980 L
-4986 GSAYLPLDP
+4986 
-4995 AYPAERLAYIVDD
+4995 
-5008 ARPAL
+5008 
-5013 LLTEAA
+5013 
-5019 LRDDWRD
+5019 
-5026 AGAPVVLLDADGPAI
+5026 
-5041 DACPDHNPDAAAGRD
+5041 
-5056 ARTLSSLAYVIYT
+5056 
-5069 SGSTGRPKGVMIEHR
+5069 
-5084 NLANLLGAM
+5084 
-5093 GEQPGIGAHDVL
+5093 
-5105 LAVTSLSFDIA
+5105 
-5116 ALELFLP
+5116 
-5123 LLHGARAVI
+5123 
-5132 AARDD
+5132 
-5137 AADPARLAHLIES
+5137 
-5150 SGASLMQATP
+5150 
-5160 STWRMLAQHG
+5160 
-5170 WPRSARPLT
+5170 
-5179 LLCGGEALPPAL
+5179 
-5191 AERLLAH
+5191 
-5198 VPAIWNLYGPTET
+5198 
-5211 TVWSTVRRVTTPVVD
+5211 
-5226 IGGPIANT
+5226 
-5234 QVYVLDERLRPA
+5234 
-5246 PIGVAGEL
+5246 
-5254 YIGGAGV
+5254 
-5261 ARGYL
+5261 
-5266 NRPELTRE
+5266 
-5274 RFVDDPFRRGGRL
+5274 
-5287 YRTGDLA
+5287 
-5294 RRRADGNLE
+5294 
-5303 YLGRNDFQVKIRG
+5303 
-5316 FRIEL
+5316 
-5321 GEIEA
+5321 
-5326 QLAKAHGV
+5326 
-5334 QGVALAAR
+5334 
-5342 DTPTADKRLVA
+5342 
-5353 YYVGDASAAA
+5353 
-5363 LREHAAARL
+5363 
-5372 PAYMVPAA
+5372 
-5380 YVRLAA
+5380 
-5386 WPLTP
+5386 
-5391 NGKLDRAALP
+5391 
-5401 APDDEAYARAEY
+5401 
-5413 EAPRGEHECKL
+5413 
-5424 AAIWRA
+5424 
-5430 VLQVERIGRHDD
+5430 
-5442 FFELGGHSLLAVRAV
+5442 
-5457 TAMRDAFGSDTSL
+5457 
-5470 RDLFARP
+5470 
-5477 VLKDLAEHASTA
+5477 
-5489 ARARDAAIPKAARGE
+5489 
-5504 PAPMSFAQQRLWFL
+5504 
-5518 ARMGGLGDAYHMP
+5518 
-5531 IAVRLRGAL
+5531 
-5540 DVDALQRALSRI
+5540 
-5552 VSRHDALRTTFA
+5552 
-5564 LEGEQPVQRVH
+5564 
-5575 ADDGAGLRLR
+5575 
-5585 IDDLRGC
+5585 
-5592 ADAGARR
+5592 
-5599 ARILAGQASEP
+5599 
-5610 FDLARGPLVRG
+5610 
-5621 ALVREAD
+5621 
-5628 DVHTLCVTIHHIVS
+5628 
-5642 DGWSIDVFCRELS
+5642 
-5655 ELYRAFAGGRPDPLP
+5655 
-5670 PLPVQY
+5670 
-5676 ADYAA
+5676 
-5681 WQQRGIGGAALHAQ
+5681 
-5695 AEYWRDALAG
+5695 
-5705 APTLLEL
+5705 
-5712 PTDRPRPPQPDYAG
+5712 
-5726 ATVGLALD
+5726 
-5734 APLTAG
+5734 
-5740 LRALARRHGATL
+5740 
-5752 FMTVFAAWSVLL
+5752 
-5764 SRLSRQTDVVIGT
+5764 
-5777 PSANRGHAQIEG
+5777 
-5789 LIGFFVNTIALRVDL
+5789 
-5804 DGAPTVAELLA
+5804 
-5815 RVKARTLAAQ
+5815 
-5825 QHQDIPFEHVVERV
+5825 
-5839 QPARSLS
+5839 
-5846 HSPVFQ
+5846 
-5852 AMFAWQH
+5852 
-5859 ASRGEMRLE
+5859 
-5868 GLRAEPLDDAART
+5868 
-5881 IAKFDLTLSLRESGD
+5881 
-5896 AIDGGLEYASALF
+5896 
-5909 ERATIE
+5909 
-5915 RFAGY
+5915 
-5920 LRRLLEGMVADDT
+5920 
-5933 QRVDALPMLSRDE
+5933 
-5946 RRDLI
+5946 
-5951 ERRNATARPYPAN
+5951 
-5964 SGVHRL
+5964 
-5970 FEAQAARTPDATAIV
+5970 
-5985 DGATTLDYRALDARA
+5985 
-6000 NRIAHALAHAGVRA
+6000 
-6014 GDRVALHLEPSIGLV
+6014 
-6029 AAQLAVLKLGA
+6029 
-6040 AYVPVDVGNPPA
+6040 
-6052 RKAFVAQDSGAR
+6052 
-6064 LVLGDAALDWPA
+6064 
-6076 AAGVPQRDLA
+6076 
-6086 ALLAGPWPSDAPAR
+6086 
-6100 APQCGGDTPAYVMY
+6100 
-6114 TSGSSGQ
+6114 
-6121 PKGVLVTHRGIARLA
+6121 
-6136 VNSGYA
+6136 
-6142 TFDASDRFAF
+6142 
-6152 ASNPAFDASTF
+6152 
-6163 EVWTALLNGASI
+6163 
-6175 GIVKRDDLLD
+6175 
-6185 LGALAGK
+6185 
-6192 LSSIGVTC
+6192 
-6200 LFLTTALFNRCVS
+6200 
-6213 FDPAMFARLRCVISG
+6213 
-6228 GERADPAVYRK
+6228 
-6239 VMEAG
+6239 
-6244 PPRHLLN
+6244 
-6251 AYGPTETTTFAAVW
+6251 
-6265 EAEPRT
+6265 
-6271 LAAQA
+6271 
-6276 APIGRPIGNTSVYVL
+6276 
-6291 DAYGAPVPV
+6291 
-6300 GVTGEIHIGG
+6300 
-6310 PGVAQGYLNR
+6310 
-6320 PALSAERFVRDPFV
+6320 
-6334 GGDARMYRT
+6334 
-6343 GDLGRWRPDG
+6343 
-6353 MLDCIGRADFQ
+6353 
-6364 VKIRGFRIELGEIEA
+6364 
-6379 CLLEHGALAQA
+6379 
-6390 AVLARDDGGD
+6390 
-6400 GGKTL
+6400 
-6405 VAYYVPRAG
+6405 
-6414 HEDGAPALRA
+6414 
-6424 HLAARLPEYM
+6424 
-6434 VPAAYVRLP
+6434 
-6443 AMPLTPNGKLE
+6443 
-6454 RRALPAPD
+6454 
-6462 ERSYV
+6462 
-6467 RRDYA
+6467 
-6472 APQGEIETTLARIW
+6472 
-6486 AELFGIERVGRH
+6486 
-6498 DGFFELGGHSLL
+6498 
-6510 AVRMVARVHDVLGV
+6510 
-6524 EVPLRALFADP
+6524 
-6535 VLHVFASAVARASTR
+6535 
-6550 QASSNLVA
+6550 
-6558 FRSAGTAAPLFFI
+6558 
-6571 HSGLGEIGFVGDLL
+6571 
-6585 PGIAP
+6585 
-6590 EIPVYGFAA
+6590 
-6599 VGFLAGETPHATI
+6599 
-6612 EEMAAQYVDAM
+6612 
-6623 RRVQPHGP
+6623 
-6631 YRLAGWCAG
+6631 
-6640 GNIAFEMAHQLIAA
+6640 
-6654 DETVEFLCMID
+6654 
-6665 SPTSAPIDRSVTA
+6665 
-6678 CVLARIPDDIPEALR
+6678 
-6693 TRLHAL
+6693 
-6699 GDAFDVR
+6699 
-6706 GMLHACQ
+6706 
-6713 AAGMLP
+6713 
-6719 IDLPTGLMERH
+6719 
-6730 VAVQYAI
+6730 
-6737 KHAKLNYV
+6737 
-6745 PPRLPVD
+6745 
-6752 VIHFVAQD
+6752 
-6760 EPMWRNGWA
+6760 
-6769 MDGWHDVADRVIC
+6769 
-6782 LPASGD
+6782 
-6788 HMTMVAAPHAEQ
+6788 
-6800 LGRRIT
+6800 
-6806 EALAVHGGPRADGA
+6806 
-6820 ERGYAP
+6820 
-6826 RIAIQTAPRDAR
+6826 
-6838 APTLFCIPGAGASVT
+6838 
-6853 TFSTLARHLPA
+6853 
-6864 TFSVDGLQPRGLCG
+6864 
-6878 TMVPYLDVETAARAY
+6878 
-6893 LRSIRKAAPRGPYH
+6893 
-6907 LVGHSFGGWVA
+6907 
-6918 YEIACRLQ
+6918 
-6926 EQGERVATLMLLDT
+6926 
-6940 ERPGATDIV
+6940 
-6949 RGRKT
+6949 
-6954 RVDALAKLVELY
+6954 
-6966 EMHLGR
+6966 
-6972 PLGVSRDDLA
+6972 
-6982 ALAHD
+6982 
-6987 AQIEHLRAAL
+6987 
-6997 VRAKILPP
+6997 
-7005 SVHPNVLLGVV
+7005 
-7016 RVLEMNVNTPY
+7016 
-7027 RPAGLYAGTMHVVLI
+7027 
-7042 ANAKADADLDA
+7042 
-7053 WRDEQAEQWRGLA
+7053 
-7066 DDVRIVR
+7066 
-7073 AGGNHMTML
+7073 
-7082 QPPHAASIAALLERT
+7082 
-7097 AGAPARL
+7097 
-7104 AQVH
+7104 

>member
-1 MRIPPNLIA
+1 MNVNSLLDLLQRKNIRIHVDRDELVVRAPRGALNAELTQALKKSKAELIDVLRRRGA
-10 DGDEHITPA
+10 QASPDPVRITPA

-77 AFRGREVMERFVSA
+77 AFRSREVMERFVSA

-132 AGEGDIVRQLEA
+132 AREGDIVRQLEA

-203 RVEDLPRPAPFR
+203 RAEDLPRPVPFR

-348 VKGTHAQLA
+348 VKETHAQLA

-396 AAAHIADGIEL
+396 AAAHIADGVEL

-413 TSYPLSVTVDDHE
+413 TNYPVSVDIDDHGDDFKIRAQAAASVDPARVCDFLEVALTRLVDALE
-426 RDFTIVAKVCERI
+426 RDPHGALRQLDILPEVEREEVVRRWNA
-439 GPQRVC
+439 GEKARPSRLC
-445 ELMELALEQ
+445 LHELFERQAARAPDAIAVIQDEHAL
-454 LTRALSANP
+454 TY
-463 GGELAEL
+463 AEL
-470 DVLPA
+470 N
-475 AERTQVLHGW
+475 R
-485 NETGRAYARDACLHQ
+485 C
-500 LFEAQVSR
+500 
-508 TREAAAVICGDETL
+508 
-522 SYTDLDARANRLA
+522 ANRLA
-535 HYLRGQGVG
+535 HYLR
-544 PDTRVGLALG
+544 A
-554 RGVEMMTGLLAI
+554 RGVREDDRVALYARRGPELLIGMLAT

-576 DPGYASERLRAI
+576 DPGYPAERLTHML
-588 LDDSRPAIV
+588 LDSAPVVV
-597 LADAAGRTAL
+597 LRDAAASDDVLVRL
-607 DALAG
+607 NAG
-612 APPIADLHADAS
+612 TPILDLHADDE
-624 RWSALP
+624 RWSAQP
-630 STPPRVEGLT
+630 SGNLKLCGSHEPDVGAQR
-640 PRHLAYVIYTSGST
+640 LAYVIYTSGST
-654 GQPKGVMVEHASVV
+654 GAPKGVMVEHASVV
-668 NLWRAL
+668 NQIGAL
-674 DEAIY
+674 TEYLELDA
-679 RTHPSARRVSLNA
+679 SDRVLQFSN
-692 SIAFDSLV
+692 IAFDASVEEIFATLSCGATLV
-700 KQWVQLLSGRTL
+700 LRTDRWLADAETFWALCGAQRISIVDLPAQFFGQLALSGRRAVPTGVRC
-712 VVVPE
+712 VV
-717 PVRFD
+717 
-722 GRRLL
+722 
-727 DAIGRDRIDVFDC
+727 I
-740 TPSQLALIEGARGP
+740 
-754 EDEAYPQVTLVG
+754 G
-766 GEAIGEGMWSELA
+766 GEAVGA
-779 SASSRTYYNVY
+779 SALDAWFAEEGRRPRLFNTY
-790 GPTECTVDATLARIT
+790 GPTETTVSVTVHEVRGRHDD
-805 AEHAPHIGGPL
+805 
-816 ANVRAYV
+816 ANVIGRPIANTRVYV
-823 LNERL
+823 LDAWLR
-828 SPAPVG
+828 PAPIG
-834 VRGELYIGGA
+834 VAGELYIGGVQ
-844 GVARGYLNRPE
+844 VARGYLNRPE

-867 AGGRLYKTGDLARWR
+867 TGGRLYRTGDLARWR

-908 IEAQLAKVTGVRE
+908 IEAQLAKVAGVRE

-928 SAAAVH
+928 SAAEVH

-940 ATPNALSPSLETST
+940 ATPNAPSPSPETTT
-954 ATAAATATATATEK
+954 ATAAATATATAIEK
-968 RLVAYYTGDADVA
+968 RLVAYYTGDADVV

-1033 APRGAKEEALAEIWR
+1033 APQGAKEEALAAIWR

-1110 AVLPPIPLAP
+1110 AVLPPIPLTP

-1199 TVSYHDLREAKSIRH
+1199 TVSYHDLREAESIRH
-1214 EAENREQRAKDLSQA
+1214 EAGNREQRAKDLSQA

-1513 LREAGDDIVG
+1513 LQEAGDDIVG

-1553 GAADQTIVG
+1553 GPANASVAR

-1605 IALTFEGQRLSYAEL
+1605 IALTFDGQRLSYAEL
-1620 NARANRLAHYLQGRG
+1620 NARANRLAHYLQARG

-1681 VEDSQPAL
+1681 VQDSQPAL

-1702 LDGALPVIDL
+1702 LDGALPVIDP

-1719 REMPATNPEVA
+1719 REMPPTNPEVA

-1779 TLFHSHGFDF
+1779 TLFHSYGFDF
-1789 SVWEMWG
+1789 SVWELWG

-1931 LYVLDARREP
+1931 LYVLDDRREP

-1983 YKTGDLARWRTD
+1983 YRTGDLARWRTD

-2033 VVLARDSAAEMRDNA
+2033 VVLARDSASAVRDSATEHA
-2048 TPNAPMPKSSS
+2048 TPNALSPSP
-2059 ETEKRLVAY
+2059 ETSTATAAATATATAPEKRLVAY

-2130 QGAKE
+2130 RGAKE

-2656 VRALDGTSGIAAP
+2656 VRALDGTSGVAAP
-2669 GVVMPRIAVRDID
+2669 GVVMPRIAVCDID

-2818 QTRIVLA
+2818 QTRLVLA

-2831 GCALIDLESDADAWR
+2831 GCALIDLESDAGAWR

-3079 FVAGGRLYKTGDLAR
+3079 FVAGGRLYRTGDLAR

-3128 KVAGVRE
+3128 KVADVRE

-3157 NALSPSPETS
+3157 NAPSPSPETT

-3175 TATATEKRLV
+3175 TATATATAIEKRLV
-3185 AYYKGDADVAALRA
+3185 AYYTGDADVVALRA

-3326 LPPIPLTPRD
+3326 LPPIPLAPRD

-3418 DLREAKSIRH
+3418 DLREA
-3428 EAGNREQRAKDLSQA
+3428 EQTEQRAKDLSQA

-3460 LLQLAD
+3460 LLQLED
-3466 EAHVVQVVMHHIAS
+3466 DAHVVQVVMHHIAS

-3485 GVFLQELSALYGSFI
+3485 GVFLQELSALYGSLI
-3500 AEQGDPLAPLPLQYA
+3500 AEQDDPLAPLPLQYA

-3553 RPRPPKQLHA
+3553 RPRPPKQSHA

-3624 VEPLIGF
+3624 VEALIGF

-3688 FQVMFVWQNAHE
+3688 FQVMFDWHNTPARA
-3700 GSLQIPGLRLSTWG
+3700 LTMPGLTVSVARTETTTSQYDLVLSMQERNG
-3714 DPLTMA
+3714 DIVGHLN
-3720 PFELTLAVRE
+3720 
-3730 HQDDIACTLTYATS
+3730 YATA
-3744 LFDRATVE
+3744 LFDEQTAR
-3752 RYLGHW
+3752 RYARYWRRLLEGMTAGSANVSVA
-3758 LRQLDAMATDADP
+3758 R
-3771 VVTGLPLLGEAE
+3771 LPLLDETEREQVVHEWNATE
-3783 RAQVLHG
+3783 RAYPIRQ
-3790 WNETGRAYARDAC
+3790 C
-3803 LHQLFEAQVSRTREA
+3803 IHQLFEAQAARTPNA
-3818 AAVICGDETLSYT
+3818 IAIAIGDERVTYAALNAS
-3831 DLDARANRLAHYLRG
+3831 ANRLARHLRAL
-3846 QGVGPDTRVGLALGR
+3846 GVVADTRVAVCIER
-3861 GVEMMTGLLAILK
+3861 GAPMVIALLAIWK
-3874 AGGAYVPLDPGYAS
+3874 AGGAYVPLDPAYPRERIAYMLRDSAPIAVLTSRAS
-3888 ERLRA
+3888 RDLVASHLPDRA
-3893 ILDDSR
+3893 PLVVI
-3899 PAIVLADAAGR
+3899 DAA
-3910 TALDALAGAPPI
+3910 ACPWDALSGD
-3922 ADLHADASRWSALPS
+3922 DLDPNDIELNA
-3937 TPPRVEGLTPRHL
+3937 THL
-3950 AYVIYTSGSTGQP
+3950 CYVIYTSGSTGQP
-3963 KGVMVEHASVVNL
+3963 KGVMIEHRNLVN
-3976 WRALDEAIYRTHPSA
+3976 YT
-3991 RRVSLNASI
+3991 
-4000 AFDSLVKQWVQLLSG
+4000 
-4015 RTLVVVPEPVR
+4015 
-4026 FDGRRLLDA
+4026 LDA
-4035 IGRDRIDVFD
+4035 IRWFGLGPGETVLQQNSLNFD
-4045 CTPSQLALIE
+4045 LSLEEIVPALSSGAALAPAVELFGAGGSARGHSARPTMIHLTAAHWQQLVGEWHRA
-4055 GARGPE
+4055 GARPAAALEGVRLVN
-4061 DEAFP
+4061 
-4066 QVTLV
+4066 VTGDALSPHKL
-4071 GGEAIGEGMWSEL
+4071 EQWDAIRPAHTRL
-4084 ASASSR
+4084 IN
-4090 TYYNVY
+4090 TY
-4096 GPTECTVDAT
+4096 GPTE
-4106 LARITAEHAPHIGGP
+4106 ITISCSAAYVRHAPGMSRVSIGRP
-4121 LANVRAYVLNER
+4121 FANSRMYLLDARGEPV
-4133 LSPAPVGVRGELYI
+4133 PVGVTGELYI
-4147 GGAGV
+4147 GGDGV
-4152 ARGYLNRPELTRER
+4152 ARGYLNRPELSAER
-4166 FIDDPFVA
+4166 FVDDPFRP
-4174 GGRLYRTGDLARWRT
+4174 GSRMYKTGDLACRRG
-4189 DGSLEYL
+4189 DGEIEFV
-4196 GRNDFQVKIRGFR
+4196 GRNDFQVKVRGFR
-4209 IELGEIEAQLAKV
+4209 VELSEVETRLAAVDGVQEIA
-4222 TGVREVVVLARDS
+4222 VLARED
-4235 ASAVHDSATEHA
+4235 
-4247 APDALSPSLETSTAT
+4247 APG
-4262 AAATATATATATEK
+4262 EK

-4282 TGDADVAALRAQAAQ
+4282 TGAAEMAALRECAARD
-4297 HLPSYMVP
+4297 LPAYMMP
-4305 SAYVRLDAWP
+4305 AAYVCLPALP

-4324 RALPA
+4324 NALPP
-4329 PADDAYA
+4329 PAHDADSN
-4336 RAEYE
+4336 RGYE
-4341 APQGAK
+4341 APQGDI
-4347 EEALAEIWR
+4347 EETLARIWEQ
-4356 DLLQV
+4356 LLERERV
-4361 DRISRH
+4361 GRH
-4367 DNFFQLGGHSLLAIS
+4367 DNFFDLGGHSLLTVS
-4382 LGDMM
+4382 LIERM
-4387 RERGLH
+4387 RQADLH
-4393 ADVRTLFNAET
+4393 ADV
-4404 LAALAAQSGT
+4404 AAL
-4414 DSIDVDVPPNLIPV
+4414 
-4428 GAARITPDM
+4428 
-4437 LPLVALTQPQI
+4437 
-4448 DAIAQQVDGGA
+4448 
-4459 TNVQDIYPL
+4459 
-4468 APLQEGMLFHHLL
+4468 F
-4481 HTQGD
+4481 
-4486 LYLEPH
+4486 
-4492 LLAFRTRE
+4492 
-4500 RLERFLSALQ
+4500 
-4510 CVIDRH
+4510 
-4516 DVLRTGFF
+4516 
-4524 WEGVPQPV
+4524 
-4532 QVVWRRAR
+4532 
-4540 LPVEY
+4540 
-4545 VELPDSHGD
+4545 
-4554 VASQLEARCDPRRHR
+4554 
-4569 IDIGRAPLVHC
+4569 
-4580 HVAHDARND
+4580 
-4589 RWVLGVLTH
+4589 
-4598 HLVSDHTT
+4598 TT
-4606 LALLAEEAQA
+4606 S
-4616 FEQGRGDA
+4616 
-4624 LPPAV
+4624 
-4629 PFRNFV
+4629 
-4635 AHARLGTSE
+4635 T
-4644 REHEAFFREML
+4644 
-4655 GDVDEP
+4655 
-4661 TAPFGLLDVQGDGSA
+4661 
-4676 IVEHRRALA
+4676 
-4685 PGLSR
+4685 
-4690 SVRAHA
+4690 
-4696 RRLGVSAASV
+4696 
-4706 MHVAWSL
+4706 
-4713 VLART
+4713 
-4718 ANRRDVVFG
+4718 
-4727 TVLFGRMQGGA
+4727 
-4738 HAHRTMGLFMN
+4738 
-4749 TLPVRIAL
+4749 
-4757 DESDVET
+4757 
-4764 SLIATHDRLARLLRH
+4764 
-4779 EHAPLALAQRCSAV
+4779 
-4793 PAQAPLFTSLL
+4793 
-4804 NYRYSPHEEQGDAT
+4804 
-4818 DDDVQFIAARERN
+4818 
-4831 NYPLTMIVDDTGEGF
+4831 
-4846 ALTAQVDASIDAARV
+4846 
-4861 CAFMHT
+4861 
-4867 ALEQLVRALDDAR
+4867 
-4880 GAVLAELDVLPADE
+4880 LAELA
-4894 HRCVVSACN
+4894 AC
-4903 DTDAELPGVDFV
+4903 TTKLKE
-4915 DRRFEAQAART
+4915 
-4926 PEAIAVACG
+4926 I
-4935 AHALSYAALNRRA
+4935 
-4948 NRLAHYL
+4948 
-4955 RAHGAGPERVVAL
+4955 
-4968 ALERSVDMMVGL
+4968 L
-4980 LGILKS
+4980 L
-4986 GSAYLPLDP
+4986 
-4995 AYPAERLAYIVDD
+4995 
-5008 ARPAL
+5008 
-5013 LLTEAA
+5013 
-5019 LRDDWRD
+5019 
-5026 AGAPVVLLDADGPAI
+5026 
-5041 DACPDHNPDAAAGRD
+5041 
-5056 ARTLSSLAYVIYT
+5056 
-5069 SGSTGRPKGVMIEHR
+5069 
-5084 NLANLLGAM
+5084 
-5093 GEQPGIGAHDVL
+5093 
-5105 LAVTSLSFDIA
+5105 
-5116 ALELFLP
+5116 
-5123 LLHGARAVI
+5123 
-5132 AARDD
+5132 
-5137 AADPARLAHLIES
+5137 
-5150 SGASLMQATP
+5150 
-5160 STWRMLAQHG
+5160 
-5170 WPRSARPLT
+5170 
-5179 LLCGGEALPPAL
+5179 
-5191 AERLLAH
+5191 
-5198 VPAIWNLYGPTET
+5198 
-5211 TVWSTVRRVTTPVVD
+5211 
-5226 IGGPIANT
+5226 
-5234 QVYVLDERLRPA
+5234 
-5246 PIGVAGEL
+5246 
-5254 YIGGAGV
+5254 
-5261 ARGYL
+5261 
-5266 NRPELTRE
+5266 
-5274 RFVDDPFRRGGRL
+5274 
-5287 YRTGDLA
+5287 
-5294 RRRADGNLE
+5294 
-5303 YLGRNDFQVKIRG
+5303 
-5316 FRIEL
+5316 
-5321 GEIEA
+5321 
-5326 QLAKAHGV
+5326 
-5334 QGVALAAR
+5334 
-5342 DTPTADKRLVA
+5342 
-5353 YYVGDASAAA
+5353 
-5363 LREHAAARL
+5363 
-5372 PAYMVPAA
+5372 
-5380 YVRLAA
+5380 
-5386 WPLTP
+5386 
-5391 NGKLDRAALP
+5391 
-5401 APDDEAYARAEY
+5401 
-5413 EAPRGEHECKL
+5413 
-5424 AAIWRA
+5424 
-5430 VLQVERIGRHDD
+5430 
-5442 FFELGGHSLLAVRAV
+5442 
-5457 TAMRDAFGSDTSL
+5457 
-5470 RDLFARP
+5470 
-5477 VLKDLAEHASTA
+5477 
-5489 ARARDAAIPKAARGE
+5489 
-5504 PAPMSFAQQRLWFL
+5504 
-5518 ARMGGLGDAYHMP
+5518 
-5531 IAVRLRGAL
+5531 
-5540 DVDALQRALSRI
+5540 
-5552 VSRHDALRTTFA
+5552 
-5564 LEGEQPVQRVH
+5564 
-5575 ADDGAGLRLR
+5575 
-5585 IDDLRGC
+5585 
-5592 ADAGARR
+5592 
-5599 ARILAGQASEP
+5599 
-5610 FDLARGPLVRG
+5610 
-5621 ALVREAD
+5621 
-5628 DVHTLCVTIHHIVS
+5628 
-5642 DGWSIDVFCRELS
+5642 
-5655 ELYRAFAGGRPDPLP
+5655 
-5670 PLPVQY
+5670 
-5676 ADYAA
+5676 
-5681 WQQRGIGGAALHAQ
+5681 
-5695 AEYWRDALAG
+5695 
-5705 APTLLEL
+5705 
-5712 PTDRPRPPQPDYAG
+5712 
-5726 ATVGLALD
+5726 
-5734 APLTAG
+5734 
-5740 LRALARRHGATL
+5740 
-5752 FMTVFAAWSVLL
+5752 
-5764 SRLSRQTDVVIGT
+5764 
-5777 PSANRGHAQIEG
+5777 
-5789 LIGFFVNTIALRVDL
+5789 
-5804 DGAPTVAELLA
+5804 
-5815 RVKARTLAAQ
+5815 
-5825 QHQDIPFEHVVERV
+5825 
-5839 QPARSLS
+5839 
-5846 HSPVFQ
+5846 
-5852 AMFAWQH
+5852 
-5859 ASRGEMRLE
+5859 
-5868 GLRAEPLDDAART
+5868 
-5881 IAKFDLTLSLRESGD
+5881 
-5896 AIDGGLEYASALF
+5896 
-5909 ERATIE
+5909 
-5915 RFAGY
+5915 
-5920 LRRLLEGMVADDT
+5920 
-5933 QRVDALPMLSRDE
+5933 
-5946 RRDLI
+5946 
-5951 ERRNATARPYPAN
+5951 
-5964 SGVHRL
+5964 
-5970 FEAQAARTPDATAIV
+5970 
-5985 DGATTLDYRALDARA
+5985 
-6000 NRIAHALAHAGVRA
+6000 
-6014 GDRVALHLEPSIGLV
+6014 
-6029 AAQLAVLKLGA
+6029 
-6040 AYVPVDVGNPPA
+6040 
-6052 RKAFVAQDSGAR
+6052 
-6064 LVLGDAALDWPA
+6064 
-6076 AAGVPQRDLA
+6076 
-6086 ALLAGPWPSDAPAR
+6086 
-6100 APQCGGDTPAYVMY
+6100 
-6114 TSGSSGQ
+6114 
-6121 PKGVLVTHRGIARLA
+6121 
-6136 VNSGYA
+6136 
-6142 TFDASDRFAF
+6142 
-6152 ASNPAFDASTF
+6152 
-6163 EVWTALLNGASI
+6163 
-6175 GIVKRDDLLD
+6175 
-6185 LGALAGK
+6185 
-6192 LSSIGVTC
+6192 
-6200 LFLTTALFNRCVS
+6200 
-6213 FDPAMFARLRCVISG
+6213 
-6228 GERADPAVYRK
+6228 
-6239 VMEAG
+6239 
-6244 PPRHLLN
+6244 
-6251 AYGPTETTTFAAVW
+6251 
-6265 EAEPRT
+6265 
-6271 LAAQA
+6271 
-6276 APIGRPIGNTSVYVL
+6276 
-6291 DAYGAPVPV
+6291 
-6300 GVTGEIHIGG
+6300 
-6310 PGVAQGYLNR
+6310 
-6320 PALSAERFVRDPFV
+6320 
-6334 GGDARMYRT
+6334 
-6343 GDLGRWRPDG
+6343 
-6353 MLDCIGRADFQ
+6353 
-6364 VKIRGFRIELGEIEA
+6364 
-6379 CLLEHGALAQA
+6379 
-6390 AVLARDDGGD
+6390 
-6400 GGKTL
+6400 
-6405 VAYYVPRAG
+6405 
-6414 HEDGAPALRA
+6414 
-6424 HLAARLPEYM
+6424 
-6434 VPAAYVRLP
+6434 
-6443 AMPLTPNGKLE
+6443 
-6454 RRALPAPD
+6454 
-6462 ERSYV
+6462 
-6467 RRDYA
+6467 
-6472 APQGEIETTLARIW
+6472 
-6486 AELFGIERVGRH
+6486 
-6498 DGFFELGGHSLL
+6498 
-6510 AVRMVARVHDVLGV
+6510 
-6524 EVPLRALFADP
+6524 
-6535 VLHVFASAVARASTR
+6535 
-6550 QASSNLVA
+6550 
-6558 FRSAGTAAPLFFI
+6558 
-6571 HSGLGEIGFVGDLL
+6571 
-6585 PGIAP
+6585 
-6590 EIPVYGFAA
+6590 
-6599 VGFLAGETPHATI
+6599 
-6612 EEMAAQYVDAM
+6612 
-6623 RRVQPHGP
+6623 
-6631 YRLAGWCAG
+6631 
-6640 GNIAFEMAHQLIAA
+6640 
-6654 DETVEFLCMID
+6654 
-6665 SPTSAPIDRSVTA
+6665 
-6678 CVLARIPDDIPEALR
+6678 
-6693 TRLHAL
+6693 
-6699 GDAFDVR
+6699 
-6706 GMLHACQ
+6706 
-6713 AAGMLP
+6713 
-6719 IDLPTGLMERH
+6719 
-6730 VAVQYAI
+6730 
-6737 KHAKLNYV
+6737 
-6745 PPRLPVD
+6745 
-6752 VIHFVAQD
+6752 
-6760 EPMWRNGWA
+6760 
-6769 MDGWHDVADRVIC
+6769 
-6782 LPASGD
+6782 
-6788 HMTMVAAPHAEQ
+6788 
-6800 LGRRIT
+6800 
-6806 EALAVHGGPRADGA
+6806 
-6820 ERGYAP
+6820 
-6826 RIAIQTAPRDAR
+6826 
-6838 APTLFCIPGAGASVT
+6838 
-6853 TFSTLARHLPA
+6853 
-6864 TFSVDGLQPRGLCG
+6864 
-6878 TMVPYLDVETAARAY
+6878 
-6893 LRSIRKAAPRGPYH
+6893 
-6907 LVGHSFGGWVA
+6907 
-6918 YEIACRLQ
+6918 
-6926 EQGERVATLMLLDT
+6926 
-6940 ERPGATDIV
+6940 
-6949 RGRKT
+6949 
-6954 RVDALAKLVELY
+6954 
-6966 EMHLGR
+6966 
-6972 PLGVSRDDLA
+6972 
-6982 ALAHD
+6982 
-6987 AQIEHLRAAL
+6987 
-6997 VRAKILPP
+6997 
-7005 SVHPNVLLGVV
+7005 
-7016 RVLEMNVNTPY
+7016 
-7027 RPAGLYAGTMHVVLI
+7027 
-7042 ANAKADADLDA
+7042 
-7053 WRDEQAEQWRGLA
+7053 
-7066 DDVRIVR
+7066 
-7073 AGGNHMTML
+7073 
-7082 QPPHAASIAALLERT
+7082 
-7097 AGAPARL
+7097 
-7104 AQVH
+7104 

>member
-1 MRIPPNLIA
+1 MTANDLLALLNSKGIALSVKGENLAITGDEKVLEDPGLLALLRANKPALIDLIKDGHGTVGGAFRVPPNRIPADAERIA
-10 DGDEHITPA
+10 PE
-19 QLTLVA
+19 QLTLVR
-25 LSQESIDALVTK
+25 LDQGEIDALVAR
-37 VEGGAA
+37 VDGGAA

-48 YPLAPLQEGIL
+48 YPLVPMQEGML
-59 FHHLMSGESD
+59 FHHLLSQQGDAYLES
-69 PYVLSGVL
+69 YLL
-77 AFRGREVMERFVSA
+77 AFRTRERLDRFLSA

-102 RTGFFWEGL
+102 RTAFFWEGL
-111 EQPVQVVQRRAT
+111 PHSVQVVQRRAT
-123 LPVSVVELD
+123 LPLNVVELD
-132 AGEGDIVRQLEA
+132 PRDGDVGQQLEA
-144 RFDSRGYRMDVSR
+144 RYDPRSHRIDVGR
-157 APLMHVHA
+157 APLMQVHA
-165 ACDGEHERWVA
+165 AHDAAGGRWLV
-176 RVLFHHL
+176 RLLSHHL
-183 SIDHTTLERVIEEAR
+183 AVDHTTLERVIEEAR

-203 RVEDLPRPAPFR
+203 RAEDLPQPVPFR

-322 SDRALGL
+322 SARALGL

-336 RMRVAQTGVEAS
+336 RMRVAQTGVETS
-348 VKGTHAQLA
+348 VKETHAQLA

-385 LLNYRYSKPKV
+385 LLNYRHGLRHRAD
-396 AAAHIADGIEL
+396 AATPGGDDIEL
-407 LDGHER
+407 LSARER
-413 TSYPLSVTVDDHE
+413 TNYPLTLSVDDLGQ
-426 RDFTIVAKVCERI
+426 DFSLTVQVSGHVDPR
-439 GPQRVC
+439 RVC
-445 ELMELALEQ
+445 AFMETALEQ
-454 LTRALSANP
+454 LAQALGEQP
-463 GGELAEL
+463 QCDIGGL
-470 DVLPA
+470 DVLPRSEREQMVYA
-475 AERTQVLHGW
+475 WNATEHDYPIEQCIHQLFEAQVDRKPEAIALTFEGQRLSYAELNARANRLAHYLQGRGVGPDRLVALCAERGIEMVVGLLAILKAGGAYVPLDPAYASDRLRGIVEDSQPALVLADAVGRAALGELDGALPVIDLETDALRWREMPATNPEVASQHVHHLAYVIYTSGSTGRPKGVMVEHAQVVRLFGATQAWFGFDERDVWTLFHSYGFDFSVWEMWGALLHGGRLVIVPTEVTRTPSAFFALLCAEGVTVLNQTPSAFQALMSAQEEREEAAGNIERANVVAHRLRYVIFGGEALEPRTLASWYARHGERTQLVNMYGITETTVHVTYCALRAEDAMRLGASPIGVRIPDLQLYVLDDRREPVPMGVTGELYVGGAGVARGYLNRPELTRERFIDDPFVAGGRLYRTGDLARWRTDGSLEYLGRNDFQVKIRGFRIELGEIEAQLAKVAGVREVVVLARDSAADTDQNADLNASATANSSEKRLVAYYTGDADVAALRAQAAQHLPSYMVPSAYVRLDAWPLTPNGKLDRRALPEPADDAYARAEYEAPRGAKEEALAAIWRELLHVERVSRHDNFFELGGHSLLAVQLVSRLRQALSVEVALSTVFDAPVLSALASRLDDNTAEVLPPIPLAPRDGRIALSLAQQRLWFLTQLEGVSEAYHMSGAVRLDGPLNREVLQRALNRIVMRHEALRTCFVREEGEPIQVIQPHADLTMSYHDLREAEQSEQRAKNLSQAHASAPFDLSRDLPVRVLLLQLADEAHVVQVVMHHIASDGWSVGVFLQELSALYGSFIAEQGDPLAPLPLQYADYAAWQRRWLASGQLEKQGAFWQTNLSGAPTLLELPTDRPRPPKQSHAGVSVEVKLGAALSERVKRLSQRHGVTPYMTLLSSWAAVLSRLSGQEEVVIGSPVAGRNRTEVEALIGFFVNTLALRLDLSSEPTVGELLKRTKAQVLSAQAHQDLPFDQVVERVKPPRSTAHPPLFQVMFVWQNMPAGELTIPGLTIRAVETPLQTAQFELTLSLQEAGDDIVGHLNYASALFDESTVRRYVTYWRRLLEGMTAGAADQTIVGLPLLDEAERKQVVYEWNATERDYPIEQCIHQLFEAQVDRKPEAIALTFDGQRLSYAELNARANRLAHYLQGRGVGPDRLVALCAERGIEMVVGLLAILKAGGAYVPLDPAYASDRLRGIVEDSQPALVLADAVGRAALGELDGALPVIDLETDALRWREMPATNPEVASQHVHHLAYVIYTSGSTGRPKGVMVEHAQVVRLFGATQAWFGFDERDVWTLFHSYGFDFSVWELWGALLHGGRLVIVPTEVTRTPSAFFALLCAEGVTVLNQTPSAFQALMSAQEEREEAAGNIERANVVAHRLRYVIFGGEALEPRTLASWYARHGERTQLVNMYGITETTVHVTYCALRAEDAMRLGASPIGVRIPDLQLYVLDDRREPVPMGVTGELYVGGAGVARGYLNRPELTRERFIDDPFVAGGRLYRTGDLARWRTDGRLEYLGRNDFQVKIRGFRIELGEIEAQLAKVAEVREVVVLARDSAADTDQSADLNASATANSSEKRLVAYYTGDADVVALRAQAAQHLPSYMVPSAYVRLDAWPLTPNGKLDRRALPAPADDAYARAEYEAPRGAKEEALAAIWRELLHVERVSRHDNFFELGGHSLLAVQLVSRLRQALSVEVALGTVFDAPVLSALAERLEAENTEVLPPIPLAPRDGRIALSLAQQRLWFLTQLEGVSEAYHMSGAVRLDGPLNREVLQRALNRIVMRHEALRTCFVREEGEPIQVIQPHADLTMSYHDLREAESIRHEAGNREQRAKDLSQAHASAPFDLSRDLPVRVLLLQLADEAHVVQVVMHHIASDGWSVGVFLQELSALYGSFIAEQGDPLAPLPLQYADYAAWQRRWLASGQLEKQGAFWQTNLSGAPTLLELPTDRPRPPKQSHAGASVEVKLGAALSERVKRLSQRHGVTPYMTLLSSWAAALSRLSGQEEVVIGSPVAGRNRTEVEALIGFFVNTLALRLDLSSEPTVGELLKRTKAQVLSAQAHQDLPFDQVVERVKPPRSTAHPPLFQVMFVWQNAHEGSLQIPGLRLSTWGDPLTMAPFELTLAVREHQDDIACTLTYATSLFDRATVERYLGHWLRQLDAMATDADPVVTGLPLLGEAERAQVLHGW

-508 TREAAAVICGDETL
+508 TPEAAAVICGDETL

-597 LADAAGRTAL
+597 LADAAGRAAL

-612 APPIADLHADAS
+612 TPPIADLHADAS

-867 AGGRLYKTGDLARWR
+867 AGGRLYRTGDLARWR
-882 TDGSLEYLGRNDFQV
+882 TDGRLEYLGRNDFQV

-928 SAAAVH
+928 SASEVH

-940 ATPNALSPSLETST
+940 AAPDAPSPET
-954 ATAAATATATATEK
+954 ATA
-968 RLVAYYTGDADVA
+968 
-981 ALRAQA
+981 
-987 AQHLPSYM
+987 
-995 VPSAYVRLDAWPL
+995 
-1008 TPNGKLDRRAL
+1008 
-1019 PAPADDAYARAEYE
+1019 
-1033 APRGAKEEALAEIWR
+1033 
-1048 ELLHVERVSRHD
+1048 
-1060 NFFELGGHSLLA
+1060 
-1072 VQLVSRLRQALSVEV
+1072 
-1087 ALGTVFDAPVLSAL
+1087 
-1101 AERLEAENT
+1101 
-1110 AVLPPIPLAP
+1110 
-1120 RDGRIALSLAQQ
+1120 
-1132 RLWFLTQLEGVS
+1132 
-1144 EAYHMSGAVRLDGPL
+1144 
-1159 NREVLQRALNRI
+1159 
-1171 VMRHEALR
+1171 
-1179 TCFAREEGEPIQVI
+1179 
-1193 QPHADL
+1193 
-1199 TVSYHDLREAKSIRH
+1199 
-1214 EAENREQRAKDLSQA
+1214 
-1229 HASAPF
+1229 
-1235 DLSRDLPVR
+1235 
-1244 VLLLQLAD
+1244 
-1252 EAHVVQVVMH
+1252 
-1262 HIASDGWS
+1262 
-1270 VGVFL
+1270 
-1275 QELSALYGSFIA
+1275 
-1287 EQGDPLAP
+1287 
-1295 LPLQYA
+1295 
-1301 DYAAWQR
+1301 
-1308 RWLASGQ
+1308 
-1315 LEKQGA
+1315 
-1321 FWQTNLSGAPTLL
+1321 
-1334 ELPTDR
+1334 
-1340 PRPPKQS
+1340 
-1347 HAGASVEVKLG
+1347 
-1358 AALSERVK
+1358 
-1366 RLSQRHG
+1366 
-1373 VTPYMT
+1373 
-1379 LLSSWAAVLSR
+1379 
-1390 LSGQEEVVIGSPV
+1390 
-1403 AGRNRTEV
+1403 
-1411 EALIGFFV
+1411 
-1419 NTLALRLDLSSEPTV
+1419 
-1434 GELLKRTKAQVLS
+1434 
-1447 AQAHQDLPFDQVVER
+1447 
-1462 VKPPRSTAHPP
+1462 
-1473 LFQVM
+1473 
-1478 FVWQNMP
+1478 
-1485 AGELTIPG
+1485 
-1493 LTIRAVETPLQT
+1493 
-1505 AQFELTLS
+1505 
-1513 LREAGDDIVG
+1513 
-1523 HLNYAS
+1523 
-1529 ALFDESTVRRY
+1529 
-1540 VTYWRRLLEGMTA
+1540 
-1553 GAADQTIVG
+1553 
-1562 LPLLDEA
+1562 
-1569 ERKQV
+1569 
-1574 VYAWNATERDYPIE
+1574 
-1588 QCIHQLFEAQ
+1588 
-1598 VDRKPEA
+1598 
-1605 IALTFEGQRLSYAEL
+1605 
-1620 NARANRLAHYLQGRG
+1620 
-1635 VGPDRLV
+1635 
-1642 ALCAER
+1642 
-1648 GIEMVVGLLAILK
+1648 
-1661 AGGAYV
+1661 
-1667 PLDPAYASDRLRGI
+1667 
-1681 VEDSQPAL
+1681 
-1689 VLADAVGRAALGE
+1689 
-1702 LDGALPVIDL
+1702 
-1712 ETDALRW
+1712 
-1719 REMPATNPEVA
+1719 
-1730 SQHVHHL
+1730 
-1737 AYVIYTSG
+1737 
-1745 STGRP
+1745 
-1750 KGVMVEHAQVVRLF
+1750 
-1764 GATQAWFGFDERDVW
+1764 
-1779 TLFHSHGFDF
+1779 
-1789 SVWEMWG
+1789 
-1796 ALLHGGRL
+1796 
-1804 VIVPTEVTRTP
+1804 
-1815 SAFFAL
+1815 
-1821 LCAEGVT
+1821 
-1828 VLNQTPSAFQA
+1828 
-1839 LMSAQEEREEAAGN
+1839 
-1853 IERANVVAHRLRYV
+1853 
-1867 IFGGEA
+1867 
-1873 LEPRTLASWYA
+1873 
-1884 RHGERTQLVNMYGI
+1884 
-1898 TETTVHV
+1898 
-1905 TYCALRAEDAMRL
+1905 
-1918 GASPIGVRIPDLQ
+1918 
-1931 LYVLDARREP
+1931 
-1941 VPMGVTGELYVGG
+1941 
-1954 AGVARGYLNRPE
+1954 
-1966 LTRERFIDD
+1966 
-1975 PFVAGGRL
+1975 
-1983 YKTGDLARWRTD
+1983 
-1995 GSLEYL
+1995 
-2001 GRNDFQVKIRGFR
+2001 
-2014 IELGEIEAQLAKVT
+2014 
-2028 GVREV
+2028 
-2033 VVLARDSAAEMRDNA
+2033 
-2048 TPNAPMPKSSS
+2048 
-2059 ETEKRLVAY
+2059 TEKRLVAY

-2150 VSRHDNFFELGG
+2150 V
-2162 HSLLAIG
+2162 
-2169 VIERMRREGLH
+2169 
-2180 TDVRSIFN
+2180 
-2188 AQTLS
+2188 
-2193 DLAARAQTDDRSIQA
+2193 
-2208 PPNLIPARATRITPD
+2208 
-2223 MLPLVALTQTQIDM
+2223 
-2237 LAVQVEGGAANIQ
+2237 
-2250 DIYPLAPLQEGM
+2250 
-2262 VFHHLLHAESDAY
+2262 
-2275 MEAYFV
+2275 
-2281 GFRTRARL
+2281 
-2289 DRFLDALRM
+2289 
-2298 IVDRHDILRTGFF
+2298 
-2311 WEGLEQP
+2311 
-2318 VQIVQRRV
+2318 
-2326 RLPIEFVDLDPA
+2326 
-2338 DGDVLRQLEARH
+2338 
-2350 DPRAHRLDIRRPA
+2350 
-2363 LLSCHAA
+2363 
-2370 HDPAAGRWLLCVM
+2370 
-2383 AHHLAIDNTSLKLLV
+2383 
-2398 AEEQA
+2398 
-2403 IEQGGFDALPPAPSF
+2403 
-2418 RNFIAQIASGVDRRE
+2418 
-2433 HEAFFSAMLGDI
+2433 
-2445 DSPTHPFGLQDVQ
+2445 
-2458 GDGREIAEFQQ
+2458 
-2469 RLSPELSK
+2469 
-2477 AIRVCTRR
+2477 
-2485 LGVSPASLMHLAWA
+2485 
-2499 MVLSRATGRREA
+2499 
-2511 VFGTVLFGRMQGGE
+2511 
-2525 RGMGMFINTLP
+2525 
-2536 IRIDVDER
+2536 
-2544 YVAECL
+2544 
-2550 AHTHERV
+2550 
-2557 VQLIYHEHAPLA
+2557 
-2569 LALRCSGLPARQA
+2569 
-2582 LFSSLL
+2582 
-2588 NYRHSE
+2588 
-2594 QAARPPRDDD
+2594 
-2604 DIQYLD
+2604 
-2610 GNERT
+2610 
-2615 NYPLTV
+2615 
-2621 SIDDLGEAFSVTV
+2621 
-2634 QARHPASPERIRAF
+2634 
-2648 METALEQL
+2648 
-2656 VRALDGTSGIAAP
+2656 
-2669 GVVMPRIAVRDID
+2669 
-2682 VLPSEERHRLL
+2682 
-2693 VEWNDTAADYPQ
+2693 
-2705 DQCLHRLFEAQAA
+2705 
-2718 RHPDTIALIAD
+2718 
-2729 GEPVGYAE
+2729 
-2737 LNRRANRLAR
+2737 
-2747 HLSARGLQP
+2747 
-2756 DQRVAICIDRGID
+2756 
-2769 MVVAM
+2769 
-2774 LAVLK
+2774 
-2779 AGGAY
+2779 
-2784 VPLDPAYPSERL
+2784 
-2796 DYLLRDCAP
+2796 
-2805 VALLTHA
+2805 
-2812 RLGASM
+2812 
-2818 QTRIVLA
+2818 
-2825 LARLDT
+2825 
-2831 GCALIDLESDADAWR
+2831 
-2846 HERDDD
+2846 
-2852 PPPSGLT
+2852 
-2859 PRHLAYVIYTS
+2859 
-2870 GSTGQ
+2870 
-2875 PKGVMVEHRSVCN
+2875 
-2888 LVAWHAGA
+2888 
-2896 FDVGTGCR
+2896 
-2904 SASVAGVA
+2904 
-2912 FDATTWEVW
+2912 
-2921 AALCNGG
+2921 
-2928 CLSLAPGDAA
+2928 
-2938 SDPQALLRWWRAQE
+2938 
-2952 LDVGFLVTPLAELA
+2952 
-2966 YATGQSNAGMRTLLI
+2966 
-2981 GGDRLSRWP
+2981 
-2990 DSMPPGQMLVN
+2990 
-3001 NYGPTEA
+3001 
-3008 TVVATSGRLQPG
+3008 
-3020 EATPPIGRP
+3020 
-3029 IANTRVYVLDAWL
+3029 
-3042 RPAPIGVAGELYIG
+3042 
-3056 GVQVARGYLNRP
+3056 
-3068 ELTRERFIDDP
+3068 
-3079 FVAGGRLYKTGDLAR
+3079 
-3094 WRTDGSLEYLGR
+3094 
-3106 NDFQVKIR
+3106 
-3114 GFRIELGEIEAQLA
+3114 
-3128 KVAGVRE
+3128 
-3135 VVVLARDSAA
+3135 
-3145 EVHDSATEHATP
+3145 
-3157 NALSPSPETS
+3157 
-3167 TATAAATA
+3167 
-3175 TATATEKRLV
+3175 
-3185 AYYKGDADVAALRA
+3185 
-3199 QAAQHLPSYMVPSAY
+3199 
-3214 VRLDAWPLTPNG
+3214 
-3226 KLDRRALPAPAD
+3226 
-3238 DAYARAEYEA
+3238 
-3248 PQGAKEEALAAIWR
+3248 
-3262 ELLHVERVSRHD
+3262 
-3274 NFFELG
+3274 
-3280 GHSLLAVQL
+3280 
-3289 VSRLRQAL
+3289 
-3297 SVEVALGTVFDAPV
+3297 
-3311 LSALAERLEAENTAV
+3311 
-3326 LPPIPLTPRD
+3326 
-3336 GRIALSLA
+3336 
-3344 QQRLW
+3344 
-3349 FLTQLEGVSEAYHM
+3349 
-3363 SGAVRLDGPLN
+3363 
-3374 REVLQRALNRIVM
+3374 
-3387 RHEALRT
+3387 
-3394 CFAREEG
+3394 
-3401 EPIQV
+3401 
-3406 IQPHADLTVSYH
+3406 
-3418 DLREAKSIRH
+3418 
-3428 EAGNREQRAKDLSQA
+3428 
-3443 HASAPFDLSR
+3443 
-3453 DLPVRVL
+3453 
-3460 LLQLAD
+3460 
-3466 EAHVVQVVMHHIAS
+3466 
-3480 DGWSV
+3480 
-3485 GVFLQELSALYGSFI
+3485 
-3500 AEQGDPLAPLPLQYA
+3500 
-3515 DYAAWQRRWLA
+3515 
-3526 SGQLEKQG
+3526 
-3534 AFWQTNLSGAPTL
+3534 
-3547 LELPTD
+3547 
-3553 RPRPPKQLHA
+3553 
-3563 GASVEVKLGA
+3563 
-3573 ALSERVKRLSQRH
+3573 
-3586 GVTPYMTL
+3586 
-3594 LSSWAAVL
+3594 
-3602 SRLSGQ
+3602 
-3608 EEVVI
+3608 
-3613 GSPVAGRNRTE
+3613 
-3624 VEPLIGF
+3624 
-3631 FVNTLALRLDLSS
+3631 
-3644 EPTVGELLKRTKA
+3644 
-3657 QVLSAQ
+3657 
-3663 AHQDLPFDQVV
+3663 
-3674 ERVKPPRSTAHPPL
+3674 
-3688 FQVMFVWQNAHE
+3688 
-3700 GSLQIPGLRLSTWG
+3700 
-3714 DPLTMA
+3714 
-3720 PFELTLAVRE
+3720 
-3730 HQDDIACTLTYATS
+3730 
-3744 LFDRATVE
+3744 
-3752 RYLGHW
+3752 
-3758 LRQLDAMATDADP
+3758 
-3771 VVTGLPLLGEAE
+3771 
-3783 RAQVLHG
+3783 
-3790 WNETGRAYARDAC
+3790 
-3803 LHQLFEAQVSRTREA
+3803 
-3818 AAVICGDETLSYT
+3818 
-3831 DLDARANRLAHYLRG
+3831 
-3846 QGVGPDTRVGLALGR
+3846 
-3861 GVEMMTGLLAILK
+3861 
-3874 AGGAYVPLDPGYAS
+3874 
-3888 ERLRA
+3888 
-3893 ILDDSR
+3893 
-3899 PAIVLADAAGR
+3899 
-3910 TALDALAGAPPI
+3910 
-3922 ADLHADASRWSALPS
+3922 
-3937 TPPRVEGLTPRHL
+3937 
-3950 AYVIYTSGSTGQP
+3950 
-3963 KGVMVEHASVVNL
+3963 
-3976 WRALDEAIYRTHPSA
+3976 
-3991 RRVSLNASI
+3991 
-4000 AFDSLVKQWVQLLSG
+4000 
-4015 RTLVVVPEPVR
+4015 
-4026 FDGRRLLDA
+4026 
-4035 IGRDRIDVFD
+4035 
-4045 CTPSQLALIE
+4045 
-4055 GARGPE
+4055 
-4061 DEAFP
+4061 
-4066 QVTLV
+4066 
-4071 GGEAIGEGMWSEL
+4071 
-4084 ASASSR
+4084 
-4090 TYYNVY
+4090 
-4096 GPTECTVDAT
+4096 
-4106 LARITAEHAPHIGGP
+4106 
-4121 LANVRAYVLNER
+4121 
-4133 LSPAPVGVRGELYI
+4133 
-4147 GGAGV
+4147 
-4152 ARGYLNRPELTRER
+4152 
-4166 FIDDPFVA
+4166 
-4174 GGRLYRTGDLARWRT
+4174 
-4189 DGSLEYL
+4189 
-4196 GRNDFQVKIRGFR
+4196 
-4209 IELGEIEAQLAKV
+4209 
-4222 TGVREVVVLARDS
+4222 
-4235 ASAVHDSATEHA
+4235 
-4247 APDALSPSLETSTAT
+4247 
-4262 AAATATATATATEK
+4262 
-4276 RLVAYY
+4276 
-4282 TGDADVAALRAQAAQ
+4282 
-4297 HLPSYMVP
+4297 
-4305 SAYVRLDAWP
+4305 
-4315 LTPNGKLDR
+4315 
-4324 RALPA
+4324 
-4329 PADDAYA
+4329 
-4336 RAEYE
+4336 
-4341 APQGAK
+4341 
-4347 EEALAEIWR
+4347 
-4356 DLLQV
+4356 
-4361 DRISRH
+4361 SRH

-5342 DTPTADKRLVA
+5342 DTPTADRRLVA

-5504 PAPMSFAQQRLWFL
+5504 PVPMSFAQQRLWFL

-5655 ELYRAFAGGRPDPLP
+5655 ELYRAFAGGQPDPLP

-5681 WQQRGIGGAALHAQ
+5681 WQQRGIGGATLHAQ

-6086 ALLAGPWPSDAPAR
+6086 ALLAAPWPSDAPAR

-6239 VMEAG
+6239 VLEAG

-6631 YRLAGWCAG
+6631 YRLVGWCAG

>member
-1 MRIPPNLIA
+1 MTANDLLALLNSKGIALSVKGDNLAITGDEKVLEDPGLLALLRANKPALIDLIKDGHGTVGGAVRVPPNRIPADAERIA
-10 DGDEHITPA
+10 PE
-19 QLTLVA
+19 QLTLVR
-25 LSQESIDALVTK
+25 LDQGEIDALVAR
-37 VEGGAA
+37 VDGGAA

-48 YPLAPLQEGIL
+48 YPLVPMQEGML
-59 FHHLMSGESD
+59 FHHLLSQQGDAYLES
-69 PYVLSGVL
+69 YLL
-77 AFRGREVMERFVSA
+77 AFRTRERLDRFLSA

-102 RTGFFWEGL
+102 RTAFFWEGL
-111 EQPVQVVQRRAT
+111 PHSVQVVQRRAT
-123 LPVSVVELD
+123 LPLNVVELD
-132 AGEGDIVRQLEA
+132 PRDGDVGQQLEA
-144 RFDSRGYRMDVSR
+144 RYDPRSHRIDVGR
-157 APLMHVHA
+157 APLMQVHA
-165 ACDGEHERWVA
+165 AHDAAGGRWLV
-176 RVLFHHL
+176 RLLSHHL
-183 SIDHTTLERVIEEAR
+183 AVDHTTLERVIEEAR
-198 AIGQG
+198 AIEQG
-203 RVEDLPRPAPFR
+203 RAEDLPRPEPFR

-336 RMRVAQTGVEAS
+336 RMKVAQTGVEAS
-348 VKGTHAQLA
+348 VKETHAQLA

-385 LLNYRYSKPKV
+385 LLNYRYGLRHRAD
-396 AAAHIADGIEL
+396 AATPGGDDIEL
-407 LDGHER
+407 LSARER
-413 TSYPLSVTVDDHE
+413 TNYPLTLSVDDLGQ
-426 RDFTIVAKVCERI
+426 DFSLTVQVS
-439 GPQRVC
+439 GHVDPQRVC
-445 ELMELALEQ
+445 AFMETALEQ
-454 LTRALSANP
+454 LAQALGEQP
-463 GGELAEL
+463 QCDIGGL
-470 DVLPA
+470 DVLPRSEREQMVYAWNATERDYPIEQCIHQLFEAQVDRKPEAIALTFEGQRLSYAELNARANRLAHYLQARGVGPDRLVALCAERGIEMVVGLLAILKAGGAYVPLDPAYASDRLRGIVEDSQPALVLADAVGRAALGELDGALPVIDPETDALRWREMPATNPEVASQHVHHLAYVIYTSGSTGRPKGVMVEHAQVVRLFGATQAWFGFDERDVWTLFHSYGFDFSVWEMWGALLHGGRLVIVPTEVTRTPSAFFALLCAEGVTVLNQTPSAFQALMSAQEEREEAALKADVDAEAEAAGNIERANVVAHRLRYVIFGGEALEPRTLASWYARHGERTQLVNMYGITETTVHVTYCALRAEDAMRLGASPIGVRIPDLQLYVLDDRREPVPMGVTGELYVGGAGVARGYLNRPELTRERFIDDPFVAGGRLYKTGDLARWRTDGSLEYLGRNDFQVKIRGFRIELGEIEAQLAKVAGVREVVVLARDSAAAVHDSATEHATPNALSPSLETSTATAAATATATATEKRLVAYYTGDADVAALRAQAAQHLPSYMVPSAYVRLDAWPLTPNGKLDRRALPAPADDAYARAEYEAPQGAKEEALAAIWRELLHVERVSRHDNFFELGGHSLLAVQLVSRLRQALSVEVALGTVFDAPVLSALAERLEAENTEVLPPILLAPRDGRIALSLAQQRLWFLTQLEGVSEAYHMSGAVRLDGPLNREVLQRALNRIVMRHEALRTCFVREEGEPIQVIQPHADLTVSYHDLREAESIRHEAGNREQRAKDLSQAHASAPFDLSRDLPVRVLLLQLADEAHVVQVVMHHIASDGWSVGVFLQELSALYGSFIAEQGDPLAPLPLQYADYAAWQRRWLASGQLEKQGAFWQTNLSGAPTLLELPTDRPRPPKQSHAGASVEVKLGAALSERVKRLSQRHGVTPYMTLLSSWAAVLSRLSGQEEVVIGSPVAGRNRTEVEALIGFFVNTLALRLDLSSEPTVGELLKRTKAQVLSAQAHQDLPFDQVVERVKPPRSTAHPPLFQVMFVWQNMPAGELTIPGLTIRAVETPLQTAQFELTLSLQEAGDDIVGHLNYASALFDESTVRRYVTYWCRLLEGMTAGSANVSVARLPLLDEAERKQVVYEWNATERDYPIEQCIHQLFEAQVDRKPEAIALTFDGQRLSYAELNARANRLAHYLQARGVGPDRLVALCAERGIEMVVGLLAILKAGGAYVPLDPAYASDRLRGIVEDSQPALVLADAVGRAALGELDGALPVIDPETDALRWREMPATNPEVASQHVHHLAYVIYTSGSTGRPKGVMVEHAQVVRLFGATQAWFGFDERDVWTLFHSYGFDFSVWELWGALLHGGRLVIVPTEVTRTPSAFFALLCAEGVTVLNQTPSAFQALMSAQEEREEAAGNIERANVVAHRLRYVIFGGEALEPRTLASWYARHGERTQLVNMYGITETTVHVTYCALRAEDAMRLGASPIGVRIPDLQLYVLDARREPVPMGVTGELYVGGAGVARGYLNRPELTRERFIDDPFVTGGRLYRTGDLARWRTDGSLEYLGRNDFQVKIRGFRIELGEIEAQLAKVTEVREVVVLARDSA
-475 AERTQVLHGW
+475 AEMRDNATPNAPMPKSSSETEKRLVAYYTGDADVAALRAQAAQHLPSYMVPSAYVRLDAWPLTPNGKLDRRALPAPADDAYARAEYEAPQGAKEEALAAIWRELLHVERVSRHDNFFELGGHSLLAVQLVSRLRQALSVEVALGTVFDAPVLSALAERLEAENTEVLPPIPLAPRDGRIALSLAQQRLWFLTQLEGVSEAYHMSGAVRLDGPLNREVLQRALNRIVMRHEALRTCFVREEGEPIQVIQPHADLTVSYHDLREAESIRHEAGNREQRAKNLSQAHASAPFDLSRDLPVRVLLLQLADEAHVVQVVMHHIASDGWSVGVFLQELSALYGSFIAEQGDPLAPLPLQYADYAAWQRRWLASGQLEKQGAFWQTNLSGAPTLLELPTDRPRPPKQSHAGASVEVKLGAALSERVKRLSQRHGVTPYMTLLSSWAAVLSRLSGQEEVVIGSPVAGRNRTEVEALIGFFVNTLALRLDLSSEPTVGELLKRTKAQVLSAQAHQDLPFDQVVERVKPPRSTAHPPLFQVMFVWQNAHEGSLQIPGLRLSTWGDPLTMAPFELTLAVREHQDDIACTLTYATSLFDRATVERYLGHWLRQLDAMATDADPVVTGLPLLGEAERAQVLHGW

-508 TREAAAVICGDETL
+508 TPEAAAVICGDETL

-867 AGGRLYKTGDLARWR
+867 AGGRLYRTGDLARWR
-882 TDGSLEYLGRNDFQV
+882 TDGR
-897 KIRGFRIELGE
+897 
-908 IEAQLAKVTGVRE
+908 
-921 VVVLARD
+921 
-928 SAAAVH
+928 
-934 DSATEH
+934 
-940 ATPNALSPSLETST
+940 
-954 ATAAATATATATEK
+954 
-968 RLVAYYTGDADVA
+968 
-981 ALRAQA
+981 
-987 AQHLPSYM
+987 
-995 VPSAYVRLDAWPL
+995 
-1008 TPNGKLDRRAL
+1008 
-1019 PAPADDAYARAEYE
+1019 
-1033 APRGAKEEALAEIWR
+1033 
-1048 ELLHVERVSRHD
+1048 
-1060 NFFELGGHSLLA
+1060 
-1072 VQLVSRLRQALSVEV
+1072 
-1087 ALGTVFDAPVLSAL
+1087 
-1101 AERLEAENT
+1101 
-1110 AVLPPIPLAP
+1110 
-1120 RDGRIALSLAQQ
+1120 
-1132 RLWFLTQLEGVS
+1132 
-1144 EAYHMSGAVRLDGPL
+1144 
-1159 NREVLQRALNRI
+1159 
-1171 VMRHEALR
+1171 
-1179 TCFAREEGEPIQVI
+1179 
-1193 QPHADL
+1193 
-1199 TVSYHDLREAKSIRH
+1199 
-1214 EAENREQRAKDLSQA
+1214 
-1229 HASAPF
+1229 
-1235 DLSRDLPVR
+1235 
-1244 VLLLQLAD
+1244 
-1252 EAHVVQVVMH
+1252 
-1262 HIASDGWS
+1262 
-1270 VGVFL
+1270 
-1275 QELSALYGSFIA
+1275 
-1287 EQGDPLAP
+1287 
-1295 LPLQYA
+1295 
-1301 DYAAWQR
+1301 
-1308 RWLASGQ
+1308 
-1315 LEKQGA
+1315 
-1321 FWQTNLSGAPTLL
+1321 
-1334 ELPTDR
+1334 
-1340 PRPPKQS
+1340 
-1347 HAGASVEVKLG
+1347 
-1358 AALSERVK
+1358 
-1366 RLSQRHG
+1366 
-1373 VTPYMT
+1373 
-1379 LLSSWAAVLSR
+1379 
-1390 LSGQEEVVIGSPV
+1390 
-1403 AGRNRTEV
+1403 
-1411 EALIGFFV
+1411 
-1419 NTLALRLDLSSEPTV
+1419 
-1434 GELLKRTKAQVLS
+1434 
-1447 AQAHQDLPFDQVVER
+1447 
-1462 VKPPRSTAHPP
+1462 
-1473 LFQVM
+1473 
-1478 FVWQNMP
+1478 
-1485 AGELTIPG
+1485 
-1493 LTIRAVETPLQT
+1493 
-1505 AQFELTLS
+1505 
-1513 LREAGDDIVG
+1513 
-1523 HLNYAS
+1523 
-1529 ALFDESTVRRY
+1529 
-1540 VTYWRRLLEGMTA
+1540 
-1553 GAADQTIVG
+1553 
-1562 LPLLDEA
+1562 
-1569 ERKQV
+1569 
-1574 VYAWNATERDYPIE
+1574 
-1588 QCIHQLFEAQ
+1588 
-1598 VDRKPEA
+1598 
-1605 IALTFEGQRLSYAEL
+1605 
-1620 NARANRLAHYLQGRG
+1620 
-1635 VGPDRLV
+1635 
-1642 ALCAER
+1642 
-1648 GIEMVVGLLAILK
+1648 
-1661 AGGAYV
+1661 
-1667 PLDPAYASDRLRGI
+1667 
-1681 VEDSQPAL
+1681 
-1689 VLADAVGRAALGE
+1689 
-1702 LDGALPVIDL
+1702 
-1712 ETDALRW
+1712 
-1719 REMPATNPEVA
+1719 
-1730 SQHVHHL
+1730 
-1737 AYVIYTSG
+1737 
-1745 STGRP
+1745 
-1750 KGVMVEHAQVVRLF
+1750 
-1764 GATQAWFGFDERDVW
+1764 
-1779 TLFHSHGFDF
+1779 
-1789 SVWEMWG
+1789 
-1796 ALLHGGRL
+1796 
-1804 VIVPTEVTRTP
+1804 
-1815 SAFFAL
+1815 
-1821 LCAEGVT
+1821 
-1828 VLNQTPSAFQA
+1828 
-1839 LMSAQEEREEAAGN
+1839 
-1853 IERANVVAHRLRYV
+1853 
-1867 IFGGEA
+1867 
-1873 LEPRTLASWYA
+1873 
-1884 RHGERTQLVNMYGI
+1884 
-1898 TETTVHV
+1898 
-1905 TYCALRAEDAMRL
+1905 
-1918 GASPIGVRIPDLQ
+1918 
-1931 LYVLDARREP
+1931 
-1941 VPMGVTGELYVGG
+1941 
-1954 AGVARGYLNRPE
+1954 
-1966 LTRERFIDD
+1966 
-1975 PFVAGGRL
+1975 
-1983 YKTGDLARWRTD
+1983 
-1995 GSLEYL
+1995 LEYL

-2033 VVLARDSAAEMRDNA
+2033 VVLARDSAAEVRDN
-2048 TPNAPMPKSSS
+2048 
-2059 ETEKRLVAY
+2059 
-2068 YTGDADVAALRA
+2068 
-2080 QAAQHLP
+2080 
-2087 SYMVPSAY
+2087 
-2095 VRLDAWPLTPNG
+2095 
-2107 KLDRRALPAPAD
+2107 
-2119 DAYARAEYEAP
+2119 
-2130 QGAKE
+2130 
-2135 EALAA
+2135 
-2140 IWRELLHVER
+2140 
-2150 VSRHDNFFELGG
+2150 
-2162 HSLLAIG
+2162 
-2169 VIERMRREGLH
+2169 
-2180 TDVRSIFN
+2180 
-2188 AQTLS
+2188 
-2193 DLAARAQTDDRSIQA
+2193 
-2208 PPNLIPARATRITPD
+2208 
-2223 MLPLVALTQTQIDM
+2223 
-2237 LAVQVEGGAANIQ
+2237 
-2250 DIYPLAPLQEGM
+2250 
-2262 VFHHLLHAESDAY
+2262 
-2275 MEAYFV
+2275 
-2281 GFRTRARL
+2281 
-2289 DRFLDALRM
+2289 
-2298 IVDRHDILRTGFF
+2298 
-2311 WEGLEQP
+2311 
-2318 VQIVQRRV
+2318 
-2326 RLPIEFVDLDPA
+2326 
-2338 DGDVLRQLEARH
+2338 
-2350 DPRAHRLDIRRPA
+2350 
-2363 LLSCHAA
+2363 
-2370 HDPAAGRWLLCVM
+2370 
-2383 AHHLAIDNTSLKLLV
+2383 
-2398 AEEQA
+2398 
-2403 IEQGGFDALPPAPSF
+2403 
-2418 RNFIAQIASGVDRRE
+2418 
-2433 HEAFFSAMLGDI
+2433 
-2445 DSPTHPFGLQDVQ
+2445 
-2458 GDGREIAEFQQ
+2458 
-2469 RLSPELSK
+2469 
-2477 AIRVCTRR
+2477 
-2485 LGVSPASLMHLAWA
+2485 
-2499 MVLSRATGRREA
+2499 
-2511 VFGTVLFGRMQGGE
+2511 
-2525 RGMGMFINTLP
+2525 
-2536 IRIDVDER
+2536 
-2544 YVAECL
+2544 
-2550 AHTHERV
+2550 
-2557 VQLIYHEHAPLA
+2557 
-2569 LALRCSGLPARQA
+2569 
-2582 LFSSLL
+2582 
-2588 NYRHSE
+2588 
-2594 QAARPPRDDD
+2594 
-2604 DIQYLD
+2604 
-2610 GNERT
+2610 
-2615 NYPLTV
+2615 
-2621 SIDDLGEAFSVTV
+2621 
-2634 QARHPASPERIRAF
+2634 
-2648 METALEQL
+2648 
-2656 VRALDGTSGIAAP
+2656 
-2669 GVVMPRIAVRDID
+2669 
-2682 VLPSEERHRLL
+2682 
-2693 VEWNDTAADYPQ
+2693 
-2705 DQCLHRLFEAQAA
+2705 
-2718 RHPDTIALIAD
+2718 
-2729 GEPVGYAE
+2729 
-2737 LNRRANRLAR
+2737 
-2747 HLSARGLQP
+2747 
-2756 DQRVAICIDRGID
+2756 
-2769 MVVAM
+2769 
-2774 LAVLK
+2774 
-2779 AGGAY
+2779 
-2784 VPLDPAYPSERL
+2784 
-2796 DYLLRDCAP
+2796 
-2805 VALLTHA
+2805 
-2812 RLGASM
+2812 
-2818 QTRIVLA
+2818 
-2825 LARLDT
+2825 
-2831 GCALIDLESDADAWR
+2831 
-2846 HERDDD
+2846 
-2852 PPPSGLT
+2852 
-2859 PRHLAYVIYTS
+2859 
-2870 GSTGQ
+2870 
-2875 PKGVMVEHRSVCN
+2875 
-2888 LVAWHAGA
+2888 
-2896 FDVGTGCR
+2896 
-2904 SASVAGVA
+2904 
-2912 FDATTWEVW
+2912 
-2921 AALCNGG
+2921 
-2928 CLSLAPGDAA
+2928 
-2938 SDPQALLRWWRAQE
+2938 
-2952 LDVGFLVTPLAELA
+2952 
-2966 YATGQSNAGMRTLLI
+2966 
-2981 GGDRLSRWP
+2981 
-2990 DSMPPGQMLVN
+2990 
-3001 NYGPTEA
+3001 
-3008 TVVATSGRLQPG
+3008 
-3020 EATPPIGRP
+3020 
-3029 IANTRVYVLDAWL
+3029 
-3042 RPAPIGVAGELYIG
+3042 
-3056 GVQVARGYLNRP
+3056 
-3068 ELTRERFIDDP
+3068 
-3079 FVAGGRLYKTGDLAR
+3079 
-3094 WRTDGSLEYLGR
+3094 
-3106 NDFQVKIR
+3106 
-3114 GFRIELGEIEAQLA
+3114 
-3128 KVAGVRE
+3128 
-3135 VVVLARDSAA
+3135 
-3145 EVHDSATEHATP
+3145 ATEHATP

-3167 TATAAATA
+3167 TATAA
-3175 TATATEKRLV
+3175 
-3185 AYYKGDADVAALRA
+3185 
-3199 QAAQHLPSYMVPSAY
+3199 
-3214 VRLDAWPLTPNG
+3214 
-3226 KLDRRALPAPAD
+3226 
-3238 DAYARAEYEA
+3238 
-3248 PQGAKEEALAAIWR
+3248 
-3262 ELLHVERVSRHD
+3262 
-3274 NFFELG
+3274 
-3280 GHSLLAVQL
+3280 
-3289 VSRLRQAL
+3289 
-3297 SVEVALGTVFDAPV
+3297 
-3311 LSALAERLEAENTAV
+3311 
-3326 LPPIPLTPRD
+3326 
-3336 GRIALSLA
+3336 
-3344 QQRLW
+3344 
-3349 FLTQLEGVSEAYHM
+3349 
-3363 SGAVRLDGPLN
+3363 
-3374 REVLQRALNRIVM
+3374 
-3387 RHEALRT
+3387 
-3394 CFAREEG
+3394 
-3401 EPIQV
+3401 
-3406 IQPHADLTVSYH
+3406 
-3418 DLREAKSIRH
+3418 
-3428 EAGNREQRAKDLSQA
+3428 
-3443 HASAPFDLSR
+3443 
-3453 DLPVRVL
+3453 
-3460 LLQLAD
+3460 
-3466 EAHVVQVVMHHIAS
+3466 
-3480 DGWSV
+3480 
-3485 GVFLQELSALYGSFI
+3485 
-3500 AEQGDPLAPLPLQYA
+3500 
-3515 DYAAWQRRWLA
+3515 
-3526 SGQLEKQG
+3526 
-3534 AFWQTNLSGAPTL
+3534 
-3547 LELPTD
+3547 
-3553 RPRPPKQLHA
+3553 
-3563 GASVEVKLGA
+3563 
-3573 ALSERVKRLSQRH
+3573 
-3586 GVTPYMTL
+3586 
-3594 LSSWAAVL
+3594 
-3602 SRLSGQ
+3602 
-3608 EEVVI
+3608 
-3613 GSPVAGRNRTE
+3613 
-3624 VEPLIGF
+3624 
-3631 FVNTLALRLDLSS
+3631 
-3644 EPTVGELLKRTKA
+3644 
-3657 QVLSAQ
+3657 
-3663 AHQDLPFDQVV
+3663 
-3674 ERVKPPRSTAHPPL
+3674 
-3688 FQVMFVWQNAHE
+3688 
-3700 GSLQIPGLRLSTWG
+3700 
-3714 DPLTMA
+3714 
-3720 PFELTLAVRE
+3720 
-3730 HQDDIACTLTYATS
+3730 
-3744 LFDRATVE
+3744 
-3752 RYLGHW
+3752 
-3758 LRQLDAMATDADP
+3758 
-3771 VVTGLPLLGEAE
+3771 
-3783 RAQVLHG
+3783 
-3790 WNETGRAYARDAC
+3790 
-3803 LHQLFEAQVSRTREA
+3803 
-3818 AAVICGDETLSYT
+3818 
-3831 DLDARANRLAHYLRG
+3831 
-3846 QGVGPDTRVGLALGR
+3846 
-3861 GVEMMTGLLAILK
+3861 
-3874 AGGAYVPLDPGYAS
+3874 
-3888 ERLRA
+3888 
-3893 ILDDSR
+3893 
-3899 PAIVLADAAGR
+3899 
-3910 TALDALAGAPPI
+3910 
-3922 ADLHADASRWSALPS
+3922 
-3937 TPPRVEGLTPRHL
+3937 
-3950 AYVIYTSGSTGQP
+3950 
-3963 KGVMVEHASVVNL
+3963 
-3976 WRALDEAIYRTHPSA
+3976 
-3991 RRVSLNASI
+3991 
-4000 AFDSLVKQWVQLLSG
+4000 
-4015 RTLVVVPEPVR
+4015 
-4026 FDGRRLLDA
+4026 
-4035 IGRDRIDVFD
+4035 
-4045 CTPSQLALIE
+4045 
-4055 GARGPE
+4055 
-4061 DEAFP
+4061 
-4066 QVTLV
+4066 
-4071 GGEAIGEGMWSEL
+4071 
-4084 ASASSR
+4084 
-4090 TYYNVY
+4090 
-4096 GPTECTVDAT
+4096 
-4106 LARITAEHAPHIGGP
+4106 
-4121 LANVRAYVLNER
+4121 
-4133 LSPAPVGVRGELYI
+4133 
-4147 GGAGV
+4147 
-4152 ARGYLNRPELTRER
+4152 
-4166 FIDDPFVA
+4166 
-4174 GGRLYRTGDLARWRT
+4174 
-4189 DGSLEYL
+4189 
-4196 GRNDFQVKIRGFR
+4196 
-4209 IELGEIEAQLAKV
+4209 
-4222 TGVREVVVLARDS
+4222 
-4235 ASAVHDSATEHA
+4235 
-4247 APDALSPSLETSTAT
+4247 
-4262 AAATATATATATEK
+4262 ATATATATEK

-4545 VELPDSHGD
+4545 VELPDGHGD

-5026 AGAPVVLLDADGPAI
+5026 AGVPVVLLDADGPAI
-5041 DACPDHNPDAAAGRD
+5041 DACPDHNPDDAGWD

-5442 FFELGGHSLLAVRAV
+5442 FFELGGHSLLAVRAI

-5477 VLKDLAEHASTA
+5477 VLKDLAEQASTA
-5489 ARARDAAIPKAARGE
+5489 ARARDAAIPKVARGE

-5655 ELYRAFAGGRPDPLP
+5655 ELYRAFAGGQPDPLP

-6064 LVLGDAALDWPA
+6064 LVLGDAVLDWPA

-6086 ALLAGPWPSDAPAR
+6086 VLLAGPWPSDAPAR

-6239 VMEAG
+6239 VLEAG